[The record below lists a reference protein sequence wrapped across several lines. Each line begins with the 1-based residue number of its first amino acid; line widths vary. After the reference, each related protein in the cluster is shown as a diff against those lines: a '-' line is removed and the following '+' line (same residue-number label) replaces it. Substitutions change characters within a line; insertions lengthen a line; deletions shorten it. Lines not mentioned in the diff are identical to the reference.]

1 MTGCSTIE
9 TNYSGNYKNM
19 DMKKTKVA
27 LVTASLLALL
37 SGCND
42 NSSDASGVNPVP
54 PTPPTPEVTDGP
66 VARLPKMDPP
76 KELLVAGENQVVIA
90 LVDTQSAAKGAKA
103 PFDSHSLHLWNN
115 DACQATAD
123 SGLNTGWDDKSKTPA
138 TADSFGPA
146 WVVPLKNVEGC
157 INFIARNGDLA
168 NLTGS
173 DMKVSFSEH
182 PDRTVAI
189 VAGKKDLFGSRAEAF
204 TAAFGVAGASAHL
217 IDGNTLIWQGGKD
230 KPHVRLY
237 YTDSGTIKANAD
249 GVFDFPYISLTATTL
264 TAEQQ
269 AKYPHLK
276 DAAAFALPAGKDL
289 KPLLK
294 GELVAIGT
302 DADGILQGATLVQ
315 SAGAL
320 DALYAA
326 EATKL
331 SYGAVVEGNRVT
343 FRLWAPTAKSV
354 KLALYNASHQKSGEV
369 AMTFDNASG
378 SWSYEGG
385 SELIGQFYRYD
396 MEVYHPLSRKVER
409 YEVTDPY
416 SLSLAMNSEFSQ
428 VVDLDDPA
436 LKPEG
441 WDSLKAPHSQQNPA
455 DITIYEAHVR
465 DLTGNDASTDEEK
478 RGKFVGLTQPDS
490 VPVNHL
496 KALAKSG
503 VSHLHLLPVFDI
515 ATVNEDPAK
524 VANLG
529 DDFSKLCQVNPDV
542 KTSKFGGYC
551 GGGQTV
557 GDVLAD
563 LQVGDSK
570 DNPQV
575 QELSGYLRGVDS
587 FNWGYDPYHY
597 TTPEGSYATNA
608 EGTKRILEFR
618 EMVKAIKQNI
628 GMNVVMDVVYNHTN
642 ESGLGPKSVLDKIVP
657 WYYQRLNPET
667 GSVENSTCCSNT
679 APEHAM
685 FAKLMDDS
693 LVTWARDYK
702 IDAFRFDLMGHHPK
716 DQMVQALAAVKK
728 VNPEMYFY
736 GEGWNFGE
744 VQDDK
749 RFVQATQ
756 KHLGG
761 TGIGSFSDRLRDAVR
776 GGSPFDGGDSIRK
789 TQGFGNGAF
798 VDPNEMSKVDLA
810 TALHQSDLVRLG
822 MAGNLKE
829 FVLTDKDGM
838 PKKGAEIDY
847 NGQSAGYAQDPVEVQ
862 NYVDKHDNQTLFDNL
877 IYKAPASADL
887 VRMQG
892 VSLATAMLGQGIPF
906 THAGVELL
914 RSKSMERD
922 SYDSGDWY
930 NKVDYTLG
938 DNNFDKGLPRKDKDG
953 DNYPLIEQVL
963 GKHAKPGSAEMA
975 QMVSFYQELAELRNS
990 SRLLRL
996 GSGAEVIKRV
1006 DFRNTGPDQVPG
1018 LIVMTVDDGVSAG
1031 ADLDPA
1037 IDGLVVMIN
1046 ASNQSQ
1052 SISDFRDGNDQP
1064 IDLSGLQL
1072 SSAHHANNSI
1082 ARDAAVS
1089 GGTLTLGAWSAAVFV
1104 KPQSG
1109 AQGAGLPVSKK
1120 TDLSTLPPFGN
1131 TDVYLKGFLNEWG
1144 NTNQMTFSGNFMYEF
1159 TTEVSTDKLGTTNV
1173 KIADASWGPVNY
1185 GSCNAG
1191 DKLVVGTPLT
1201 LCKGGETGN
1210 IGVDL
1215 AKAGSYKFVFTAMNK
1230 DKPTLSVSF
1239 TEPVQSCKMLETVAG
1254 NPLGYNLFVKGELS
1268 GWGAQPQ
1275 YQLSYKGMD
1284 GDLAIYQAAFN
1295 YTGSTEF
1302 KVANEDWSKEY
1313 LLNGGGAV
1321 NAETGYSFAFSKGGS
1336 ANNSITLPQGLW
1348 SVLVKVD
1355 PAGVKAGTAVIQE
1368 CSVK

>member
-1 MTGCSTIE
+1 MTGYSDIE
-9 TNYSGNYKNM
+9 TNYSGNYKKM

-42 NSSDASGVNPVP
+42 NSSSPS
-54 PTPPTPEVTDGP
+54 TPEPTDGP
-66 VARLPKMDPP
+66 VARLPNVQPP
-76 KELLVAGENQVVIA
+76 AEQLVAGPDQAVIA
-90 LVDTQSAAKGAKA
+90 LVDTQTSAARGVTG
-103 PFDSHSLHLWNN
+103 PFANYSLHLWNN
-115 DACQATAD
+115 DACSATAE
-123 SGLNTGWDDKSKTPA
+123 SGLNAGWDDKVNTPA
-138 TADSFGPA
+138 AADGFGPS
-146 WVVPLKNVEGC
+146 WVVPLSKLEGC

-173 DMKVSFSEH
+173 DMKVVFSDH

-189 VAGKKDLFGSRAEAF
+189 VAGKNEIFGSRAEAF

-237 YTDSGTIKANAD
+237 YTESGTIKANAE
-249 GVFDFPYISLTATTL
+249 GVFDFPYITLAPTSL

-320 DALYAA
+320 DALYSEA
-326 EATKL
+326 ATKL
-331 SYGAVVEGNRVT
+331 TYGAVVEGGNVT
-343 FRLWAPTAKSV
+343 FRLWAPTARSV
-354 KLALYNASHQKSGEV
+354 KLALFDDQHKPLGERT
-369 AMTFDNASG
+369 MTLDEASG
-378 SWSYEGG
+378 SWSVQGG
-385 SELIGQFYRYD
+385 SELVGKFYRYD
-396 MEVYHPLSRKVER
+396 IQVYHPVSRKLES
-409 YEVTDPY
+409 YQVTDPY

-428 VVDLDDPA
+428 VVDLNDPA

-465 DLTGNDASTDEEK
+465 DLTGNDDSTPVEH
-478 RGKFVGLTQPDS
+478 RGKFLGLTDTDTA
-490 VPVNHL
+490 PVKHL
-496 KALAKSG
+496 QALAKSG

-524 VANLG
+524 VANIS
-529 DDFSKLCQVNPDV
+529 DDFGKLCQVNPEV
-542 KTSKFGGYC
+542 QNSKFAGYC
-551 GGGQTV
+551 SSGQTIEA
-557 GDVLAD
+557 VLGD
-563 LQVGDSK
+563 LQGSDSK
-570 DNPQV
+570 ENPQV
-575 QELSGYLRGVDS
+575 QELYGYLRGVDS

-608 EGTKRILEFR
+608 EGSQRILEFR

-642 ESGLGPKSVLDKIVP
+642 EAGLGPKSVLDKIVP

-716 DQMVQALAAVKK
+716 DQMVQALAAVKQ

-756 KHLGG
+756 KHLAG

-776 GGSPFDGGDSIRK
+776 GGSPFDGGDTIRK
-789 TQGFGNGAF
+789 TQGFGNGAL
-798 VDPNEMSKVDLA
+798 VDANEMDGVDRA
-810 TALHQSDLVRLG
+810 TALHQADLVRLG
-822 MAGNLKE
+822 MAGNLKD
-829 FVLTDKDGM
+829 FILTDKDGM
-838 PKKGAEIDY
+838 PKKGSDIDY
-847 NGQSAGYAQDPVEVQ
+847 NGQPAGYAQDPTEIQ

-877 IYKAPASADL
+877 IYKAPQGADL

-930 NKVDYTLG
+930 NRVDYTLA

-953 DNYPLIEQVL
+953 DNYPLIEKVL
-963 GKHAKPGSAEMA
+963 GKHVKPSGADMA
-975 QMVSFYQELAELRNS
+975 TMVGFYQELAELRQS

-1006 DFRNTGPDQVPG
+1006 DFRNTGPDQEPG
-1018 LIVMTVDDGVSAG
+1018 LIVMTVDDGVNAG

-1046 ASNQSQ
+1046 ATNAPQ

-1064 IDLSGLQL
+1064 IDLTSLQL
-1072 SSAHHANNSI
+1072 SPAHHGGESI
-1082 ARDAAVS
+1082 ARDAAVN
-1089 GGTLTLGAWSAAVFV
+1089 GGALTLGAWSAAVFV

-1109 AQGAGLPVSKK
+1109 AQGTGLPVGKK
-1120 TDLSTLPPFGN
+1120 TDLSTVPPFGD
-1131 TDVYLKGFLNEWG
+1131 TAVYLKGFLNEWG
-1144 NTNQMTFSGNFMYEF
+1144 NTNQMTFSSNFMYEF
-1159 TTEVSTDKLGTTNV
+1159 TTEVSSDKLGTTNV
-1173 KIADASWGPVNY
+1173 KIADASWGPLNY

-1201 LCKGGETGN
+1201 LCKGGDTGN
-1210 IGVDL
+1210 IGLDL

-1239 TEPVQSCKMLETVAG
+1239 TEPVQSCKVLDTVAG

-1268 GWGAQPQ
+1268 GWAAQPQ

-1321 NAETGYSFAFSKGGS
+1321 TAETGYAIGFSLPGS

-1355 PAGVKAGTAVIQE
+1355 PAGTKAGTAVIQE
-1368 CSVK
+1368 CSAK

>member
-1 MTGCSTIE
+1 
-9 TNYSGNYKNM
+9 M

-42 NSSDASGVNPVP
+42 NSSSPS
-54 PTPPTPEVTDGP
+54 TPEPTDGP
-66 VARLPKMDPP
+66 VARLPNVQPP
-76 KELLVAGENQVVIA
+76 AEQLVAGPDQAVIA
-90 LVDTQSAAKGAKA
+90 LVDTQTSAARGVTG
-103 PFDSHSLHLWNN
+103 PFANYSLHLWNN
-115 DACQATAD
+115 DACSATAE
-123 SGLNTGWDDKSKTPA
+123 SGLNAGWDDKVNTPA
-138 TADSFGPA
+138 AADGFGPS
-146 WVVPLKNVEGC
+146 WVVPLSKLEGC

-173 DMKVSFSEH
+173 DMKVVFSDH

-189 VAGKKDLFGSRAEAF
+189 VAGKNEIFGSRAEAF

-237 YTDSGTIKANAD
+237 YTESGTIKANAE
-249 GVFDFPYISLTATTL
+249 GVFDFPYITLAPTSL

-276 DAAAFALPAGKDL
+276 DAAAFSLPAGKDL

-320 DALYAA
+320 DALYSEA
-326 EATKL
+326 ATKL
-331 SYGAVVEGNRVT
+331 TYGAVVEGGNVT
-343 FRLWAPTAKSV
+343 FRLWAPTARSV
-354 KLALYNASHQKSGEV
+354 KLALFDGQHKPLGERT
-369 AMTFDNASG
+369 MTLDEASG
-378 SWSYEGG
+378 SWSVQGG
-385 SELIGQFYRYD
+385 SELVGKFYRYD
-396 MEVYHPLSRKVER
+396 IQVYHPVSRKLES
-409 YEVTDPY
+409 YQVTDPY

-428 VVDLDDPA
+428 VVDLNDPA

-465 DLTGNDASTDEEK
+465 DLTGNDDSTPAEH
-478 RGKFVGLTQPDS
+478 RGKFLGLTDTDTA
-490 VPVNHL
+490 PVKHL
-496 KALAKSG
+496 QALAKSG

-524 VANLG
+524 VANIS
-529 DDFSKLCQVNPDV
+529 DDFGKLCQVNPEV
-542 KTSKFGGYC
+542 QNSKFAGYC
-551 GGGQTV
+551 SSGQTIEA
-557 GDVLAD
+557 VLGD
-563 LQVGDSK
+563 LQGSDSK
-570 DNPQV
+570 ENPQV
-575 QELSGYLRGVDS
+575 QELYGYLRGVDS

-608 EGTKRILEFR
+608 EGSQRILEFR

-642 ESGLGPKSVLDKIVP
+642 EAGLGPKSVLDKIVP

-716 DQMVQALAAVKK
+716 DQMVQALAAVKQ

-756 KHLGG
+756 KHLAG

-776 GGSPFDGGDSIRK
+776 GGSPFDGGDTIRK
-789 TQGFGNGAF
+789 TQGFGNGAL
-798 VDPNEMSKVDLA
+798 VDANEMDGVDRA
-810 TALHQSDLVRLG
+810 TALHQADLVRLG
-822 MAGNLKE
+822 MAGNLKD
-829 FVLTDKDGM
+829 FILTDKDGM
-838 PKKGAEIDY
+838 PKKGSDIDY
-847 NGQSAGYAQDPVEVQ
+847 NGQPAGYAQDPTEIQ

-877 IYKAPASADL
+877 IYKAPQGADL

-930 NKVDYTLG
+930 NRVDYTLA

-953 DNYPLIEQVL
+953 DNYPLIEKVL
-963 GKHAKPGSAEMA
+963 GKHVKPSGADMA
-975 QMVSFYQELAELRNS
+975 TMVGFYQELAELRQS

-1006 DFRNTGPDQVPG
+1006 DFRNTGPDQEPG
-1018 LIVMTVDDGVSAG
+1018 LIVMTVDDGINAG

-1046 ASNQSQ
+1046 ATNAPQSV
-1052 SISDFRDGNDQP
+1052 SDFRDGNDQP
-1064 IDLSGLQL
+1064 IDLTSLQL
-1072 SSAHHANNSI
+1072 SPAHHGGESI
-1082 ARDAAVS
+1082 ARDAAVN

-1109 AQGAGLPVSKK
+1109 AQGSGLPVGKK
-1120 TDLSTLPPFGN
+1120 TDLSTVPPFGD
-1131 TDVYLKGFLNEWG
+1131 TAVYLKGFLNEWG
-1144 NTNQMTFSGNFMYEF
+1144 NTNQMTFSSNFMYEF
-1159 TTEVSTDKLGTTNV
+1159 TTEVSSDKLGTTNV
-1173 KIADASWGPVNY
+1173 KIADASWGPLNY

-1201 LCKGGETGN
+1201 LCKGGDTGN
-1210 IGVDL
+1210 IGLDL

-1239 TEPVQSCKMLETVAG
+1239 TEPVQSCKVLDTVAG

-1268 GWGAQPQ
+1268 GWAAQPQ

-1321 NAETGYSFAFSKGGS
+1321 TAETGYAIGFSQPGS

-1355 PAGVKAGTAVIQE
+1355 PAGTKAGTAVIQE
-1368 CSVK
+1368 CSAK

>member
-1 MTGCSTIE
+1 P
-9 TNYSGNYKNM
+9 
-19 DMKKTKVA
+19 D
-27 LVTASLLALL
+27 
-37 SGCND
+37 
-42 NSSDASGVNPVP
+42 P
-54 PTPPTPEVTDGP
+54 TDGP
-66 VARLPKMDPP
+66 VARLPNVQPP
-76 KELLVAGENQVVIA
+76 AEQLVAGPDQAVIA
-90 LVDTQSAAKGAKA
+90 LVDTQTSAARGVTG
-103 PFDSHSLHLWNN
+103 PFANYSLHLWNN
-115 DACQATAD
+115 DACSATAE
-123 SGLNTGWDDKSKTPA
+123 SGLNAGWDDKVNTPA
-138 TADSFGPA
+138 AADGFGPS
-146 WVVPLKNVEGC
+146 WVVPLSKLEGC

-173 DMKVSFSEH
+173 DMKVVFSDH

-189 VAGKKDLFGSRAEAF
+189 VAGKNEIFGSRAEAF

-237 YTDSGTIKANAD
+237 YTESGTIKANAE
-249 GVFDFPYISLTATTL
+249 GVFDFPYITLTPTSL

-320 DALYAA
+320 DALYSEA
-326 EATKL
+326 ATKL
-331 SYGAVVEGNRVT
+331 TYGAVVEGGNVT

-354 KLALYNASHQKSGEV
+354 KLALFDGQHKPLGERT
-369 AMTFDNASG
+369 MTLDEASG
-378 SWSYEGG
+378 SWSVQGG
-385 SELIGQFYRYD
+385 SELVGKFYRYD
-396 MEVYHPLSRKVER
+396 IQVYHPVSRKLES
-409 YEVTDPY
+409 YQVTDPY

-428 VVDLDDPA
+428 VVDLNDPA

-465 DLTGNDASTDEEK
+465 DLTGNDDSTPAEH
-478 RGKFVGLTQPDS
+478 RGKFLGLTDTDTA
-490 VPVNHL
+490 PVKHL
-496 KALAKSG
+496 QALAKSG

-524 VANLG
+524 VANIS
-529 DDFSKLCQVNPDV
+529 DDFGKLCQVNPEV
-542 KTSKFGGYC
+542 QNSKFAGYC
-551 GGGQTV
+551 SSGQTIEA
-557 GDVLAD
+557 VLGD
-563 LQVGDSK
+563 LQGSDSK
-570 DNPQV
+570 ENPQV
-575 QELSGYLRGVDS
+575 QELYGYLRGVDS

-608 EGTKRILEFR
+608 EGSQRILEFR

-642 ESGLGPKSVLDKIVP
+642 EAGLGPKSVLDKIVP

-756 KHLGG
+756 KHLAG

-776 GGSPFDGGDSIRK
+776 GGSPFDGGDTIRK
-789 TQGFGNGAF
+789 TQGFGNGAL
-798 VDPNEMSKVDLA
+798 VDANEMDGVDRA
-810 TALHQSDLVRLG
+810 TALHQADLVRLG
-822 MAGNLKE
+822 MAGNLKD
-829 FVLTDKDGM
+829 FILTDKDGM
-838 PKKGAEIDY
+838 PKKGSDIDY
-847 NGQSAGYAQDPVEVQ
+847 NGQPAGYAQDPTEIQ

-877 IYKAPASADL
+877 IYKAPQGADL

-930 NKVDYTLG
+930 NRVDYGLN

-963 GKHAKPGSAEMA
+963 GKHVKPSGADMA
-975 QMVSFYQELAELRNS
+975 TMVGFYQELAELRQS

-1006 DFRNTGPDQVPG
+1006 DFRNTGPDQEPG
-1018 LIVMTVDDGVSAG
+1018 LIVMTVDDGVNAG

-1046 ASNQSQ
+1046 ATNAPQSV
-1052 SISDFRDGNDQP
+1052 SDFRDGNDQP
-1064 IDLSGLQL
+1064 IDLTSLQL
-1072 SSAHHANNSI
+1072 SPAHHGGESI
-1082 ARDAAVS
+1082 ARDAAVN

-1109 AQGAGLPVSKK
+1109 AQGTGLPVGKK
-1120 TDLSTLPPFGN
+1120 TDLSTVPPFGD
-1131 TDVYLKGFLNEWG
+1131 TAVYLKGFLNEWG
-1144 NTNQMTFSGNFMYEF
+1144 NTNQMTFSSNFMYEF
-1159 TTEVSTDKLGTTNV
+1159 TTEVSSDKLGTTNV
-1173 KIADASWGPVNY
+1173 KIADASWGPLNY

-1201 LCKGGETGN
+1201 LCKGGDTGN
-1210 IGVDL
+1210 IGLDL

-1239 TEPVQSCKMLETVAG
+1239 TEPVQSCKVLDTVAG

-1268 GWGAQPQ
+1268 GWAAQPQ

-1321 NAETGYSFAFSKGGS
+1321 TAETGYAIGFSQPGS

-1348 SVLVKVD
+1348 SVQVKVD
-1355 PAGVKAGTAVIQE
+1355 PAGTKAGTAVIQE
-1368 CSVK
+1368 CSAK

>member
-1 MTGCSTIE
+1 MTGYSDIE
-9 TNYSGNYKNM
+9 TNYSGNYKKM

-42 NSSDASGVNPVP
+42 NSSSPS
-54 PTPPTPEVTDGP
+54 TPEPTDGP
-66 VARLPKMDPP
+66 VARLPDVQPP
-76 KELLVAGENQVVIA
+76 AEQLVAGPDQAVIA
-90 LVDTQSAAKGAKA
+90 LVDTQTSAARGIEG
-103 PFDSHSLHLWNN
+103 PFANHSLHLWNN
-115 DACQATAD
+115 DACNATAE
-123 SGLNTGWDDKSKTPA
+123 SGLNAGWDDKANTP
-138 TADSFGPA
+138 TAVDSFGPS
-146 WVVPLKNVEGC
+146 WVVPLAKLEGC

-168 NLTGS
+168 NLTGA
-173 DMKVSFSEH
+173 DMKVVFSDH

-189 VAGKKDLFGSRAEAF
+189 VAGKSEVFDSRADAF

-237 YTDSGTIKANAD
+237 YTESGTIKANAE
-249 GVFDFPYISLTATTL
+249 GVFDFPYLSLTATSL

-276 DAAAFALPAGKDL
+276 DAAAFALPSGKDL

-320 DALYAA
+320 DALYAE

-331 SYGAVVEGNRVT
+331 AYGAIVEGGNVT

-354 KLALYNASHQKSGEV
+354 KLALFDEQHKALGERT
-369 AMTFDNASG
+369 MTQDDTSG
-378 SWSYEGG
+378 SWSVQGG
-385 SELIGQFYRYD
+385 QELVGKFYRYD
-396 MEVYHPLSRKVER
+396 IQVYHPLSRKLES
-409 YEVTDPY
+409 YQVTDPY

-465 DLTGNDASTDEEK
+465 DLTGNDESTKPEH
-478 RGKFVGLTQPDS
+478 RGKFLGLTDSDS
-490 VPVNHL
+490 VPVKHL
-496 KALAKSG
+496 QSLAQSG

-524 VANLG
+524 VANLQ
-529 DDFSKLCQVNPDV
+529 DDFSKLCQVNAEV
-542 KTSKFGGYC
+542 KDSKFGGYC
-551 GGGQTV
+551 GGGQTIEA
-557 GDVLAD
+557 VLAG
-563 LQVGDSK
+563 LQGADSK
-570 DNPQV
+570 ENPQV

-597 TTPEGSYATNA
+597 TAPEGSYATDA
-608 EGTKRILEFR
+608 EGSQRILEFR

-642 ESGLGPKSVLDKIVP
+642 EAGLGPKSVLDKIVP

-716 DQMVQALAAVKK
+716 DQMVQALAAVKQ

-756 KHLGG
+756 KHLAG

-776 GGSPFDGGDSIRK
+776 GGSPFDGGDTIRK
-789 TQGFGNGAF
+789 TQGFGNGAL
-798 VDPNEMSKVDLA
+798 VDANEMDGVELA

-838 PKKGAEIDY
+838 PKKGSDIDY
-847 NGQSAGYAQDPVEVQ
+847 NGQPAGYAQDPTEIQ

-877 IYKAPASADL
+877 IYKAPEGADL

-930 NKVDYTLG
+930 NRVDYTLA

-963 GKHAKPGSAEMA
+963 GKHVKPSGADMA
-975 QMVSFYQELAELRNS
+975 TMVGFYQELAELRQS

-1018 LIVMTVDDGVSAG
+1018 LIVMTVDDGVNAG

-1037 IDGLVVMIN
+1037 IEGLVVMIN
-1046 ASNQSQ
+1046 ATNQPQ
-1052 SISDFRDGNDQP
+1052 SIGDFRDGKDQP
-1064 IDLSGLQL
+1064 IDLSTLQL
-1072 SSAHHANNSI
+1072 SPAHHAGSSI
-1082 ARDAAVS
+1082 ADGALAS
-1089 GGTLTLGAWSAAVFV
+1089 GGQLTLGVWSAAVFV
-1104 KPQSG
+1104 KPQAG
-1109 AQGAGLPVSKK
+1109 AQGVGLPVSKK
-1120 TDLSTLPPFGN
+1120 IDLSTVPPFGD
-1131 TDVYLKGFLNEWG
+1131 TDVFVRGFLNEWDPVNKMIFG
-1144 NTNQMTFSGNFMYEF
+1144 GNFTYEF
-1159 TTEVSTDKLGTTNV
+1159 TTEVTTDQLGTTQV
-1173 KIADASWGPVNY
+1173 KIAGSDWDGPINY
-1185 GSCNAG
+1185 GKCSDTDQLATGQVSVLCANGGDLPFNA
-1191 DKLVVGTPLT
+1191 D
-1201 LCKGGETGN
+1201 
-1210 IGVDL
+1210 
-1215 AKAGSYKFVFTAMNK
+1215 KAGSYKFVFTAMNK

-1239 TEPVQSCKMLETVAG
+1239 TEPVQSCKVLDTVAG

-1268 GWGAQPQ
+1268 GWAAQPQ

-1295 YTGSTEF
+1295 YMGTSEF

-1321 NAETGYSFAFSKGGS
+1321 TAETGYSLGFSQAGS

-1355 PAGVKAGTAVIQE
+1355 PAGTKAGTAVIQE
-1368 CSVK
+1368 CSAK

>member
-1 MTGCSTIE
+1 
-9 TNYSGNYKNM
+9 M

-42 NSSDASGVNPVP
+42 NSTS
-54 PTPPTPEVTDGP
+54 PTPEPSDGP
-66 VARLPKMDPP
+66 VARLPNVQPP
-76 KELLVAGENQVVIA
+76 AEQLVAGPDQAVIA
-90 LVDTQSAAKGAKA
+90 LVDTQTSAARGVTG
-103 PFDSHSLHLWNN
+103 PFANYSLHLWNN
-115 DACQATAD
+115 DACNATAE
-123 SGLNTGWDDKSKTPA
+123 SGLNAGWDDKANTPA
-138 TADSFGPA
+138 AVDGFGPS
-146 WVVPLKNVEGC
+146 WVVPLSKVEGC

-173 DMKVSFSEH
+173 DMKVVFSDH

-189 VAGKKDLFGSRAEAF
+189 VAGKNEIFGSRAEAF

-237 YTDSGTIKANAD
+237 YTDSGTIKANAE
-249 GVFDFPYISLTATTL
+249 GVFDFPYITLTPTSL

-320 DALYAA
+320 DALYSEA
-326 EATKL
+326 ATKL
-331 SYGAVVEGNRVT
+331 TYGAVVEGGNVT
-343 FRLWAPTAKSV
+343 FRLWAPTARSV
-354 KLALYNASHQKSGEV
+354 KLALFDEQHKSLGERT
-369 AMTFDNASG
+369 MTLDEASG
-378 SWSYEGG
+378 SWSVQGG
-385 SELIGQFYRYD
+385 SELVGKFYRYD
-396 MEVYHPLSRKVER
+396 IQVYHPVSRKLES
-409 YEVTDPY
+409 YQVTDPY

-428 VVDLDDPA
+428 VVDLNDPA

-465 DLTGNDASTDEEK
+465 DLTGNDDSTPAEH
-478 RGKFVGLTQPDS
+478 RGKFLGLTDTDTA
-490 VPVNHL
+490 PVKHL
-496 KALAKSG
+496 QALAKSG

-524 VANLG
+524 VANIG
-529 DDFSKLCQVNPDV
+529 DDFGKLCQVNPEV
-542 KTSKFGGYC
+542 QNSKFAGYC
-551 GGGQTV
+551 SSGQTIEA
-557 GDVLAD
+557 VLGD
-563 LQVGDSK
+563 LQGGDSK
-570 DNPQV
+570 ESPQV
-575 QELSGYLRGVDS
+575 QELYGYLRGVDS

-608 EGTKRILEFR
+608 EGSQRILEFR

-642 ESGLGPKSVLDKIVP
+642 EAGLGPKSVLDKIVP

-756 KHLGG
+756 KHLAG

-776 GGSPFDGGDSIRK
+776 GGSPFDGGDTIRK
-789 TQGFGNGAF
+789 TQGFGNGAL
-798 VDPNEMSKVDLA
+798 VDANEMDGVDRA

-822 MAGNLKE
+822 MAGNLKD
-829 FVLTDKDGM
+829 FILTDKDGM
-838 PKKGAEIDY
+838 PKKGADIDY
-847 NGQSAGYAQDPVEVQ
+847 NGQPAGYAQDPTEIQ

-877 IYKAPASADL
+877 IYKAPQGADL

-930 NKVDYTLG
+930 NRVDYTLA
-938 DNNFDKGLPRKDKDG
+938 DNNFNKGLPRKDKDG

-963 GKHAKPGSAEMA
+963 GKHVKPSGADMA
-975 QMVSFYQELAELRNS
+975 TMVGFYQELAELRQS

-1018 LIVMTVDDGVSAG
+1018 LIVMTVDDGVNAG

-1046 ASNQSQ
+1046 ATNASQ
-1052 SISDFRDGNDQP
+1052 SISNFRDGNDQP
-1064 IDLSGLQL
+1064 IDLASLQL
-1072 SSAHHANNSI
+1072 SPAHHGGESI
-1082 ARDAAVS
+1082 ARDAAVN

-1109 AQGAGLPVSKK
+1109 AQGSGLPVGKK
-1120 TDLSTLPPFGN
+1120 TDLSTVPPFGD
-1131 TDVYLKGFLNEWG
+1131 TAVYLKGFLDEWG
-1144 NTNQMTFSGNFMYEF
+1144 NTNQMTFTSNFMYEF
-1159 TTEVSTDKLGTTNV
+1159 TTEVSSDKLGTTNV
-1173 KIADASWGPVNY
+1173 KIADASWGPLNY

-1201 LCKGGETGN
+1201 LCKGGDTGN
-1210 IGVDL
+1210 IGLDL

-1239 TEPVQSCKMLETVAG
+1239 TEPVQSCKVLDTVAG

-1268 GWGAQPQ
+1268 GWAAQPQ

-1313 LLNGGGAV
+1313 LLNGGGALK
-1321 NAETGYSFAFSKGGS
+1321 AETGYPFAFSQAGS

-1355 PAGVKAGTAVIQE
+1355 PAGAKAGTAVIQE
-1368 CSVK
+1368 CSAK

>member
-1 MTGCSTIE
+1 
-9 TNYSGNYKNM
+9 M

-42 NSSDASGVNPVP
+42 NSSSPS
-54 PTPPTPEVTDGP
+54 TPGPTDGP
-66 VARLPKMDPP
+66 VARLPNVQPP
-76 KELLVAGENQVVIA
+76 AEQLVAGPDQAVIA
-90 LVDTQSAAKGAKA
+90 LVDTQTSAARGVDG
-103 PFDSHSLHLWNN
+103 PFANYSLHLWNN
-115 DACQATAD
+115 DACNATAE
-123 SGLNTGWDDKSKTPA
+123 SGLNAGWDDKVNTPA
-138 TADSFGPA
+138 AADGFGPS
-146 WVVPLKNVEGC
+146 WVVPLAKLEGC

-168 NLTGS
+168 NLTGA
-173 DMKVSFSEH
+173 DMKVVFSDH

-189 VAGKKDLFGSRAEAF
+189 VAGKSEVFGSRADAF

-217 IDGNTLIWQGGKD
+217 IDGSTLIWQGGKD

-237 YTDSGTIKANAD
+237 YTESGTIKANAE
-249 GVFDFPYISLTATTL
+249 GVFDFPYITLTATSL

-320 DALYAA
+320 DALYA
-326 EATKL
+326 EAASKL
-331 SYGAVVEGNRVT
+331 AYGAIVEGGNVT

-354 KLALYNASHQKSGEV
+354 KLALFDDKHRALGERT
-369 AMTFDNASG
+369 MIRDEASG
-378 SWSYEGG
+378 SWSVQGG
-385 SELIGQFYRYD
+385 SELVGKFYRYD
-396 MEVYHPLSRKVER
+396 IQVYHPVSRKLES
-409 YEVTDPY
+409 YQVTDPY

-428 VVDLDDPA
+428 VVDLNDPA

-465 DLTGNDASTDEEK
+465 DLTGNDDSTPAEH
-478 RGKFVGLTQPDS
+478 RGKFLGLTDSDS
-490 VPVNHL
+490 VPVKHL
-496 KALAKSG
+496 QALAKSG

-524 VANLG
+524 VANLA
-529 DDFSKLCQVNPDV
+529 DDFSKLCQVNPEV
-542 KTSKFGGYC
+542 QGSKFGGYC
-551 GGGQTV
+551 GGGQTIEA
-557 GDVLAD
+557 VLTD
-563 LQVGDSK
+563 LQGADSK
-570 DNPQV
+570 ENPQV
-575 QELSGYLRGVDS
+575 QELYGYLRGADS

-597 TTPEGSYATNA
+597 TAPEGSYATNA
-608 EGTKRILEFR
+608 EGSQRILEFR

-642 ESGLGPKSVLDKIVP
+642 EAGLGPKSVLDKIVP

-716 DQMVQALAAVKK
+716 DQMVQALAAVKQ

-776 GGSPFDGGDSIRK
+776 GGSPFDGGDTIRK
-789 TQGFGNGAF
+789 TQGFGNGAL
-798 VDPNEMSKVDLA
+798 VDANEMDGVELA

-822 MAGNLKE
+822 MAGNLKD

-838 PKKGAEIDY
+838 PKKGSDIDY
-847 NGQSAGYAQDPVEVQ
+847 NGQPAGYAQDPTEIQ

-877 IYKAPASADL
+877 IYKAPEGADL

-930 NKVDYTLG
+930 NRVDYTLA

-963 GKHAKPGSAEMA
+963 GQHVKPSGADMA
-975 QMVSFYQELAELRNS
+975 TMVGFYQELAELRQS

-1018 LIVMTVDDGVSAG
+1018 LIVMTVDDGVNAG

-1037 IDGLVVMIN
+1037 IEGLVVMIN
-1046 ASNQSQ
+1046 ATNQPQ
-1052 SISDFRDGNDQP
+1052 SIGDFRDGKDQP
-1064 IDLSGLQL
+1064 IDLSTLQL
-1072 SSAHHANNSI
+1072 SPAHHAGSSI
-1082 ARDAAVS
+1082 ADGAVAS
-1089 GGTLTLGAWSAAVFV
+1089 GGQLTLGAWSAAVFV
-1104 KPQSG
+1104 KPQAG

-1120 TDLSTLPPFGN
+1120 IDLSTVPPFGD
-1131 TDVYLKGFLNEWG
+1131 TAVYLKGFLDEWG
-1144 NTNQMTFSGNFMYEF
+1144 NTNQMSFSSNFMYEF
-1159 TTEVSTDKLGTTNV
+1159 TTEVTTDKLGTTNV

-1185 GSCNAG
+1185 GSCNAA

-1201 LCKGGETGN
+1201 LCAGGSTGN
-1210 IGVDL
+1210 VGLEL

-1239 TEPVQSCKMLETVAG
+1239 TEPVQSCKVLDTVAG

-1268 GWGAQPQ
+1268 GWAAQPQ

-1295 YTGSTEF
+1295 YMGTSEF

-1321 NAETGYSFAFSKGGS
+1321 TAETGYSLSFSQAGS

-1355 PAGVKAGTAVIQE
+1355 PAGTKAGTAVIQE
-1368 CSVK
+1368 CSAK

>member
-1 MTGCSTIE
+1 
-9 TNYSGNYKNM
+9 M

-42 NSSDASGVNPVP
+42 NSSSPS
-54 PTPPTPEVTDGP
+54 TPDPTDGP
-66 VARLPKMDPP
+66 VARLPNVQPP
-76 KELLVAGENQVVIA
+76 AEQLVAGPDQAVIA
-90 LVDTQSAAKGAKA
+90 LVDTQTSAARGVTG
-103 PFDSHSLHLWNN
+103 PFANYSLHLWNN
-115 DACQATAD
+115 DACSATAE
-123 SGLNTGWDDKSKTPA
+123 SGLNAGWDDKVNTPA
-138 TADSFGPA
+138 AADGFGPS
-146 WVVPLKNVEGC
+146 WVVPLSKLEGC

-173 DMKVSFSEH
+173 DMKVVFSDH

-189 VAGKKDLFGSRAEAF
+189 VAGKNEIFGSRAEAF

-237 YTDSGTIKANAD
+237 YTESGTIKANAE
-249 GVFDFPYISLTATTL
+249 GVFDFPYITLTPTSL

-320 DALYAA
+320 DALYSEA
-326 EATKL
+326 ATKL
-331 SYGAVVEGNRVT
+331 TYGAVVEGGNVT
-343 FRLWAPTAKSV
+343 FRLWAPTARSV
-354 KLALYNASHQKSGEV
+354 KLALFDGQHKPLGERT
-369 AMTFDNASG
+369 MTLDEASG
-378 SWSYEGG
+378 SWSVQGG
-385 SELIGQFYRYD
+385 SELVGKFYRYD
-396 MEVYHPLSRKVER
+396 IQVYHPVSRKLES
-409 YEVTDPY
+409 YQVTDPY

-428 VVDLDDPA
+428 VVDLNDPA

-465 DLTGNDASTDEEK
+465 DLTGNDDSTPVEH
-478 RGKFVGLTQPDS
+478 RGKFLGLTDTDTA
-490 VPVNHL
+490 PVKHL
-496 KALAKSG
+496 QALAKSG

-515 ATVNEDPAK
+515 ATVNEDPTK
-524 VANLG
+524 VANIS
-529 DDFSKLCQVNPDV
+529 DDFGKLCQVNPEV
-542 KTSKFGGYC
+542 QNSKFGGYC
-551 GGGQTV
+551 SSGQTIEA
-557 GDVLAD
+557 VLGD
-563 LQVGDSK
+563 LQGSDSK
-570 DNPQV
+570 ENPQV
-575 QELSGYLRGVDS
+575 QELYGYLRGVDS

-608 EGTKRILEFR
+608 EGSQRILEFR

-642 ESGLGPKSVLDKIVP
+642 EAGLGPKSVLDKIVP

-756 KHLGG
+756 KHLAG

-776 GGSPFDGGDSIRK
+776 GGSPFDGGDTIRK
-789 TQGFGNGAF
+789 TQGFGNGAL
-798 VDPNEMSKVDLA
+798 VDANEMDGVDRA
-810 TALHQSDLVRLG
+810 TALHQADLVRLG
-822 MAGNLKE
+822 MAGNLKD
-829 FVLTDKDGM
+829 FILTDKDGM
-838 PKKGAEIDY
+838 PKKGSDIDY
-847 NGQSAGYAQDPVEVQ
+847 NGQPAGYAQDPTEIQ

-877 IYKAPASADL
+877 IYKAPQGADL

-930 NKVDYTLG
+930 NRVDYTLA

-953 DNYPLIEQVL
+953 DNYPLIEKVL
-963 GKHAKPGSAEMA
+963 GKHVKPSGADMA
-975 QMVSFYQELAELRNS
+975 TMVGFYQELAELRQS

-1006 DFRNTGPDQVPG
+1006 DFRNTGPDQEPG
-1018 LIVMTVDDGVSAG
+1018 LIVMTVDDGINAG

-1046 ASNQSQ
+1046 ATNAPQ

-1064 IDLSGLQL
+1064 IDLTSLQL
-1072 SSAHHANNSI
+1072 SPAHHGGESI
-1082 ARDAAVS
+1082 ARDAAAN

-1109 AQGAGLPVSKK
+1109 AQGTGLPVGKK
-1120 TDLSTLPPFGN
+1120 TDLSTVPPFGD
-1131 TDVYLKGFLNEWG
+1131 TAVYLKGFLNEWG
-1144 NTNQMTFSGNFMYEF
+1144 NTNQMTFSSNFMYEF
-1159 TTEVSTDKLGTTNV
+1159 TTEVSSDKLGTTNV
-1173 KIADASWGPVNY
+1173 KIADASWGPLNY

-1201 LCKGGETGN
+1201 LCKGGDTGN
-1210 IGVDL
+1210 IGLDL

-1230 DKPTLSVSF
+1230 DKPTLSGSF
-1239 TEPVQSCKMLETVAG
+1239 TEPVQSCKVLDTVAG

-1268 GWGAQPQ
+1268 GWAAQPQ

-1321 NAETGYSFAFSKGGS
+1321 TAETGYAIGFSQPGS

-1355 PAGVKAGTAVIQE
+1355 PAGTKAGTAVIQE
-1368 CSVK
+1368 CSAK

>member
-1 MTGCSTIE
+1 MTGYSNIE
-9 TNYSGNYKNM
+9 TNYSGNYKKM

-42 NSSDASGVNPVP
+42 NSTS
-54 PTPPTPEVTDGP
+54 PTPEPSDGP
-66 VARLPKMDPP
+66 VARLPNVQPP
-76 KELLVAGENQVVIA
+76 AEQLVAGPDQAVIA
-90 LVDTQSAAKGAKA
+90 LVDTQTSAARGVTG
-103 PFDSHSLHLWNN
+103 PFANYSLHLWNN
-115 DACQATAD
+115 DACSATAE
-123 SGLNTGWDDKSKTPA
+123 SGLNAGWDDKVNTPA
-138 TADSFGPA
+138 AADGFGPS
-146 WVVPLKNVEGC
+146 WVVPLSKVEGC

-173 DMKVSFSEH
+173 DMKVVFSDH

-189 VAGKKDLFGSRAEAF
+189 VAGKNEIFGSRAEAF

-237 YTDSGTIKANAD
+237 YTESGTIKANAE
-249 GVFDFPYISLTATTL
+249 GVFDFPYITLTPTSL

-320 DALYAA
+320 DALYSEA
-326 EATKL
+326 ATKL
-331 SYGAVVEGNRVT
+331 TYGAVVEGGNVT
-343 FRLWAPTAKSV
+343 FRLWAPTARSV
-354 KLALYNASHQKSGEV
+354 KLALFDEQHKSIGERT
-369 AMTFDNASG
+369 MTLDEASG
-378 SWSYEGG
+378 SWSVQGG
-385 SELIGQFYRYD
+385 SELVGKFYRYD
-396 MEVYHPLSRKVER
+396 IQVYHPVSRKLES
-409 YEVTDPY
+409 YQVTDPY

-428 VVDLDDPA
+428 VVDLNDPA
-436 LKPEG
+436 LKPDG

-465 DLTGNDASTDEEK
+465 DLTGNDDSTPAEH
-478 RGKFVGLTQPDS
+478 RGKFLGLTDTDTA
-490 VPVNHL
+490 PVKHL
-496 KALAKSG
+496 QALAKSG

-524 VANLG
+524 VANIS
-529 DDFSKLCQVNPDV
+529 DDFGKLCQVNPEV
-542 KTSKFGGYC
+542 QNSKFAGYC
-551 GGGQTV
+551 SSGQTIEA
-557 GDVLAD
+557 VLGD
-563 LQVGDSK
+563 LQGGDSK
-570 DNPQV
+570 ENPQV
-575 QELSGYLRGVDS
+575 QELYGYLRGVDS

-608 EGTKRILEFR
+608 EGSQRILEFR

-642 ESGLGPKSVLDKIVP
+642 EAGLGPKSVLDKIVP

-716 DQMVQALAAVKK
+716 DQMVQALAAVKQ

-756 KHLGG
+756 KHLAG

-776 GGSPFDGGDSIRK
+776 GGSPFDGGDTIRK
-789 TQGFGNGAF
+789 TQGFGNGAL
-798 VDPNEMSKVDLA
+798 VDANEMDGVDRA

-829 FVLTDKDGM
+829 FVLTDKDGV
-838 PKKGAEIDY
+838 PKKGADIDY
-847 NGQSAGYAQDPVEVQ
+847 NGQPAGYAQDPTEIQ

-877 IYKAPASADL
+877 IYKAPQGADL

-930 NKVDYTLG
+930 NRVDYGLN

-963 GKHAKPGSAEMA
+963 GKHVKPSGADMA
-975 QMVSFYQELAELRNS
+975 TMVGFYQELAELRQS

-1018 LIVMTVDDGVSAG
+1018 LIVMTVDDGVNAG

-1046 ASNQSQ
+1046 ATNAPQ
-1052 SISDFRDGNDQP
+1052 SIGDFRDGNDQP
-1064 IDLSGLQL
+1064 IDLTSLQL
-1072 SSAHHANNSI
+1072 SPAHHGGESI
-1082 ARDAAVS
+1082 ARDAAVN
-1089 GGTLTLGAWSAAVFV
+1089 GGSLTLGAWSAAVFV

-1109 AQGAGLPVSKK
+1109 AQGSGLPVGKK
-1120 TDLSTLPPFGN
+1120 TDLSTVPPFGD
-1131 TDVYLKGFLNEWG
+1131 TAVYLKGFLDEWG
-1144 NTNQMTFSGNFMYEF
+1144 NTNQMTFSSNFMYEF
-1159 TTEVSTDKLGTTNV
+1159 TTEVSSDKLGTTNV
-1173 KIADASWGPVNY
+1173 KIADASWGPLNY

-1201 LCKGGETGN
+1201 LCKGGDTGN
-1210 IGVDL
+1210 IGLDL

-1239 TEPVQSCKMLETVAG
+1239 TEPVQSCKVLDTVAG

-1268 GWGAQPQ
+1268 GWNAQPQ

-1313 LLNGGGAV
+1313 LLNGGGALK
-1321 NAETGYSFAFSKGGS
+1321 AETGYPFAFSQAGS

-1355 PAGVKAGTAVIQE
+1355 PAGTKAGTAVIQE
-1368 CSVK
+1368 CSAK

>member
-1 MTGCSTIE
+1 
-9 TNYSGNYKNM
+9 M

-42 NSSDASGVNPVP
+42 NSSSPS
-54 PTPPTPEVTDGP
+54 TPDPTDGP
-66 VARLPKMDPP
+66 VARLPNVQPP
-76 KELLVAGENQVVIA
+76 AEQLVAGPDQAVIA
-90 LVDTQSAAKGAKA
+90 LVDTQTSAARGVTG
-103 PFDSHSLHLWNN
+103 PFANYSLHLWNN
-115 DACQATAD
+115 DACSATAE
-123 SGLNTGWDDKSKTPA
+123 SGLNAGWDDKVNTPA
-138 TADSFGPA
+138 AADGFGPS
-146 WVVPLKNVEGC
+146 WVVPLSKLEGC

-173 DMKVSFSEH
+173 DMKVVFSDH

-189 VAGKKDLFGSRAEAF
+189 VAGKNEIFGSRAEAF

-237 YTDSGTIKANAD
+237 YTESGTIKANAE
-249 GVFDFPYISLTATTL
+249 GVFDFPYITLTPTSL

-276 DAAAFALPAGKDL
+276 DAAAFSLPAGKDL

-320 DALYAA
+320 DALYSEA
-326 EATKL
+326 ATKL
-331 SYGAVVEGNRVT
+331 TYGAVVEGGNVT
-343 FRLWAPTAKSV
+343 FRLWAPTARSV
-354 KLALYNASHQKSGEV
+354 KLALFDGQHKPLGERT
-369 AMTFDNASG
+369 MTLDEASG
-378 SWSYEGG
+378 SWSVQGG
-385 SELIGQFYRYD
+385 SELVGKFYRYD
-396 MEVYHPLSRKVER
+396 IQVYHPVSRKLES
-409 YEVTDPY
+409 YQVTDPY

-428 VVDLDDPA
+428 VVDLNDPA

-465 DLTGNDASTDEEK
+465 DLTGNDDSTPAEH
-478 RGKFVGLTQPDS
+478 RGKFLGLTDTDTA
-490 VPVNHL
+490 PVKHL
-496 KALAKSG
+496 QALAKSG

-524 VANLG
+524 VANIS
-529 DDFSKLCQVNPDV
+529 DDFGKLCQVNPEV
-542 KTSKFGGYC
+542 QNSKFAGYC
-551 GGGQTV
+551 SSGQTIEA
-557 GDVLAD
+557 VLGD
-563 LQVGDSK
+563 LQGSDSK
-570 DNPQV
+570 ENPQV
-575 QELSGYLRGVDS
+575 QELYGYLRGVDS

-608 EGTKRILEFR
+608 EGSQRILEFR

-642 ESGLGPKSVLDKIVP
+642 EAGLGPKSVLDKIVP

-716 DQMVQALAAVKK
+716 DQMVQALAAVKQ

-756 KHLGG
+756 KHLAG

-776 GGSPFDGGDSIRK
+776 GGSPFDGGDTIRK
-789 TQGFGNGAF
+789 TQGFGNGAL
-798 VDPNEMSKVDLA
+798 VDANEMDGVDRA
-810 TALHQSDLVRLG
+810 TALHQADLVRLG
-822 MAGNLKE
+822 MAGNLKD
-829 FVLTDKDGM
+829 FILTDKDGM
-838 PKKGAEIDY
+838 PKKGSDIDY
-847 NGQSAGYAQDPVEVQ
+847 NGQPAGYAQDPTEIQ

-877 IYKAPASADL
+877 IYKAPQGADL

-930 NKVDYTLG
+930 NRVDYTLA

-953 DNYPLIEQVL
+953 DNYPLIEKVL
-963 GKHAKPGSAEMA
+963 GKHVKPSGADMA
-975 QMVSFYQELAELRNS
+975 TMVGFYQELAELRQS

-1006 DFRNTGPDQVPG
+1006 DFRNTGPDQEPG
-1018 LIVMTVDDGVSAG
+1018 LIVMTVDDGVNAG

-1046 ASNQSQ
+1046 ATNAPQ

-1064 IDLSGLQL
+1064 IDLTSLQL
-1072 SSAHHANNSI
+1072 SPAHHGGESI
-1082 ARDAAVS
+1082 ARDAAVN

-1109 AQGAGLPVSKK
+1109 AQGTGLPVGKK
-1120 TDLSTLPPFGN
+1120 TDLSTVPPFGD
-1131 TDVYLKGFLNEWG
+1131 TAVYLKGFLNEWG
-1144 NTNQMTFSGNFMYEF
+1144 NTNQMTFSSNFMYEF
-1159 TTEVSTDKLGTTNV
+1159 TTEVSSDKLGTTNV
-1173 KIADASWGPVNY
+1173 KIADASWGPLNY

-1201 LCKGGETGN
+1201 LCKGGDTGN
-1210 IGVDL
+1210 IGLDL

-1239 TEPVQSCKMLETVAG
+1239 TEPVQSCKVLDTVAG

-1268 GWGAQPQ
+1268 GWAAQPQ

-1321 NAETGYSFAFSKGGS
+1321 TAETGYAIGFSQPGS

-1355 PAGVKAGTAVIQE
+1355 PAGTKAGTAVIQE
-1368 CSVK
+1368 CSAK

>member
-1 MTGCSTIE
+1 MTGYSNIE
-9 TNYSGNYKNM
+9 TNYSGNYKKM

-42 NSSDASGVNPVP
+42 NSTS
-54 PTPPTPEVTDGP
+54 PTPEPSDGP
-66 VARLPKMDPP
+66 VARLPNVQPP
-76 KELLVAGENQVVIA
+76 AEQLVAGPDQAVIA
-90 LVDTQSAAKGAKA
+90 LVDTQTSAARGVTG
-103 PFDSHSLHLWNN
+103 PFANYSLHLWNN
-115 DACQATAD
+115 DACNATAE
-123 SGLNTGWDDKSKTPA
+123 SGLNAGWDDKANTPA
-138 TADSFGPA
+138 AVDGFGPS
-146 WVVPLKNVEGC
+146 WVVPLSKVEGC

-173 DMKVSFSEH
+173 DMKVVFSDH

-189 VAGKKDLFGSRAEAF
+189 VAGKNEIFGSRAEAF

-237 YTDSGTIKANAD
+237 YTDSGTIKANAE
-249 GVFDFPYISLTATTL
+249 GVFDFPYITLTPTSL

-320 DALYAA
+320 DALYSEA
-326 EATKL
+326 ATKL
-331 SYGAVVEGNRVT
+331 TYGAVVEGGNVT
-343 FRLWAPTAKSV
+343 FRLWAPTARSV
-354 KLALYNASHQKSGEV
+354 KLALFDEQHKSLGERT
-369 AMTFDNASG
+369 MTLDEASG
-378 SWSYEGG
+378 SWSVQGG
-385 SELIGQFYRYD
+385 SELVGKFYRYD
-396 MEVYHPLSRKVER
+396 IQVYHPVSRKLES
-409 YEVTDPY
+409 YQVTDPY

-428 VVDLDDPA
+428 VVDLNDPA

-465 DLTGNDASTDEEK
+465 DLTGNDDSTPAEH
-478 RGKFVGLTQPDS
+478 RGKFLGLADTDTA
-490 VPVNHL
+490 PVKHL
-496 KALAKSG
+496 QALAKSG

-524 VANLG
+524 VANIG
-529 DDFSKLCQVNPDV
+529 DDFGKLCQVNPEV
-542 KTSKFGGYC
+542 QNSKFAGYC
-551 GGGQTV
+551 SSGQTIEA
-557 GDVLAD
+557 VLGD
-563 LQVGDSK
+563 LQGSDSK
-570 DNPQV
+570 ENPQV
-575 QELSGYLRGVDS
+575 QELYGYLRGVDS

-608 EGTKRILEFR
+608 EGSQRILEFR

-642 ESGLGPKSVLDKIVP
+642 EAGLGPKSVLDKIVP

-756 KHLGG
+756 KHLAG

-776 GGSPFDGGDSIRK
+776 GGSPFDGGDTIRK
-789 TQGFGNGAF
+789 TQGFGNGAL
-798 VDPNEMSKVDLA
+798 VDANEMDGVDRA

-822 MAGNLKE
+822 MAGNLKD
-829 FVLTDKDGM
+829 FILTDKDGM
-838 PKKGAEIDY
+838 PKKGADIDY
-847 NGQSAGYAQDPVEVQ
+847 NGQPAGYAQDPTEIQ

-877 IYKAPASADL
+877 IYKAPQGADL

-930 NKVDYTLG
+930 NRVDYTLA

-963 GKHAKPGSAEMA
+963 GKHVKPSGADMA
-975 QMVSFYQELAELRNS
+975 TMVGFYQELAELRQS

-1018 LIVMTVDDGVSAG
+1018 LIVMTVDDGVNAG

-1046 ASNQSQ
+1046 ATNAPQ
-1052 SISDFRDGNDQP
+1052 SIGDFRDGNDQP
-1064 IDLSGLQL
+1064 IDLTSLQL
-1072 SSAHHANNSI
+1072 SPAHHGGESI
-1082 ARDAAVS
+1082 ARDAAVN

-1109 AQGAGLPVSKK
+1109 AQGSGLPVGKK
-1120 TDLSTLPPFGN
+1120 TDLSTVPPFGD
-1131 TDVYLKGFLNEWG
+1131 TAVYLKGFLDEWG
-1144 NTNQMTFSGNFMYEF
+1144 NTNQMTFTSNFMYEF
-1159 TTEVSTDKLGTTNV
+1159 TTEVSSDKLGTTNV
-1173 KIADASWGPVNY
+1173 KIADASWGPLNY

-1201 LCKGGETGN
+1201 LCKGGDTGN
-1210 IGVDL
+1210 IGLDL

-1239 TEPVQSCKMLETVAG
+1239 TEPVQSCKVLDTVAG

-1268 GWGAQPQ
+1268 GWNAQPQ

-1313 LLNGGGAV
+1313 LLNGGGALK
-1321 NAETGYSFAFSKGGS
+1321 AETGYPFAFSQAGS

-1355 PAGVKAGTAVIQE
+1355 PAGAKAGTAVIQE
-1368 CSVK
+1368 CSAK

>member
-1 MTGCSTIE
+1 
-9 TNYSGNYKNM
+9 M

-42 NSSDASGVNPVP
+42 NSSS
-54 PTPPTPEVTDGP
+54 PTPEPSDGP
-66 VARLPKMDPP
+66 VARLPNVQPP
-76 KELLVAGENQVVIA
+76 AEQLVAGPDQAVIA
-90 LVDTQSAAKGAKA
+90 LVDTQTSAARGVTG
-103 PFDSHSLHLWNN
+103 PFANYSLHLWNN
-115 DACQATAD
+115 DACNATAE
-123 SGLNTGWDDKSKTPA
+123 SGLNAGWDDKANTPA
-138 TADSFGPA
+138 AVDGFGPS
-146 WVVPLKNVEGC
+146 WVVPLSKVEGC

-173 DMKVSFSEH
+173 DMKVVFSDH

-189 VAGKKDLFGSRAEAF
+189 VAGKNEIFGSRAEAF

-237 YTDSGTIKANAD
+237 YTESGTIKANAE
-249 GVFDFPYISLTATTL
+249 GVFDFPYITLTPTSL

-320 DALYAA
+320 DALYSEA
-326 EATKL
+326 ATKL
-331 SYGAVVEGNRVT
+331 TYGAVVEGGNVT
-343 FRLWAPTAKSV
+343 FRLWAPTARSV
-354 KLALYNASHQKSGEV
+354 KLALFDEQHKSIGERI
-369 AMTFDNASG
+369 MTLDEASG
-378 SWSYEGG
+378 SWSVQGG
-385 SELIGQFYRYD
+385 SELVGKFYRYD
-396 MEVYHPLSRKVER
+396 IQVYHPVSRKLES
-409 YEVTDPY
+409 YQVTDPY

-428 VVDLDDPA
+428 VVDLNDPA

-441 WDSLKAPHSQQNPA
+441 WDSLKAPHSQRNPA

-465 DLTGNDASTDEEK
+465 DLTGNDDSTPAEH
-478 RGKFVGLTQPDS
+478 RGKFLGLTDTDTA
-490 VPVNHL
+490 PVKHL
-496 KALAKSG
+496 QALARSG
-503 VSHLHLLPVFDI
+503 ISHLHLLPVFDI

-524 VANLG
+524 VANIG
-529 DDFSKLCQVNPDV
+529 DDFGKLCQVNPEV
-542 KTSKFGGYC
+542 QNSKFAGYC
-551 GGGQTV
+551 SSGQTIEA
-557 GDVLAD
+557 VLGD
-563 LQVGDSK
+563 LQGGDSK
-570 DNPQV
+570 ENPQV
-575 QELSGYLRGVDS
+575 QELYGYLRGVDS

-608 EGTKRILEFR
+608 EGSQRILEFR

-642 ESGLGPKSVLDKIVP
+642 EAGLGPKSVLDKIVP

-716 DQMVQALAAVKK
+716 DQMVQALAAVKQ

-756 KHLGG
+756 KHLAG

-776 GGSPFDGGDSIRK
+776 GGSPFDGGDTIRK
-789 TQGFGNGAF
+789 TQGFGNGAL
-798 VDPNEMSKVDLA
+798 VDANEMDGVDRA

-829 FVLTDKDGM
+829 FILTDKDGM
-838 PKKGAEIDY
+838 PKKGADIDY
-847 NGQSAGYAQDPVEVQ
+847 NGQPAGYAQDPTEIQ

-877 IYKAPASADL
+877 IYKAPQGADL

-930 NKVDYTLG
+930 NRVDYTLA
-938 DNNFDKGLPRKDKDG
+938 DNNFNKGLPRKDKDG

-963 GKHAKPGSAEMA
+963 GKHVKPSGADMA
-975 QMVSFYQELAELRNS
+975 TMVGFYQELAELRQS

-1018 LIVMTVDDGVSAG
+1018 LIVMTVDDGVNAG

-1046 ASNQSQ
+1046 ATNAPQ
-1052 SISDFRDGNDQP
+1052 SIGDFRDGNDQP
-1064 IDLSGLQL
+1064 IDLTSLQL
-1072 SSAHHANNSI
+1072 SPAHHGGESI
-1082 ARDAAVS
+1082 ARDAAVN

-1109 AQGAGLPVSKK
+1109 AQGSGLPVGKK
-1120 TDLSTLPPFGN
+1120 TDLSTVPPFGD
-1131 TDVYLKGFLNEWG
+1131 TAVYLKGFLDEWG

-1159 TTEVSTDKLGTTNV
+1159 TTEVSSDKLGTTNV
-1173 KIADASWGPVNY
+1173 KIADASWGPLNY

-1201 LCKGGETGN
+1201 LCKGGDTGN
-1210 IGVDL
+1210 IGLDL

-1239 TEPVQSCKMLETVAG
+1239 TEPVQSCKVLDTVAG

-1268 GWGAQPQ
+1268 GWAAQPQ

-1313 LLNGGGAV
+1313 LLNGGGALK
-1321 NAETGYSFAFSKGGS
+1321 AETGYPFAFSQAGS

-1355 PAGVKAGTAVIQE
+1355 PAGAKAGTAVIQE
-1368 CSVK
+1368 CSAK

>member
-1 MTGCSTIE
+1 MTEYSDIE
-9 TNYSGNYKNM
+9 TNYSGNYKKM

-42 NSSDASGVNPVP
+42 NSSSPS
-54 PTPPTPEVTDGP
+54 TPEPTDGP
-66 VARLPKMDPP
+66 VARLPDVQPP
-76 KELLVAGENQVVIA
+76 AEQLVAGPDQAVIA
-90 LVDTQSAAKGAKA
+90 LVDTQTSAARGVEG
-103 PFDSHSLHLWNN
+103 PFANHSLHLWNN
-115 DACQATAD
+115 DACNATAE
-123 SGLNTGWDDKSKTPA
+123 SGLNAGWDDKANTPSA
-138 TADSFGPA
+138 VDSFGPS
-146 WVVPLKNVEGC
+146 WVVPLAKLEGC

-168 NLTGS
+168 NLTGA
-173 DMKVSFSEH
+173 DMKVVFSDH

-189 VAGKKDLFGSRAEAF
+189 VAGKSEVFDSRADAF

-237 YTDSGTIKANAD
+237 YTESGTIKANAE
-249 GVFDFPYISLTATTL
+249 GVFDFPYLSLTATSL

-276 DAAAFALPAGKDL
+276 DAAAFALPSGKDL

-320 DALYAA
+320 DALYAE

-331 SYGAVVEGNRVT
+331 AYGAIVDGGNVT

-354 KLALYNASHQKSGEV
+354 KLALFDEQHKALGERT
-369 AMTFDNASG
+369 MTQDDASG
-378 SWSYEGG
+378 SWSVQGG
-385 SELIGQFYRYD
+385 QELVGKFYRYD
-396 MEVYHPLSRKVER
+396 IQVYHPLSRKLES
-409 YEVTDPY
+409 YQVTDPY

-465 DLTGNDASTDEEK
+465 DLTGNDESTKPEH
-478 RGKFVGLTQPDS
+478 RGKFLGLTDSDS
-490 VPVNHL
+490 VPVKHL
-496 KALAKSG
+496 QSLAQSG

-524 VANLG
+524 VANLQ
-529 DDFSKLCQVNPDV
+529 DDFSKLCQVNAEV
-542 KTSKFGGYC
+542 KDSKFGGYC
-551 GGGQTV
+551 GSGQTIEA
-557 GDVLAD
+557 VLAD
-563 LQVGDSK
+563 LQGADSK
-570 DNPQV
+570 ENPQV

-597 TTPEGSYATNA
+597 TAPEGSYATDA
-608 EGTKRILEFR
+608 EGSQRILEFR

-642 ESGLGPKSVLDKIVP
+642 EAGLGPKSVLDKIVP

-716 DQMVQALAAVKK
+716 DQMVQALAAVKQ

-756 KHLGG
+756 KHLAG

-776 GGSPFDGGDSIRK
+776 GGSPFDGGDTIRK
-789 TQGFGNGAF
+789 TQGFGNGAL
-798 VDPNEMSKVDLA
+798 VDANEMDGVELA

-838 PKKGAEIDY
+838 PKKGSDIDY
-847 NGQSAGYAQDPVEVQ
+847 NGQPAGYAQDPTEIQ

-877 IYKAPASADL
+877 IYKAPEGADL

-930 NKVDYTLG
+930 NRVDYTLA

-963 GKHAKPGSAEMA
+963 GKHVKPSGADMA
-975 QMVSFYQELAELRNS
+975 TMVGFYQELAELRQS

-1018 LIVMTVDDGVSAG
+1018 LIVMTVDDGVNAG

-1037 IDGLVVMIN
+1037 IEGLVVMIN
-1046 ASNQSQ
+1046 ATNQPQ
-1052 SISDFRDGNDQP
+1052 SIGDFRDGKDQP
-1064 IDLSGLQL
+1064 IDLSTLQL
-1072 SSAHHANNSI
+1072 SPAHHAGSSI
-1082 ARDAAVS
+1082 ADGALAS
-1089 GGTLTLGAWSAAVFV
+1089 GGQLTLGAWSAAVFV
-1104 KPQSG
+1104 KPQAG

-1120 TDLSTLPPFGN
+1120 IDLSTVPPFGD
-1131 TDVYLKGFLNEWG
+1131 TDVFVRGFLNEWDPVNKMIFG
-1144 NTNQMTFSGNFMYEF
+1144 GNFTYEF
-1159 TTEVSTDKLGTTNV
+1159 TTEVTTDQLGTTQV
-1173 KIADASWGPVNY
+1173 KIAGSEWDGPINY
-1185 GSCNAG
+1185 GKCSDTDQLATGQVSVLCANGGDLPFNA
-1191 DKLVVGTPLT
+1191 D
-1201 LCKGGETGN
+1201 
-1210 IGVDL
+1210 
-1215 AKAGSYKFVFTAMNK
+1215 KAGSYKFVFTAMNK

-1239 TEPVQSCKMLETVAG
+1239 TEPVQSCKVLDTVAG

-1268 GWGAQPQ
+1268 GWDAQPQ

-1295 YTGSTEF
+1295 YMGTSEF

-1321 NAETGYSFAFSKGGS
+1321 TAETGYSLGFSQAGS

-1355 PAGVKAGTAVIQE
+1355 PAGTKAGTAVIQE
-1368 CSVK
+1368 CSAK

>member
-1 MTGCSTIE
+1 
-9 TNYSGNYKNM
+9 M

-42 NSSDASGVNPVP
+42 NSSSPS
-54 PTPPTPEVTDGP
+54 TPEPTDGP
-66 VARLPKMDPP
+66 VARLPDVQPP
-76 KELLVAGENQVVIA
+76 AEQLVAGPDQAVIA
-90 LVDTQSAAKGAKA
+90 LVDTQTSAARGIEG
-103 PFDSHSLHLWNN
+103 PFANHSLHLWNN
-115 DACQATAD
+115 DACNATAE
-123 SGLNTGWDDKSKTPA
+123 SGLNAGWDDKANTP
-138 TADSFGPA
+138 TAVDSFGPS
-146 WVVPLKNVEGC
+146 WVVPLAKLEGC

-168 NLTGS
+168 NLTGA
-173 DMKVSFSEH
+173 DMKVVFSDH

-189 VAGKKDLFGSRAEAF
+189 VAGKSEVFDSRADAF

-237 YTDSGTIKANAD
+237 YTESGTIKANAE
-249 GVFDFPYISLTATTL
+249 GVFDFPYLSLTATSL

-276 DAAAFALPAGKDL
+276 DAAAFALPSGKDL

-320 DALYAA
+320 DALYAE

-331 SYGAVVEGNRVT
+331 AYGAIVEGGNVT

-354 KLALYNASHQKSGEV
+354 KLALFDEQHKALGERT
-369 AMTFDNASG
+369 MTQDEASG
-378 SWSYEGG
+378 SWSVQGG
-385 SELIGQFYRYD
+385 QELVGKFYRYD
-396 MEVYHPLSRKVER
+396 IEVYHPLSRKLES
-409 YEVTDPY
+409 YQVTDPY

-465 DLTGNDASTDEEK
+465 DLTGNDESTKPEH
-478 RGKFVGLTQPDS
+478 RGKFLGLTDSDS
-490 VPVNHL
+490 VPVKHL
-496 KALAKSG
+496 QSLAQSG

-524 VANLG
+524 VANLQ
-529 DDFSKLCQVNPDV
+529 DDFSKLCQVNAEV
-542 KTSKFGGYC
+542 KDSKFGGYC
-551 GGGQTV
+551 GGGQTIEA
-557 GDVLAD
+557 VLAD
-563 LQVGDSK
+563 LQGADSK
-570 DNPQV
+570 ESPQV

-597 TTPEGSYATNA
+597 TAPEGSYATDA
-608 EGTKRILEFR
+608 EGSQRILEFR

-642 ESGLGPKSVLDKIVP
+642 EAGLGPKSVLDKIVP

-716 DQMVQALAAVKK
+716 DQMVQALAAVKQ

-756 KHLGG
+756 KHLAG

-776 GGSPFDGGDSIRK
+776 GGSPFDGGDTIRK
-789 TQGFGNGAF
+789 TQGFGNGAL
-798 VDPNEMSKVDLA
+798 VDANEMDGVELA

-838 PKKGAEIDY
+838 PKKGSDIDY
-847 NGQSAGYAQDPVEVQ
+847 NGQPAGYAQDPFEVQ

-877 IYKAPASADL
+877 IYKAPEGADL

-930 NKVDYTLG
+930 NRVDYTLA

-963 GKHAKPGSAEMA
+963 GKHVKPSGTDMA
-975 QMVSFYQELAELRNS
+975 TMVGFYQELAELRQS

-1018 LIVMTVDDGVSAG
+1018 LIVMTVDDGVNAG

-1037 IDGLVVMIN
+1037 IEGLVVMIN
-1046 ASNQSQ
+1046 ATNQSQ
-1052 SISDFRDGNDQP
+1052 SISDFRDDKDQP
-1064 IDLSGLQL
+1064 IDLSTLQL
-1072 SSAHHANNSI
+1072 SPAHHAGSSI
-1082 ARDAAVS
+1082 ADGALAS
-1089 GGTLTLGAWSAAVFV
+1089 GDQLTLGAWSAAVFV
-1104 KPQSG
+1104 KPQAG
-1109 AQGAGLPVSKK
+1109 AQGVGLPVSKK
-1120 TDLSTLPPFGN
+1120 IDLSTVPPFGD
-1131 TDVYLKGFLNEWG
+1131 TDVFVRGFLNEWDPVNKMIFG
-1144 NTNQMTFSGNFMYEF
+1144 GNFTYEF
-1159 TTEVSTDKLGTTNV
+1159 TTEVTTDQLGTTQV
-1173 KIADASWGPVNY
+1173 KIAGSDWDGPINY
-1185 GSCNAG
+1185 GKCSDTDQLATGQVSVLCANGGDLPFNA
-1191 DKLVVGTPLT
+1191 DKV
-1201 LCKGGETGN
+1201 
-1210 IGVDL
+1210 
-1215 AKAGSYKFVFTAMNK
+1215 GSYKFVFTAMNK

-1239 TEPVQSCKMLETVAG
+1239 TEPVQSCKVLDTVAG

-1268 GWGAQPQ
+1268 GWAAQPQ

-1295 YTGSTEF
+1295 YMGTSEF

-1321 NAETGYSFAFSKGGS
+1321 TAETGYSLGFSQAGS

-1355 PAGVKAGTAVIQE
+1355 PAGTKAGTAVIQE
-1368 CSVK
+1368 CSAK

>member
-1 MTGCSTIE
+1 MTGYSNIE
-9 TNYSGNYKNM
+9 TNYSGNYKKM

-42 NSSDASGVNPVP
+42 NSTS
-54 PTPPTPEVTDGP
+54 PTPEPSDGP
-66 VARLPKMDPP
+66 VARLPNVQPP
-76 KELLVAGENQVVIA
+76 AEQLVAGPDQAVIA
-90 LVDTQSAAKGAKA
+90 LVDTQTSAARGVTG
-103 PFDSHSLHLWNN
+103 PFANHSLHLWNN
-115 DACQATAD
+115 DACNATAE
-123 SGLNTGWDDKSKTPA
+123 SGLNAGWDDKANTPA
-138 TADSFGPA
+138 AVDGFGPS
-146 WVVPLKNVEGC
+146 WVVPLSKVEGC

-173 DMKVSFSEH
+173 DMKVVFSDH

-189 VAGKKDLFGSRAEAF
+189 VAGKNEIFGSRAEAF

-217 IDGNTLIWQGGKD
+217 IDGSTLIWQGGKD

-237 YTDSGTIKANAD
+237 YTDSGTIKANAE
-249 GVFDFPYISLTATTL
+249 GVFDFPYITLTPTSL

-320 DALYAA
+320 DALYSEA
-326 EATKL
+326 ATKL
-331 SYGAVVEGNRVT
+331 SYGAVVEGGNVT
-343 FRLWAPTAKSV
+343 FRLWAPTARSV
-354 KLALYNASHQKSGEV
+354 KLALFDEQHKSLGERT
-369 AMTFDNASG
+369 MTLDEASG
-378 SWSYEGG
+378 SWSVQGG
-385 SELIGQFYRYD
+385 SELVGKFYRYD
-396 MEVYHPLSRKVER
+396 IQVYHPVSRKLES
-409 YEVTDPY
+409 YQVTDPY

-428 VVDLDDPA
+428 VVDLNDPA

-465 DLTGNDASTDEEK
+465 DLTGNDDSTPAEH
-478 RGKFVGLTQPDS
+478 RGKFLGLTDTDTA
-490 VPVNHL
+490 PVKHL
-496 KALAKSG
+496 QALAKSG

-524 VANLG
+524 VANIG
-529 DDFSKLCQVNPDV
+529 DDFGKLCQVNPEV
-542 KTSKFGGYC
+542 QNSKFAGYC
-551 GGGQTV
+551 SSGQTIAA
-557 GDVLAD
+557 VLGD
-563 LQVGDSK
+563 LQGGDSK
-570 DNPQV
+570 ENPQV
-575 QELSGYLRGVDS
+575 QELYGYLRGVDS

-608 EGTKRILEFR
+608 EGSQRILEFR

-642 ESGLGPKSVLDKIVP
+642 EAGLGPKSVLDKIVP

-756 KHLGG
+756 KHLAG

-776 GGSPFDGGDSIRK
+776 GGSPFDGGDTIRK
-789 TQGFGNGAF
+789 TQGFGNGAL
-798 VDPNEMSKVDLA
+798 VDANEMDGVDRA

-829 FVLTDKDGM
+829 FILTDKDGM
-838 PKKGAEIDY
+838 PKKGADIDY
-847 NGQSAGYAQDPVEVQ
+847 NGQPAGYAQDPTEIQ

-877 IYKAPASADL
+877 IYKAPQGADL

-930 NKVDYTLG
+930 NRVDYTLA

-963 GKHAKPGSAEMA
+963 GKHVKPSGADMA
-975 QMVSFYQELAELRNS
+975 TMVGFYQELAELRQS

-1018 LIVMTVDDGVSAG
+1018 LIVMTVDDGVNAG

-1046 ASNQSQ
+1046 ATNAPQSVN
-1052 SISDFRDGNDQP
+1052 DFRDGNDQP
-1064 IDLSGLQL
+1064 IDLTSLQL
-1072 SSAHHANNSI
+1072 SPAHHGGESI
-1082 ARDAAVS
+1082 ARDAAVN

-1109 AQGAGLPVSKK
+1109 AQGSGLPVGKK
-1120 TDLSTLPPFGN
+1120 TDLSTVPPFGD
-1131 TDVYLKGFLNEWG
+1131 TAVYLKGFLDEWG
-1144 NTNQMTFSGNFMYEF
+1144 NTNQMTFTSNFMYEF
-1159 TTEVSTDKLGTTNV
+1159 TTEVSSDKLGTTNV
-1173 KIADASWGPVNY
+1173 KIADASWGPLNY

-1201 LCKGGETGN
+1201 LCKGGDTGN
-1210 IGVDL
+1210 IGLDL

-1239 TEPVQSCKMLETVAG
+1239 TEPVQSCKVLDTVAG

-1268 GWGAQPQ
+1268 GWAAQPQ

-1313 LLNGGGAV
+1313 LLNGGGALK
-1321 NAETGYSFAFSKGGS
+1321 AETGYPFAFSQAGS

-1355 PAGVKAGTAVIQE
+1355 PAGAKAGTAVIQE
-1368 CSVK
+1368 CSAK

>member
-1 MTGCSTIE
+1 
-9 TNYSGNYKNM
+9 M

-42 NSSDASGVNPVP
+42 NSSSPS
-54 PTPPTPEVTDGP
+54 TPEPTDGP
-66 VARLPKMDPP
+66 VARLPNVQPP
-76 KELLVAGENQVVIA
+76 AEQLVAGPDQAVIA
-90 LVDTQSAAKGAKA
+90 LVDTQTSAARGVTG
-103 PFDSHSLHLWNN
+103 PFANHSLHLWNN
-115 DACQATAD
+115 DACSATAE
-123 SGLNTGWDDKSKTPA
+123 SGLNAGWDDKVNTPA
-138 TADSFGPA
+138 AADGFGPS
-146 WVVPLKNVEGC
+146 WVVPLSKLEGC

-173 DMKVSFSEH
+173 DMKVVFSDH

-189 VAGKKDLFGSRAEAF
+189 VAGKNEIFGSRAEAF

-237 YTDSGTIKANAD
+237 YTESGTIKANAE
-249 GVFDFPYISLTATTL
+249 GVFDFPYITLAPTSL

-320 DALYAA
+320 DALYSEA
-326 EATKL
+326 ATKL
-331 SYGAVVEGNRVT
+331 TYGAVVEGGNVT

-354 KLALYNASHQKSGEV
+354 KLALFDGQHKPLGERT
-369 AMTFDNASG
+369 MTLDEASG
-378 SWSYEGG
+378 SWSVQGG
-385 SELIGQFYRYD
+385 SELVGKFYRYD
-396 MEVYHPLSRKVER
+396 IQVYHPVSRKLES
-409 YEVTDPY
+409 YQVTDPY

-428 VVDLDDPA
+428 VVDLNDPA

-465 DLTGNDASTDEEK
+465 DLTGNDDSTPAEH
-478 RGKFVGLTQPDS
+478 RGKFLGLTDTDTA
-490 VPVNHL
+490 PVKHL
-496 KALAKSG
+496 QALAKSG

-524 VANLG
+524 VANIS
-529 DDFSKLCQVNPDV
+529 DDFGKLCQVNPEV
-542 KTSKFGGYC
+542 QNSKFAGYC
-551 GGGQTV
+551 SSGQTIEA
-557 GDVLAD
+557 VLGD
-563 LQVGDSK
+563 LQGSDSK
-570 DNPQV
+570 ENPQV
-575 QELSGYLRGVDS
+575 QELYGYLRGVDS

-608 EGTKRILEFR
+608 EGSQRILEFR

-642 ESGLGPKSVLDKIVP
+642 EAGLGPKSVLDKIVP

-716 DQMVQALAAVKK
+716 DQMVQALAAVKQ

-756 KHLGG
+756 KHLAG

-776 GGSPFDGGDSIRK
+776 GGSPFDGGDTIRK
-789 TQGFGNGAF
+789 TQGFGNGAL
-798 VDPNEMSKVDLA
+798 VDANEMDGVDRA
-810 TALHQSDLVRLG
+810 TALHQADLVRLG
-822 MAGNLKE
+822 MAGNLKD
-829 FVLTDKDGM
+829 FILTDKDGM
-838 PKKGAEIDY
+838 PKKGSDIDY
-847 NGQSAGYAQDPVEVQ
+847 NGQPAGYAQDPTEIQ

-877 IYKAPASADL
+877 IYKAPQGADL

-930 NKVDYTLG
+930 NRVDYTLA

-953 DNYPLIEQVL
+953 DNYPLIEKVL
-963 GKHAKPGSAEMA
+963 GKHVKPSGADMA
-975 QMVSFYQELAELRNS
+975 TMVGFYQELAELRQS

-1006 DFRNTGPDQVPG
+1006 DFRNTGPDQEPG
-1018 LIVMTVDDGVSAG
+1018 LIVMTVDDGINAG

-1046 ASNQSQ
+1046 ATNAPQSV
-1052 SISDFRDGNDQP
+1052 SDFRDGNDQP
-1064 IDLSGLQL
+1064 IDLTSLQL
-1072 SSAHHANNSI
+1072 SPAHHGGESI
-1082 ARDAAVS
+1082 ARDAAVN

-1109 AQGAGLPVSKK
+1109 AQGSGLPVGKK
-1120 TDLSTLPPFGN
+1120 TDLSTVPPFGD
-1131 TDVYLKGFLNEWG
+1131 TAVYLKGFLNEWG
-1144 NTNQMTFSGNFMYEF
+1144 NTNQMTFSSNFMYEF
-1159 TTEVSTDKLGTTNV
+1159 TTEVSSDKLGTTNV
-1173 KIADASWGPVNY
+1173 KIADASWGPLNY

-1201 LCKGGETGN
+1201 LCKGGDTGN
-1210 IGVDL
+1210 IGLDL

-1239 TEPVQSCKMLETVAG
+1239 TEPVQSCKVLDTVAG

-1268 GWGAQPQ
+1268 GWAAQPQ

-1321 NAETGYSFAFSKGGS
+1321 TAETGYAIGFSQPGS

-1355 PAGVKAGTAVIQE
+1355 PAGTKAGTAVIQE
-1368 CSVK
+1368 CSAK

>member
-1 MTGCSTIE
+1 
-9 TNYSGNYKNM
+9 M

-42 NSSDASGVNPVP
+42 NSTS
-54 PTPPTPEVTDGP
+54 PTPEPSDGP
-66 VARLPKMDPP
+66 VARLPNVQPP
-76 KELLVAGENQVVIA
+76 AEQLVAGPDQAVIA
-90 LVDTQSAAKGAKA
+90 LVDTQTSAARGVTG
-103 PFDSHSLHLWNN
+103 PFANYSLHLWNN
-115 DACQATAD
+115 DACNATAE
-123 SGLNTGWDDKSKTPA
+123 SGLNAGWDDKANTPA
-138 TADSFGPA
+138 AVDGFGPS
-146 WVVPLKNVEGC
+146 WVVPLSKVEGC

-173 DMKVSFSEH
+173 DMKVVFSDH

-189 VAGKKDLFGSRAEAF
+189 VAGKNEIFGSRAEAF

-237 YTDSGTIKANAD
+237 YTDSGTIKANAE
-249 GVFDFPYISLTATTL
+249 GVFDFPYITLTPTSL

-320 DALYAA
+320 DALYS
-326 EATKL
+326 EASTKL
-331 SYGAVVEGNRVT
+331 TYGAVVEGGNVT
-343 FRLWAPTAKSV
+343 FRLWAPTARSV
-354 KLALYNASHQKSGEV
+354 KLALFDEQHKSLGERT
-369 AMTFDNASG
+369 MTLDEASG
-378 SWSYEGG
+378 SWSVQGG
-385 SELIGQFYRYD
+385 SELVGKFYRYD
-396 MEVYHPLSRKVER
+396 IQVYHPVSRKLES
-409 YEVTDPY
+409 YQVTDPY

-465 DLTGNDASTDEEK
+465 DLTGNDDSTPAEH
-478 RGKFVGLTQPDS
+478 RGKFLGLTDTDTA
-490 VPVNHL
+490 PVKHL
-496 KALAKSG
+496 QALAKSG

-524 VANLG
+524 VANIG
-529 DDFSKLCQVNPDV
+529 DDFGKLCQVNPEV
-542 KTSKFGGYC
+542 QNSKFAGYC
-551 GGGQTV
+551 SSGQTIAA
-557 GDVLAD
+557 VLGD
-563 LQVGDSK
+563 LQGGDSK
-570 DNPQV
+570 ENPQV
-575 QELSGYLRGVDS
+575 QELYGYLRGVDS

-608 EGTKRILEFR
+608 EGSQRILEFR

-642 ESGLGPKSVLDKIVP
+642 EAGLGPKSVLDKIVP

-756 KHLGG
+756 KHLAG

-776 GGSPFDGGDSIRK
+776 GGSPFDGGDTIRK
-789 TQGFGNGAF
+789 TQGFGNGAL
-798 VDPNEMSKVDLA
+798 VDANEMDGVDRA

-822 MAGNLKE
+822 MAGNLKD
-829 FVLTDKDGM
+829 FILTDKDGM
-838 PKKGAEIDY
+838 PKKGADIDY
-847 NGQSAGYAQDPVEVQ
+847 NGQPAGYAQDPTEIQ

-877 IYKAPASADL
+877 IYKAPQGADL

-930 NKVDYTLG
+930 NRVDYTLA

-963 GKHAKPGSAEMA
+963 GKHVKPSGADMA
-975 QMVSFYQELAELRNS
+975 TMVGFYQELAELRQS

-1018 LIVMTVDDGVSAG
+1018 LIVMTVDDGVNAG

-1046 ASNQSQ
+1046 ATNAPQSV
-1052 SISDFRDGNDQP
+1052 SDFRDGNDQP
-1064 IDLSGLQL
+1064 IDLASLQL
-1072 SSAHHANNSI
+1072 SPAHHGGESI
-1082 ARDAAVS
+1082 ARDAAVN

-1109 AQGAGLPVSKK
+1109 AQGSGLPVGKK
-1120 TDLSTLPPFGN
+1120 TDLSTVPPFGD
-1131 TDVYLKGFLNEWG
+1131 TAVYLKGFLDEWG
-1144 NTNQMTFSGNFMYEF
+1144 NTNQMTFTSNFMYEF
-1159 TTEVSTDKLGTTNV
+1159 TTEVSSDKLGTTNV
-1173 KIADASWGPVNY
+1173 KIADASWGPLNY

-1201 LCKGGETGN
+1201 LCKGGDTGN
-1210 IGVDL
+1210 IGLDL

-1239 TEPVQSCKMLETVAG
+1239 TEPVQSCNVLDTVAG

-1268 GWGAQPQ
+1268 GWAAQPQ

-1313 LLNGGGAV
+1313 LLNGGGALK
-1321 NAETGYSFAFSKGGS
+1321 AETGYPFAFSQAGS

-1355 PAGVKAGTAVIQE
+1355 PAGAKAGTAVIQE
-1368 CSVK
+1368 CSAK

>member
-1 MTGCSTIE
+1 
-9 TNYSGNYKNM
+9 M

-42 NSSDASGVNPVP
+42 NSTS
-54 PTPPTPEVTDGP
+54 PTPEPSDGP
-66 VARLPKMDPP
+66 VARLPNVQPP
-76 KELLVAGENQVVIA
+76 AEQLVAGPDQAVIA
-90 LVDTQSAAKGAKA
+90 LVDTQTSAARGVTG
-103 PFDSHSLHLWNN
+103 PFANYSLHLWNN
-115 DACQATAD
+115 DACNATAE
-123 SGLNTGWDDKSKTPA
+123 SGLNAGWDDKANTPA
-138 TADSFGPA
+138 AVDGFGPS
-146 WVVPLKNVEGC
+146 WVVPLSKVEGC

-173 DMKVSFSEH
+173 DMKVVFSDH

-189 VAGKKDLFGSRAEAF
+189 VAGKNEIFGSRAEAF

-237 YTDSGTIKANAD
+237 YTDSGTIKANAE
-249 GVFDFPYISLTATTL
+249 GVFDFPYITLTPTSL

-320 DALYAA
+320 DALYSEA
-326 EATKL
+326 ATKL
-331 SYGAVVEGNRVT
+331 SYGAVVEGGNVT
-343 FRLWAPTAKSV
+343 FRLWAPTARSV
-354 KLALYNASHQKSGEV
+354 KLALFDEQHKSLGERT
-369 AMTFDNASG
+369 MTLDEASG
-378 SWSYEGG
+378 SWSVQGG
-385 SELIGQFYRYD
+385 SELVGKFYRYD
-396 MEVYHPLSRKVER
+396 IQVYHPVSRKLES
-409 YEVTDPY
+409 YQVTDPY

-428 VVDLDDPA
+428 VVDLNDPA

-465 DLTGNDASTDEEK
+465 DLTGNDDSTPAEH
-478 RGKFVGLTQPDS
+478 RGKFLGLTDTDTA
-490 VPVNHL
+490 PVKHL
-496 KALAKSG
+496 QALAKSG

-524 VANLG
+524 VANIS
-529 DDFSKLCQVNPDV
+529 DDFGKLCQVNPEV
-542 KTSKFGGYC
+542 QNSKFAGYC
-551 GGGQTV
+551 SSGQTIEA
-557 GDVLAD
+557 VLGD
-563 LQVGDSK
+563 LQGGDSK
-570 DNPQV
+570 ENPQV
-575 QELSGYLRGVDS
+575 QELYGYLRGVDS

-608 EGTKRILEFR
+608 EGSQRILEFR

-642 ESGLGPKSVLDKIVP
+642 EAGLGPKSVLDKIVP

-716 DQMVQALAAVKK
+716 DQMVQALAAVKQ

-756 KHLGG
+756 KHLAG

-776 GGSPFDGGDSIRK
+776 GGSPFDGGDTIRK
-789 TQGFGNGAF
+789 TQGFGNGAL
-798 VDPNEMSKVDLA
+798 VDANEMDGVDRA

-822 MAGNLKE
+822 MAGNLKD
-829 FVLTDKDGM
+829 FILTDKDGM
-838 PKKGAEIDY
+838 PKKGADIDY
-847 NGQSAGYAQDPVEVQ
+847 NGQPAGYAQDPTEIQ

-877 IYKAPASADL
+877 IYKAPQGADL

-930 NKVDYTLG
+930 NRVDYTLA

-963 GKHAKPGSAEMA
+963 GKHVKPSGADMA
-975 QMVSFYQELAELRNS
+975 TMVGFYQELAELRQS

-1018 LIVMTVDDGVSAG
+1018 LIVMTVDDGVNAG

-1046 ASNQSQ
+1046 ATNAPQSV
-1052 SISDFRDGNDQP
+1052 SDFRDGNDQP
-1064 IDLSGLQL
+1064 IDLTSLQL
-1072 SSAHHANNSI
+1072 SPAHHGGESI
-1082 ARDAAVS
+1082 ARDAAVN

-1109 AQGAGLPVSKK
+1109 AQGSGLPVGKK
-1120 TDLSTLPPFGN
+1120 TDLSTVPPFGD
-1131 TDVYLKGFLNEWG
+1131 TAVYLKGFLDEWG
-1144 NTNQMTFSGNFMYEF
+1144 NTNQMTFSSNFMYEF
-1159 TTEVSTDKLGTTNV
+1159 TTEVSSDKLGTTNV
-1173 KIADASWGPVNY
+1173 KIADASWGPLNY

-1201 LCKGGETGN
+1201 LCKGGDTGN
-1210 IGVDL
+1210 IGLDL

-1239 TEPVQSCKMLETVAG
+1239 TEPVQSCKVLDTVAG

-1268 GWGAQPQ
+1268 GWSAQPQ

-1313 LLNGGGAV
+1313 LLNGGGALK
-1321 NAETGYSFAFSKGGS
+1321 AETGYPFAFSQAGS

-1355 PAGVKAGTAVIQE
+1355 PAGAKAGTAVIQE
-1368 CSVK
+1368 CSAK

>member
-42 NSSDASGVNPVP
+42 NSSDPSGVKPVP

-76 KELLVAGENQVVIA
+76 KELLVAGDNQVVIA
-90 LVDTQSAAKGAKA
+90 LVDTQSAAKGAKT

-115 DACQATAD
+115 DACKATAD

-146 WVVPLKNVEGC
+146 WVVPLNKVEGC

-173 DMKVSFSEH
+173 DMKVIFSEH

-249 GVFDFPYISLTATTL
+249 GVFDFPYISLTATSL

-276 DAAAFALPAGKDL
+276 DAVAFALPAGKDL

-320 DALYAA
+320 DALYAP
-326 EATKL
+326 EAIKL

-369 AMTFDNASG
+369 AMTFDSASG

-385 SELIGQFYRYD
+385 SELVGQFYRYD
-396 MEVYHPLSRKVER
+396 MEVYHPLSRKVEH

-524 VANLG
+524 VANIG
-529 DDFSKLCQVNPDV
+529 DDFSKLCQVNLDV
-542 KTSKFGGYC
+542 KTSQFGTYC

-557 GDVLAD
+557 GQVLDA
-563 LQVGDSK
+563 LKSGDGK

-776 GGSPFDGGDSIRK
+776 GGSPFDSKDAIRE

-798 VDPNEMSKVDLA
+798 VEPNEMSKVDLA

-847 NGQSAGYAQDPVEVQ
+847 NGQPAGYAQDPVEVQ

-877 IYKAPASADL
+877 IYKAPFGSDL

-906 THAGVELL
+906 THSGVELL

-930 NKVDYTLG
+930 NKVDYTLA

-963 GKHAKPGSAEMA
+963 GQHVKQSGADMA
-975 QMVSFYQELAELRNS
+975 TMVSFYQELAELRNS

-996 GSGAEVIKRV
+996 GNGAEVIKRV

-1018 LIVMTVDDGVSAG
+1018 LIVMTVDDGASVG
-1031 ADLDPA
+1031 ADLDPT

-1046 ASNQSQ
+1046 ATNQSQ
-1052 SISDFRDGNDQP
+1052 SIGDFRDGNDQP
-1064 IDLSGLQL
+1064 IDLTSLRL
-1072 SSAHHANNSI
+1072 SPAHHASNSI
-1082 ARDAAVS
+1082 ARDAVAN
-1089 GGTLTLGAWSAAVFV
+1089 GGTLTLGAWSAAVFI

-1109 AQGAGLPVSKK
+1109 EQGLGLPVSKK
-1120 TDLSTLPPFGN
+1120 TDLSTLPPFGK
-1131 TDVYLKGFLNEWG
+1131 TDIFIRGFLGQWEPV
-1144 NTNQMTFSGNFMYEF
+1144 NQMAFSGNYMYEL
-1159 TTEVSTDKLGTTNV
+1159 TTPVAEGQLGEATL
-1173 KIADASWGPVNY
+1173 KIADANWGAINY
-1185 GSCNAG
+1185 GKCVPTDVLTPA
-1191 DKLVVGTPLT
+1191 TPLT
-1201 LCKGGETGN
+1201 LCKGGDNVGMT
-1210 IGVDL
+1210 L
-1215 AKAGSYKFVFTAMNK
+1215 SKAGNYKFVFTAMNK
-1230 DKPTLSVSF
+1230 EKPTLSVS
-1239 TEPVQSCKMLETVAG
+1239 VADAT
-1254 NPLGYNLFVKGELS
+1254 P
-1268 GWGAQPQ
+1268 
-1275 YQLSYKGMD
+1275 
-1284 GDLAIYQAAFN
+1284 
-1295 YTGSTEF
+1295 
-1302 KVANEDWSKEY
+1302 
-1313 LLNGGGAV
+1313 
-1321 NAETGYSFAFSKGGS
+1321 
-1336 ANNSITLPQGLW
+1336 
-1348 SVLVKVD
+1348 
-1355 PAGVKAGTAVIQE
+1355 
-1368 CSVK
+1368 

>member
-1 MTGCSTIE
+1 
-9 TNYSGNYKNM
+9 M

-42 NSSDASGVNPVP
+42 NSSSPS
-54 PTPPTPEVTDGP
+54 TPDPTDGP
-66 VARLPKMDPP
+66 VARLPNVQPP
-76 KELLVAGENQVVIA
+76 AEQLVAGPDQAVIA
-90 LVDTQSAAKGAKA
+90 LVDTQTSAARGVTG
-103 PFDSHSLHLWNN
+103 PFANYSLHLWNN
-115 DACQATAD
+115 DACSATAE
-123 SGLNTGWDDKSKTPA
+123 SGLNAGWDDKVNTPA
-138 TADSFGPA
+138 ATDGFGPS
-146 WVVPLKNVEGC
+146 WVVPLSKLEGC

-173 DMKVSFSEH
+173 DMKVVFSDH

-189 VAGKKDLFGSRAEAF
+189 VAGKNEIFGSRAEAF

-237 YTDSGTIKANAD
+237 YTESGTIKANAE
-249 GVFDFPYISLTATTL
+249 GVFDFPYITLAPTSL

-320 DALYAA
+320 DALYSEA
-326 EATKL
+326 ATKL
-331 SYGAVVEGNRVT
+331 TYGAVVEGGNVT
-343 FRLWAPTAKSV
+343 FRLWAPTARSV
-354 KLALYNASHQKSGEV
+354 KLALFDGQHKPLGERT
-369 AMTFDNASG
+369 MTLDEASG
-378 SWSYEGG
+378 SWSVQGG
-385 SELIGQFYRYD
+385 SELVGKFYRYD
-396 MEVYHPLSRKVER
+396 IQVYHPVSRKLES
-409 YEVTDPY
+409 YQVTDPY

-428 VVDLDDPA
+428 VVDLNDPA

-465 DLTGNDASTDEEK
+465 DLTGNDDSTPAEH
-478 RGKFVGLTQPDS
+478 RGKFLGLTDTDTA
-490 VPVNHL
+490 PVKHL
-496 KALAKSG
+496 QALAKSG

-524 VANLG
+524 VANIS
-529 DDFSKLCQVNPDV
+529 DDFGKLCQVNPEV
-542 KTSKFGGYC
+542 QNSKFAGYC
-551 GGGQTV
+551 SSGQTIEA
-557 GDVLAD
+557 VLGD
-563 LQVGDSK
+563 LQGSDSK
-570 DNPQV
+570 ENPQV
-575 QELSGYLRGVDS
+575 QELYGYLRGVDS

-608 EGTKRILEFR
+608 EGSQRILEFR

-642 ESGLGPKSVLDKIVP
+642 EAGLGPKSVLDKIVP

-716 DQMVQALAAVKK
+716 DQMVQALAAVKQ

-756 KHLGG
+756 KHLAG

-776 GGSPFDGGDSIRK
+776 GGSPFDGGDTIRK
-789 TQGFGNGAF
+789 TQGFGNGAL
-798 VDPNEMSKVDLA
+798 VDANEMDGVDRA
-810 TALHQSDLVRLG
+810 TALHQADLVRLG
-822 MAGNLKE
+822 MAGNLKD
-829 FVLTDKDGM
+829 FILTDKDGM
-838 PKKGAEIDY
+838 PKKGSDIDY
-847 NGQSAGYAQDPVEVQ
+847 NGQPAGYAQDPTEIQ

-877 IYKAPASADL
+877 IYKAPQGADL

-930 NKVDYTLG
+930 NRVDYTLA

-953 DNYPLIEQVL
+953 DNYPLIEKVL
-963 GKHAKPGSAEMA
+963 GKHVKPSGADMA
-975 QMVSFYQELAELRNS
+975 TMVGFYQELAELRQS

-1006 DFRNTGPDQVPG
+1006 DFRNTGPDQEPG
-1018 LIVMTVDDGVSAG
+1018 LIVMTVDDGVNAG

-1046 ASNQSQ
+1046 ATNAPQ

-1064 IDLSGLQL
+1064 IDLTSLQL
-1072 SSAHHANNSI
+1072 SPAHHGGESI
-1082 ARDAAVS
+1082 ARDAAVN

-1109 AQGAGLPVSKK
+1109 AQGSGLPVGKK
-1120 TDLSTLPPFGN
+1120 TDLSTVPPFGD
-1131 TDVYLKGFLNEWG
+1131 TAVYLKGFLNEWG
-1144 NTNQMTFSGNFMYEF
+1144 NTNQMTFSSNFMYEF
-1159 TTEVSTDKLGTTNV
+1159 TTEVSSDKLGTTNV
-1173 KIADASWGPVNY
+1173 KIADASWGPLNY

-1201 LCKGGETGN
+1201 LCKGGDTGN
-1210 IGVDL
+1210 IGLDL

-1239 TEPVQSCKMLETVAG
+1239 TEPVQSCKVLDTVAG

-1268 GWGAQPQ
+1268 GWAAQPQ

-1321 NAETGYSFAFSKGGS
+1321 TAETGYAIGFSQPGS

-1355 PAGVKAGTAVIQE
+1355 PAGTKAGTAVIQE
-1368 CSVK
+1368 CSAK

>member
-1 MTGCSTIE
+1 MTGYSNIE
-9 TNYSGNYKNM
+9 TNYSGNYKKM

-42 NSSDASGVNPVP
+42 NSSS
-54 PTPPTPEVTDGP
+54 PTPEPSDGP
-66 VARLPKMDPP
+66 VARLPNVQPP
-76 KELLVAGENQVVIA
+76 AEQLVAGPDQAVIA
-90 LVDTQSAAKGAKA
+90 LVDTQTSAARGVTG
-103 PFDSHSLHLWNN
+103 PFANYSLHLWNN
-115 DACQATAD
+115 DACNATAE
-123 SGLNTGWDDKSKTPA
+123 SGLNAGWDDKANTPA
-138 TADSFGPA
+138 AVDGFGPS
-146 WVVPLKNVEGC
+146 WVVPLSKVEGC

-173 DMKVSFSEH
+173 DMKVVFSDH

-189 VAGKKDLFGSRAEAF
+189 VAGKNEIFGSRAEAF

-237 YTDSGTIKANAD
+237 YTDSGTIKANAE
-249 GVFDFPYISLTATTL
+249 GVFDFPYITLTPTSL

-320 DALYAA
+320 DALYSEA
-326 EATKL
+326 ATKL
-331 SYGAVVEGNRVT
+331 TYGAVVEGGNVT
-343 FRLWAPTAKSV
+343 FRLWAPTARSV
-354 KLALYNASHQKSGEV
+354 KLALFDEQHKSLGERT
-369 AMTFDNASG
+369 MTLDEASG
-378 SWSYEGG
+378 SWSVQGG
-385 SELIGQFYRYD
+385 SELVGKFYRYD
-396 MEVYHPLSRKVER
+396 IQVYHPVSRKLES
-409 YEVTDPY
+409 YQVTDPY

-465 DLTGNDASTDEEK
+465 DLTGNDDSTPAEH
-478 RGKFVGLTQPDS
+478 RGKFLGLTDTDTA
-490 VPVNHL
+490 PVKHL
-496 KALAKSG
+496 QALAKSG

-524 VANLG
+524 VANIS
-529 DDFSKLCQVNPDV
+529 DDFGKLCQVNPEV
-542 KTSKFGGYC
+542 QNSKFAGYC
-551 GGGQTV
+551 SSGQTIAA
-557 GDVLAD
+557 VLGD

-570 DNPQV
+570 ENPQV
-575 QELSGYLRGVDS
+575 QELYGYLRGVDS

-608 EGTKRILEFR
+608 EGSQRILEFR

-642 ESGLGPKSVLDKIVP
+642 EAGLGPKSVLDKIVP

-756 KHLGG
+756 KHLAG

-776 GGSPFDGGDSIRK
+776 GGSPFDGGDTIRK
-789 TQGFGNGAF
+789 TQGFGNGAL
-798 VDPNEMSKVDLA
+798 VDANEMDGVDRA

-829 FVLTDKDGM
+829 FILTDKDGM
-838 PKKGAEIDY
+838 PKKGADIDY
-847 NGQSAGYAQDPVEVQ
+847 NGQPAGYAQDPTEIQ

-877 IYKAPASADL
+877 IYKAPQGANL

-930 NKVDYTLG
+930 NRVDYTLA

-963 GKHAKPGSAEMA
+963 GKHVKPSGADMA
-975 QMVSFYQELAELRNS
+975 TMVGFYQELAELRQS

-1018 LIVMTVDDGVSAG
+1018 LIVMTVDDGVNAG

-1046 ASNQSQ
+1046 ATNAPQ
-1052 SISDFRDGNDQP
+1052 SIGDFRDGNDQP
-1064 IDLSGLQL
+1064 IDLSGMLL
-1072 SSAHHANNSI
+1072 SSKHRAVDSI
-1082 ARDAAVS
+1082 ATGAAYNN
-1089 GGTLTLGAWSAAVFV
+1089 GQLMLGAWSAAVFV

-1109 AQGAGLPVSKK
+1109 AQGAGLPISKK
-1120 TDLSTLPPFGN
+1120 TDLSTLPPFG
-1131 TDVYLKGFLNEWG
+1131 TSGIFIRGFLGQWDPV
-1144 NTNQMTFSGNFMYEF
+1144 NQMAFSGNYMYEL
-1159 TTEVSTDKLGTTNV
+1159 TTPVAEGQLGETTL
-1173 KIADASWGPVNY
+1173 KIADANWGSINY
-1185 GSCNAG
+1185 GKCAPSDVLTIA
-1191 DKLVVGTPLT
+1191 TPLT
-1201 LCKGGETGN
+1201 LCKGGDNVGMT
-1210 IGVDL
+1210 L
-1215 AKAGSYKFVFTAMNK
+1215 SKAGNYKFVFTAMNK
-1230 DKPTLSVSF
+1230 EKPTLSVS
-1239 TEPVQSCKMLETVAG
+1239 VADAT
-1254 NPLGYNLFVKGELS
+1254 P
-1268 GWGAQPQ
+1268 
-1275 YQLSYKGMD
+1275 
-1284 GDLAIYQAAFN
+1284 
-1295 YTGSTEF
+1295 
-1302 KVANEDWSKEY
+1302 
-1313 LLNGGGAV
+1313 
-1321 NAETGYSFAFSKGGS
+1321 
-1336 ANNSITLPQGLW
+1336 
-1348 SVLVKVD
+1348 
-1355 PAGVKAGTAVIQE
+1355 
-1368 CSVK
+1368 

>member
-1 MTGCSTIE
+1 MTGYSNIE
-9 TNYSGNYKNM
+9 TNYSGNYKKM

-42 NSSDASGVNPVP
+42 NSTS
-54 PTPPTPEVTDGP
+54 PTPEPSDGP
-66 VARLPKMDPP
+66 VARLPNVQPP
-76 KELLVAGENQVVIA
+76 AEQLVAGPDQAVIA
-90 LVDTQSAAKGAKA
+90 LVDTQTSAARGVTG
-103 PFDSHSLHLWNN
+103 PFANYSLHLWNN
-115 DACQATAD
+115 DACNATAE
-123 SGLNTGWDDKSKTPA
+123 SGLNAGWDDKANTPA
-138 TADSFGPA
+138 AVDGFGPS
-146 WVVPLKNVEGC
+146 WVVPLSKVEGC

-173 DMKVSFSEH
+173 DMKVVFSDH

-189 VAGKKDLFGSRAEAF
+189 VAGKNEIFGSRAEAF

-237 YTDSGTIKANAD
+237 YTDSGTIKANAE
-249 GVFDFPYISLTATTL
+249 GVFDFPYITLTPTSL

-320 DALYAA
+320 DALYSEA
-326 EATKL
+326 ATKL
-331 SYGAVVEGNRVT
+331 TYGAVVEGGNVT
-343 FRLWAPTAKSV
+343 FRLWAPTARSV
-354 KLALYNASHQKSGEV
+354 KLALFDEQHKSLGERT
-369 AMTFDNASG
+369 MTLDEASG
-378 SWSYEGG
+378 SWSVQGG
-385 SELIGQFYRYD
+385 SELVGKFYRYD
-396 MEVYHPLSRKVER
+396 IQVYHPVSRKLES
-409 YEVTDPY
+409 YQVTDPY

-465 DLTGNDASTDEEK
+465 DLTGNDDSTPAEH
-478 RGKFVGLTQPDS
+478 RGKFLGLTDTDTA
-490 VPVNHL
+490 PVKHL
-496 KALAKSG
+496 QALARSG

-524 VANLG
+524 VANIG
-529 DDFSKLCQVNPDV
+529 DDFGKLCQVNPEV
-542 KTSKFGGYC
+542 QNSKFAGYC
-551 GGGQTV
+551 SSGQTIEA
-557 GDVLAD
+557 VLGD
-563 LQVGDSK
+563 LQGGDSK
-570 DNPQV
+570 ENPQV
-575 QELSGYLRGVDS
+575 QELYSYLRGVDS

-608 EGTKRILEFR
+608 EGSQRILEFR

-642 ESGLGPKSVLDKIVP
+642 EAGLGPKSVLDKIVP

-716 DQMVQALAAVKK
+716 DQMVQALAAVKQ

-756 KHLGG
+756 KHLAG

-776 GGSPFDGGDSIRK
+776 GGSPFDGGDTIRK
-789 TQGFGNGAF
+789 TQGFGNGAL
-798 VDPNEMSKVDLA
+798 VDANEMDGVDRA

-822 MAGNLKE
+822 MAGNLKD
-829 FVLTDKDGM
+829 FILTDKDGM
-838 PKKGAEIDY
+838 PKKGADIDY
-847 NGQSAGYAQDPVEVQ
+847 NGQPAGYAQDPTEIQ

-877 IYKAPASADL
+877 IYKAPQGADL

-930 NKVDYTLG
+930 NRVDYTLA

-963 GKHAKPGSAEMA
+963 GKHVKPSGADMA
-975 QMVSFYQELAELRNS
+975 TMVGFYQELAELRQS

-1018 LIVMTVDDGVSAG
+1018 LIVMTVDDGVNAG

-1046 ASNQSQ
+1046 ATNAPQN
-1052 SISDFRDGNDQP
+1052 ISDFRDGNDQP
-1064 IDLSGLQL
+1064 IDLTSLQL
-1072 SSAHHANNSI
+1072 SPAHHGGESI
-1082 ARDAAVS
+1082 ARDAAVN

-1109 AQGAGLPVSKK
+1109 AQGTGLPVGKK
-1120 TDLSTLPPFGN
+1120 TDLSTVPPFGD
-1131 TDVYLKGFLNEWG
+1131 TAVYLKGFLDEWG
-1144 NTNQMTFSGNFMYEF
+1144 NTNQMTFSSNFMYEF
-1159 TTEVSTDKLGTTNV
+1159 TTEVSSDKLGTTNV
-1173 KIADASWGPVNY
+1173 KIADASWGPLNY

-1201 LCKGGETGN
+1201 LCKGGDTGN
-1210 IGVDL
+1210 IGLDL

-1239 TEPVQSCKMLETVAG
+1239 TEPVQSCKVLDTVAG

-1268 GWGAQPQ
+1268 GWAAQPQ

-1313 LLNGGGAV
+1313 LLNGGGALK
-1321 NAETGYSFAFSKGGS
+1321 AETGYPFAFSQAGS

-1355 PAGVKAGTAVIQE
+1355 PAGAKAGTAVIQE
-1368 CSVK
+1368 CSAK

>member
-1 MTGCSTIE
+1 
-9 TNYSGNYKNM
+9 M

-42 NSSDASGVNPVP
+42 NSSS
-54 PTPPTPEVTDGP
+54 PTPEPSDGP
-66 VARLPKMDPP
+66 VARLPDVQPP
-76 KELLVAGENQVVIA
+76 AEQLVAGPDQAVIA
-90 LVDTQSAAKGAKA
+90 LVDTQTSAARGVTG
-103 PFDSHSLHLWNN
+103 PFANYSLHLWNN
-115 DACQATAD
+115 DACNATAE
-123 SGLNTGWDDKSKTPA
+123 SGLNAGWDDKANTPA
-138 TADSFGPA
+138 AVDGFGPS
-146 WVVPLKNVEGC
+146 WVVPLSKVEGC

-173 DMKVSFSEH
+173 DMKVVFSDH

-189 VAGKKDLFGSRAEAF
+189 VAGKNEIFGSRAEAF

-237 YTDSGTIKANAD
+237 YTDSGTIKANAE
-249 GVFDFPYISLTATTL
+249 GVFDFPYITLTPTSL

-320 DALYAA
+320 DALYSEA
-326 EATKL
+326 ATKL
-331 SYGAVVEGNRVT
+331 TYGAVVEGGHVT
-343 FRLWAPTAKSV
+343 FRLWAPTARSV
-354 KLALYNASHQKSGEV
+354 KLALFDEQHKSLGER
-369 AMTFDNASG
+369 AMTLDEASG
-378 SWSYEGG
+378 SWSVQGG
-385 SELIGQFYRYD
+385 SELVGKFYRYD
-396 MEVYHPLSRKVER
+396 IQVYHPVSRKLES
-409 YEVTDPY
+409 YQVTDPY

-465 DLTGNDASTDEEK
+465 DLTGNDDSTPAEH
-478 RGKFVGLTQPDS
+478 RGKFLGLTDTDTA
-490 VPVNHL
+490 PVKHL
-496 KALAKSG
+496 QALAKSG

-524 VANLG
+524 VANIG
-529 DDFSKLCQVNPDV
+529 DDFGKLCQVNPEV
-542 KTSKFGGYC
+542 QNSKFAGYC
-551 GGGQTV
+551 SSGQTIAA
-557 GDVLAD
+557 VLGD
-563 LQVGDSK
+563 LQGGDSK
-570 DNPQV
+570 ENPQV
-575 QELSGYLRGVDS
+575 QELYGYLRGVDS

-608 EGTKRILEFR
+608 EGSQRILEFR

-642 ESGLGPKSVLDKIVP
+642 EAGLGPKSVLDKIVP

-756 KHLGG
+756 KHLAG

-776 GGSPFDGGDSIRK
+776 GGSPFDGGDTIRK
-789 TQGFGNGAF
+789 TQGFGNGAL
-798 VDPNEMSKVDLA
+798 VDANEMDGVDRA

-822 MAGNLKE
+822 MAGNLKD
-829 FVLTDKDGM
+829 FILTDKDGM
-838 PKKGAEIDY
+838 PKKGADIDY
-847 NGQSAGYAQDPVEVQ
+847 NGQPAGYAQDPTEIQ

-877 IYKAPASADL
+877 IYKAPQGADL

-930 NKVDYTLG
+930 NRVDYTLA

-963 GKHAKPGSAEMA
+963 GKHVKPSGADMA
-975 QMVSFYQELAELRNS
+975 TMVGFYQELAELRQS

-1018 LIVMTVDDGVSAG
+1018 LIVMTVDDGVNAG

-1046 ASNQSQ
+1046 ATNAPQSV
-1052 SISDFRDGNDQP
+1052 SDFRDGNDQP
-1064 IDLSGLQL
+1064 IDLASLQL
-1072 SSAHHANNSI
+1072 SPAHHGGESI
-1082 ARDAAVS
+1082 ARDAAVN

-1109 AQGAGLPVSKK
+1109 AQGSGLPVGKK
-1120 TDLSTLPPFGN
+1120 TDLSTVPPFGD
-1131 TDVYLKGFLNEWG
+1131 TAVYLKGFLDEWG
-1144 NTNQMTFSGNFMYEF
+1144 NTNQMTFTSNFMYEF
-1159 TTEVSTDKLGTTNV
+1159 TTEVSSDKLGTTNV
-1173 KIADASWGPVNY
+1173 KIADASWGPLNY

-1201 LCKGGETGN
+1201 LCKGGDTGN
-1210 IGVDL
+1210 IGLDL

-1239 TEPVQSCKMLETVAG
+1239 TEPVQSCKVLDTVAG

-1268 GWGAQPQ
+1268 GWNAQPQ

-1313 LLNGGGAV
+1313 LLNGGGALK
-1321 NAETGYSFAFSKGGS
+1321 AETGYPFAFSQAGS

-1355 PAGVKAGTAVIQE
+1355 PAGAKAGTAVIQE
-1368 CSVK
+1368 CSAK

>member
-1 MTGCSTIE
+1 
-9 TNYSGNYKNM
+9 M

-42 NSSDASGVNPVP
+42 NSTS
-54 PTPPTPEVTDGP
+54 PTPEPSDGP
-66 VARLPKMDPP
+66 VARLPNVQPP
-76 KELLVAGENQVVIA
+76 AEQLVAGPDQAVIA
-90 LVDTQSAAKGAKA
+90 LVDTQTSAARGVTG
-103 PFDSHSLHLWNN
+103 PFANYSLHLWNN
-115 DACQATAD
+115 DACNATAE
-123 SGLNTGWDDKSKTPA
+123 SGLNAGWDDKVNTPA
-138 TADSFGPA
+138 AVDGFGPS
-146 WVVPLKNVEGC
+146 WVVPLSKVEGC

-173 DMKVSFSEH
+173 DMKVVFSDH

-189 VAGKKDLFGSRAEAF
+189 VAGKNEIFGSRAEAF

-237 YTDSGTIKANAD
+237 YTDSGTIKANAE
-249 GVFDFPYISLTATTL
+249 GVFDFPYITLTPTSL

-320 DALYAA
+320 DALYSEA
-326 EATKL
+326 ATKL
-331 SYGAVVEGNRVT
+331 TYGAVVEGGNVT
-343 FRLWAPTAKSV
+343 FRLWAPTARSV
-354 KLALYNASHQKSGEV
+354 KLALFDEQHKSLGERT
-369 AMTFDNASG
+369 MTLDEASG
-378 SWSYEGG
+378 SWSVQGG
-385 SELIGQFYRYD
+385 SELVGKFYRYD
-396 MEVYHPLSRKVER
+396 IQVYHPVSRKLES
-409 YEVTDPY
+409 YQVTDPY

-465 DLTGNDASTDEEK
+465 DLTGNDDSTPAEH
-478 RGKFVGLTQPDS
+478 RGKFLGLTDTDTA
-490 VPVNHL
+490 PVKHL
-496 KALAKSG
+496 QALAKSG

-524 VANLG
+524 VANIG
-529 DDFSKLCQVNPDV
+529 DDFGKLCQVNPEV
-542 KTSKFGGYC
+542 QNSKFAGYC
-551 GGGQTV
+551 SSGQTIAA
-557 GDVLAD
+557 VLGD
-563 LQVGDSK
+563 LQGGDSK
-570 DNPQV
+570 ENPQV
-575 QELSGYLRGVDS
+575 QELYGYLRGVDS

-608 EGTKRILEFR
+608 EGSQRILEFR

-642 ESGLGPKSVLDKIVP
+642 EAGLGPKSVLDKIVP

-756 KHLGG
+756 KHLAG

-776 GGSPFDGGDSIRK
+776 GGSPFDGGDTIRK
-789 TQGFGNGAF
+789 TQGFGNGAL
-798 VDPNEMSKVDLA
+798 VDANEMDGVNRA

-822 MAGNLKE
+822 MAGNLKD
-829 FVLTDKDGM
+829 FILTDKDGM
-838 PKKGAEIDY
+838 PKKGADIDY
-847 NGQSAGYAQDPVEVQ
+847 NGQPAGYAQDPTEIQ

-877 IYKAPASADL
+877 IYKAPQGADL

-930 NKVDYTLG
+930 NRVDYTLA

-963 GKHAKPGSAEMA
+963 GKHVKPSGADMA
-975 QMVSFYQELAELRNS
+975 TMVGFYQELAELRQS

-1018 LIVMTVDDGVSAG
+1018 LIVMTVDDGINAG

-1046 ASNQSQ
+1046 ATNAPQ
-1052 SISDFRDGNDQP
+1052 SIGDFRDGNDQP
-1064 IDLSGLQL
+1064 IDLTSLQL
-1072 SSAHHANNSI
+1072 SPAHHGGESI
-1082 ARDAAVS
+1082 ARDAAVN

-1109 AQGAGLPVSKK
+1109 AQGSGLPVGKK
-1120 TDLSTLPPFGN
+1120 TDLSTVPPFGD
-1131 TDVYLKGFLNEWG
+1131 TAVYLKGFLDEWG
-1144 NTNQMTFSGNFMYEF
+1144 NTNQMTFSSNFMYEF
-1159 TTEVSTDKLGTTNV
+1159 TTEVSSDKLGTTNV
-1173 KIADASWGPVNY
+1173 KIADASWGPLNY

-1201 LCKGGETGN
+1201 LCKGGDTGN
-1210 IGVDL
+1210 IGLDL

-1239 TEPVQSCKMLETVAG
+1239 TEPVQSCKVLDTVAG

-1268 GWGAQPQ
+1268 GWAAQPQ
-1275 YQLSYKGMD
+1275 YQLSYKGID

-1295 YTGSTEF
+1295 YNGSTEF

-1313 LLNGGGAV
+1313 LLNGGGALK
-1321 NAETGYSFAFSKGGS
+1321 AETGYPFAFSQAGS

-1355 PAGVKAGTAVIQE
+1355 PAGAKAGTAVIQE
-1368 CSVK
+1368 CSAK

>member
-1 MTGCSTIE
+1 
-9 TNYSGNYKNM
+9 M

-42 NSSDASGVNPVP
+42 NSSSPS
-54 PTPPTPEVTDGP
+54 TPDPTDGP
-66 VARLPKMDPP
+66 VARLPNVQPP
-76 KELLVAGENQVVIA
+76 AEQLVAGPDQAVIA
-90 LVDTQSAAKGAKA
+90 LVDTQTSAARGVTG
-103 PFDSHSLHLWNN
+103 PFANYSLHLWNN
-115 DACQATAD
+115 DACSATAE
-123 SGLNTGWDDKSKTPA
+123 SGLNAGWDDKVNTPA
-138 TADSFGPA
+138 AADGFGPS
-146 WVVPLKNVEGC
+146 WVVPLSKLEGC

-173 DMKVSFSEH
+173 DMKVVFSDH

-189 VAGKKDLFGSRAEAF
+189 VAGKNEIFGSRAEAF

-237 YTDSGTIKANAD
+237 YTESGTIKANAE
-249 GVFDFPYISLTATTL
+249 GVFDFPYITLTPTSL

-320 DALYAA
+320 DALYSEA
-326 EATKL
+326 ATKL
-331 SYGAVVEGNRVT
+331 TYGAVVEGGNVT

-354 KLALYNASHQKSGEV
+354 KLALFDGQHKPLGERT
-369 AMTFDNASG
+369 MTLDEASG
-378 SWSYEGG
+378 SWSVQGG
-385 SELIGQFYRYD
+385 SELVGKFYRYD
-396 MEVYHPLSRKVER
+396 IQVYHPVSRKLES
-409 YEVTDPY
+409 YQVTDPY

-428 VVDLDDPA
+428 VVDLNDPA

-465 DLTGNDASTDEEK
+465 DLTGNDDSTPAEH
-478 RGKFVGLTQPDS
+478 RGKFLGLTDTDTA
-490 VPVNHL
+490 PVKHL
-496 KALAKSG
+496 QALAKSG

-524 VANLG
+524 VANIS
-529 DDFSKLCQVNPDV
+529 DDFGKLCQVNPEV
-542 KTSKFGGYC
+542 QNSKFAGYC
-551 GGGQTV
+551 SSGQTIEA
-557 GDVLAD
+557 VLGD
-563 LQVGDSK
+563 LQGSDSK
-570 DNPQV
+570 ENPQV
-575 QELSGYLRGVDS
+575 QELYGYLRGVDS

-608 EGTKRILEFR
+608 EGSQRILEFR

-642 ESGLGPKSVLDKIVP
+642 EAGLGPKSVLDKIVP

-716 DQMVQALAAVKK
+716 DQMVQALAAVKQ

-756 KHLGG
+756 KHLAG

-776 GGSPFDGGDSIRK
+776 GGSPFDGGDTIRK
-789 TQGFGNGAF
+789 TQGFGNGAL
-798 VDPNEMSKVDLA
+798 VDANEMDGVDRA
-810 TALHQSDLVRLG
+810 TALHQADLVRLG
-822 MAGNLKE
+822 MAGNLKD
-829 FVLTDKDGM
+829 FILTDKDGM
-838 PKKGAEIDY
+838 PKKGSDIDY
-847 NGQSAGYAQDPVEVQ
+847 NGQPAGYAQDPTEIQ

-877 IYKAPASADL
+877 IYKAPQGADL

-930 NKVDYTLG
+930 NRVDYTLA

-953 DNYPLIEQVL
+953 DNYPLIEKVL
-963 GKHAKPGSAEMA
+963 GKHVKPSGADMA
-975 QMVSFYQELAELRNS
+975 TMVGFYQELAELRQS

-1006 DFRNTGPDQVPG
+1006 DFRNTGPDQEPG
-1018 LIVMTVDDGVSAG
+1018 LIVMTVDDGINAG

-1046 ASNQSQ
+1046 ATNAPQ

-1064 IDLSGLQL
+1064 IDLTSLQL
-1072 SSAHHANNSI
+1072 SPAHHGGESI
-1082 ARDAAVS
+1082 ARDAAVNS
-1089 GGTLTLGAWSAAVFV
+1089 GTLTLGAWSAAVFV

-1109 AQGAGLPVSKK
+1109 AQGSGLPVGKK
-1120 TDLSTLPPFGN
+1120 TDLSTVPPFGD
-1131 TDVYLKGFLNEWG
+1131 TAVYLKGFLNEWG
-1144 NTNQMTFSGNFMYEF
+1144 NTNQMTFSSNFMYEF
-1159 TTEVSTDKLGTTNV
+1159 TTEVSSDKLGTTNV
-1173 KIADASWGPVNY
+1173 KIADASWGPLNY

-1201 LCKGGETGN
+1201 LCKGGDTGN
-1210 IGVDL
+1210 IGLDL

-1239 TEPVQSCKMLETVAG
+1239 TEPVQSCKVLDTVAG

-1268 GWGAQPQ
+1268 GWAAQPQ

-1321 NAETGYSFAFSKGGS
+1321 TAETGYAIGFSQPGS

-1355 PAGVKAGTAVIQE
+1355 PAGTKAGTAVIQE
-1368 CSVK
+1368 CSAK

>member
-1 MTGCSTIE
+1 
-9 TNYSGNYKNM
+9 
-19 DMKKTKVA
+19 MKKTKVA

-37 SGCND
+37 AGCND
-42 NSSDASGVNPVP
+42 SSPSTPNPS
-54 PTPPTPEVTDGP
+54 DGP

-76 KELLVAGENQVVIA
+76 KELLPAGPNQAVIA
-90 LVDTQSAAKGAKA
+90 LVDTQTAAGKGIEG
-103 PFDSHSLHLWNN
+103 PFASHSLHLWNN
-115 DACQATAD
+115 DACNATAE
-123 SGLNTGWDDKSKTPA
+123 SGLNAGWDDKRNVLA
-138 TADSFGPA
+138 TVDSAGPV
-146 WVVPLKNVEGC
+146 WVVPLSKLDGC
-157 INFIARNGDLA
+157 INFIARNGELA
-168 NLTGS
+168 NLTGA
-173 DMKVSFSEH
+173 DMKVIFSEH

-189 VAGKKDLFGSRAEAF
+189 VAGKNEIFASRAEAF
-204 TAAFGVAGASAHL
+204 TAAFGVTGASAHL

-237 YTDSGTIKANAD
+237 YSESGTIKANAD
-249 GVFDFPYISLTATTL
+249 GVFDFPYISLTATSL
-264 TAEQQ
+264 TTEQQ
-269 AKYPHLK
+269 TKYPHLK
-276 DAAAFALPAGKDL
+276 DAAAFALPSGQDL
-289 KPLLK
+289 KALLK

-302 DADGILQGATLVQ
+302 DAEGILQGATLVQ

-320 DALYAA
+320 DALYAT

-331 SYGAVVEGNRVT
+331 GYGAVVEGNRVT

-354 KLALYNASHQKSGEV
+354 KLALYDARHQKRGEV
-369 AMTFDNASG
+369 AMRFDSASG
-378 SWSYEGG
+378 SWSYQGG

-441 WDSLKAPHSQQNPA
+441 WDSLTAPHSQQNPA
-455 DITIYEAHVR
+455 DIVIYEAHVR

-496 KALAKSG
+496 KALANSG

-515 ATVNEDPAK
+515 ATVNEDPTK
-524 VANLG
+524 VANLS
-529 DDFSKLCQVNPDV
+529 DDFSKLCQVNPELQH
-542 KTSKFGGYC
+542 SAFASYC
-551 GGGQTV
+551 GSGQSV
-557 GDVLAD
+557 GDVLAN
-563 LQVGDSK
+563 LQGDDSK

-575 QELSGYLRGVDS
+575 QALSGYLRGVDS

-608 EGTKRILEFR
+608 EGSQRILEFR

-642 ESGLGPKSVLDKIVP
+642 EAGLGAKSVLDKIVP

-667 GSVENSTCCSNT
+667 GAVENSTCCSNT

-716 DQMVQALAAVKK
+716 DQMVKALAAVKQ

-744 VQDDK
+744 VQNDR

-756 KHLGG
+756 QHLAG

-776 GGSPFDGGDSIRK
+776 GGSPFDGGDTIRK
-789 TQGFGNGAF
+789 TQGFGNGAL
-798 VDPNEMSKVDLA
+798 VDVNEMDGVDRA
-810 TALHQSDLVRLG
+810 TALHQADLVRLG

-829 FVLTDKDGM
+829 FVLTDKDGI

-847 NGQSAGYAQDPVEVQ
+847 NGQPAGYAQDPTEIQ

-877 IYKAPASADL
+877 IYKAPAGADL

-930 NKVDYTLG
+930 NKVDYTLA
-938 DNNFDKGLPRKDKDG
+938 DNNFNKGMPRKDKDG

-963 GKHAKPGSAEMA
+963 AQHVAPSGGDMA
-975 QMVSFYQELAELRNS
+975 TMVSFYQELAELRQS

-1046 ASNQSQ
+1046 ASNQRQ
-1052 SISDFRDGNDQP
+1052 GIGDFRDGNDQP
-1064 IDLSGLQL
+1064 IDLSDLVL
-1072 SSAHHANNSI
+1072 SEAHRASESI
-1082 ARDAAVS
+1082 AREAAVTNGS
-1089 GGTLTLGAWSAAVFV
+1089 VTLGPWSAAVLV
-1104 KPQSG
+1104 KPQVG
-1109 AQGAGLPVSKK
+1109 AQGVGLPLGKK
-1120 TDLSTLPPFGN
+1120 IDLATVPPFGERVLFVRGLLGQW
-1131 TDVYLKGFLNEWG
+1131 DPVSEL
-1144 NTNQMTFSGNFMYEF
+1144 TFSGNYQYELTF
-1159 TTEVSTDKLGTTNV
+1159 AVSAEQLGRSEL
-1173 KIADASWGPVNY
+1173 KIADANWGPINY
-1185 GSCNAG
+1185 GKCAAT
-1191 DKLVVGTPLT
+1191 DELTAATPLT
-1201 LCKGGETGN
+1201 LCQGGDN
-1210 IGVDL
+1210 IAVNLDKVGRYRLVVS
-1215 AKAGSYKFVFTAMNK
+1215 AVNK
-1230 DKPTLSVSF
+1230 TQPSLSISF
-1239 TEPVQSCKMLETVAG
+1239 TEAT
-1254 NPLGYNLFVKGELS
+1254 
-1268 GWGAQPQ
+1268 
-1275 YQLSYKGMD
+1275 
-1284 GDLAIYQAAFN
+1284 AIQ
-1295 YTGSTEF
+1295 
-1302 KVANEDWSKEY
+1302 
-1313 LLNGGGAV
+1313 
-1321 NAETGYSFAFSKGGS
+1321 
-1336 ANNSITLPQGLW
+1336 
-1348 SVLVKVD
+1348 
-1355 PAGVKAGTAVIQE
+1355 
-1368 CSVK
+1368 

>member
-1 MTGCSTIE
+1 MTGYSDIE
-9 TNYSGNYKNM
+9 TNYSGNYKKM

-42 NSSDASGVNPVP
+42 NSSSPS
-54 PTPPTPEVTDGP
+54 TPEPTDGP
-66 VARLPKMDPP
+66 VARLPDVQPP
-76 KELLVAGENQVVIA
+76 AEQLVAGPDQAVIA
-90 LVDTQSAAKGAKA
+90 LVDTQTSAARGIEG
-103 PFDSHSLHLWNN
+103 PFANHSLHLWNN
-115 DACQATAD
+115 DACNATAE
-123 SGLNTGWDDKSKTPA
+123 SGLNAGWDDKANTP
-138 TADSFGPA
+138 TAVDSFGPS
-146 WVVPLKNVEGC
+146 WVVPLAKLEGC

-168 NLTGS
+168 NLTGA
-173 DMKVSFSEH
+173 DMKVVFSDH

-189 VAGKKDLFGSRAEAF
+189 VAGKSEVFDSRADAF

-217 IDGNTLIWQGGKD
+217 IDDNTLIWQGGKD

-237 YTDSGTIKANAD
+237 YTESGTIKANAE
-249 GVFDFPYISLTATTL
+249 GVFDFPYLSLTATSL
-264 TAEQQ
+264 TSEQQ

-276 DAAAFALPAGKDL
+276 DAAAFALPSGKDL

-320 DALYAA
+320 DALYAE

-331 SYGAVVEGNRVT
+331 AYGAIVEGGNVT

-354 KLALYNASHQKSGEV
+354 KLALFDEQHKALGERT
-369 AMTFDNASG
+369 MTQDDASG
-378 SWSYEGG
+378 SWSVQGG
-385 SELIGQFYRYD
+385 QELVGKFYRYD
-396 MEVYHPLSRKVER
+396 IQVYHPLSRKLES
-409 YEVTDPY
+409 YQVTDPY

-465 DLTGNDASTDEEK
+465 DLTGNDESTKPEH
-478 RGKFVGLTQPDS
+478 RGKFLGLTDSDS
-490 VPVNHL
+490 VPVKHL
-496 KALAKSG
+496 QSLAQSG

-524 VANLG
+524 VANLQ
-529 DDFSKLCQVNPDV
+529 DDFSKLCQVNAEV
-542 KTSKFGGYC
+542 KDSKFGGYC
-551 GGGQTV
+551 GGGQTIEA
-557 GDVLAD
+557 VLAD
-563 LQVGDSK
+563 LQGADSK
-570 DNPQV
+570 ENPQV

-597 TTPEGSYATNA
+597 TAPEGSYATDA
-608 EGTKRILEFR
+608 EGSQRILEFR

-642 ESGLGPKSVLDKIVP
+642 EAGLGPKSVLDKIVP

-716 DQMVQALAAVKK
+716 DQMVQALAAVKQ

-756 KHLGG
+756 KHLAG

-776 GGSPFDGGDSIRK
+776 GGSPFDGGDTIRK
-789 TQGFGNGAF
+789 TQGFGNGAL
-798 VDPNEMSKVDLA
+798 VDANEMDGVELA

-838 PKKGAEIDY
+838 PKKGSDIDY
-847 NGQSAGYAQDPVEVQ
+847 NGQPAGYAQDPFEVQ

-877 IYKAPASADL
+877 IYKAPEGADL

-930 NKVDYTLG
+930 NRVDYTLA

-963 GKHAKPGSAEMA
+963 GKHVKPSGADMA
-975 QMVSFYQELAELRNS
+975 TMVGFYQELAELRQS

-1018 LIVMTVDDGVSAG
+1018 LIVMTVDDGVNAG

-1037 IDGLVVMIN
+1037 IEGLVVMIN
-1046 ASNQSQ
+1046 ATNQPQ
-1052 SISDFRDGNDQP
+1052 SIGDFRDGKDQP
-1064 IDLSGLQL
+1064 IDLSTLQL
-1072 SSAHHANNSI
+1072 SPAHHAGSSI
-1082 ARDAAVS
+1082 ADGALAS
-1089 GGTLTLGAWSAAVFV
+1089 GGQLTLGAWSAAVFV
-1104 KPQSG
+1104 KPQAG

-1120 TDLSTLPPFGN
+1120 IDLSTVPPFGD
-1131 TDVYLKGFLNEWG
+1131 TDVFVRGFLNEWDPVNKMIFG
-1144 NTNQMTFSGNFMYEF
+1144 GNFTYEF
-1159 TTEVSTDKLGTTNV
+1159 TTEVTTDQLGTTQV
-1173 KIADASWGPVNY
+1173 KIAGSDWDGPINY
-1185 GSCNAG
+1185 GKCSDTDQLATGQVSVLCANGGDLPFNA
-1191 DKLVVGTPLT
+1191 D
-1201 LCKGGETGN
+1201 
-1210 IGVDL
+1210 
-1215 AKAGSYKFVFTAMNK
+1215 KAGSYKFVFTAMNK

-1239 TEPVQSCKMLETVAG
+1239 TEPVQSCKVLDTVAG

-1268 GWGAQPQ
+1268 GWAAQPQ

-1295 YTGSTEF
+1295 YMGTSEF

-1321 NAETGYSFAFSKGGS
+1321 TAETGYSLGFSQAGS

-1355 PAGVKAGTAVIQE
+1355 PAGTKAGTAVIQE
-1368 CSVK
+1368 CSAK

>member
-1 MTGCSTIE
+1 
-9 TNYSGNYKNM
+9 M

-42 NSSDASGVNPVP
+42 NSSSPS
-54 PTPPTPEVTDGP
+54 TPDPTDGP
-66 VARLPKMDPP
+66 VARLPNVQPP
-76 KELLVAGENQVVIA
+76 AEQLVAGPDQAVIA
-90 LVDTQSAAKGAKA
+90 LVDTQTSAARGVTG
-103 PFDSHSLHLWNN
+103 PFANYSLHLWNN
-115 DACQATAD
+115 DACSATAE
-123 SGLNTGWDDKSKTPA
+123 SGLNAGWDDKVNTPA
-138 TADSFGPA
+138 AADGFGPS
-146 WVVPLKNVEGC
+146 WVVPLSKLEGC

-173 DMKVSFSEH
+173 DMKVVFSDH

-189 VAGKKDLFGSRAEAF
+189 VAGKNEIFGSRAEAF

-237 YTDSGTIKANAD
+237 YTESGTIKANAE
-249 GVFDFPYISLTATTL
+249 GVFDFPYITLAPTSL

-320 DALYAA
+320 DALYSEA
-326 EATKL
+326 ATKL
-331 SYGAVVEGNRVT
+331 TYGAVVEGGNVT

-354 KLALYNASHQKSGEV
+354 KLALFDGQHKPLGERT
-369 AMTFDNASG
+369 MTLDEASG
-378 SWSYEGG
+378 SWSVQGG
-385 SELIGQFYRYD
+385 SELVGKFYRYD
-396 MEVYHPLSRKVER
+396 IQVYHPVSRKLES
-409 YEVTDPY
+409 YQVTDPY

-428 VVDLDDPA
+428 VVDLNDPA

-465 DLTGNDASTDEEK
+465 DLTGNDDSTPAEH
-478 RGKFVGLTQPDS
+478 RGKFLGLTDTDTA
-490 VPVNHL
+490 PVKHL
-496 KALAKSG
+496 QALAKSG

-524 VANLG
+524 VANIS
-529 DDFSKLCQVNPDV
+529 DDFGKLCQVNPEV
-542 KTSKFGGYC
+542 QNSKFAGYC
-551 GGGQTV
+551 SSGQTIEA
-557 GDVLAD
+557 VLGD
-563 LQVGDSK
+563 LQGSDSK
-570 DNPQV
+570 ENPQV
-575 QELSGYLRGVDS
+575 QELYGYLRGVDS

-608 EGTKRILEFR
+608 EGSQRILEFR

-642 ESGLGPKSVLDKIVP
+642 EAGLGPKSVLDKIVP

-716 DQMVQALAAVKK
+716 DQMVQALAAVKQ

-756 KHLGG
+756 KHLAG

-776 GGSPFDGGDSIRK
+776 GGSPFDGGDTIRK
-789 TQGFGNGAF
+789 TQGFGNGAL
-798 VDPNEMSKVDLA
+798 VDANEMDGVDRA
-810 TALHQSDLVRLG
+810 TALHQADLVRLG
-822 MAGNLKE
+822 MAGNLKD
-829 FVLTDKDGM
+829 FILTDKDGM
-838 PKKGAEIDY
+838 PKKGSDIDY
-847 NGQSAGYAQDPVEVQ
+847 NGQPAGYAQDPTEIQ

-877 IYKAPASADL
+877 IYKAPQGADL

-930 NKVDYTLG
+930 NRVDYTLA

-953 DNYPLIEQVL
+953 DNYPLIEKVL
-963 GKHAKPGSAEMA
+963 GKHVKPSGADMA
-975 QMVSFYQELAELRNS
+975 TMVGFYQELAELRQS

-1006 DFRNTGPDQVPG
+1006 DFRNTGPDQEPG
-1018 LIVMTVDDGVSAG
+1018 LIVMTVDDGVNAG

-1046 ASNQSQ
+1046 ATNAPQ

-1064 IDLSGLQL
+1064 IDLTSLQL
-1072 SSAHHANNSI
+1072 SPAHHGGESI
-1082 ARDAAVS
+1082 ARDAAVN

-1109 AQGAGLPVSKK
+1109 AQGTGLPVGKK
-1120 TDLSTLPPFGN
+1120 TDLSTVPPFGD
-1131 TDVYLKGFLNEWG
+1131 TAVYLKGFLNEWG
-1144 NTNQMTFSGNFMYEF
+1144 NTNQMTFSSNFMYEF
-1159 TTEVSTDKLGTTNV
+1159 TTEVSSDKLGTTNV
-1173 KIADASWGPVNY
+1173 KIADASWGPLNY

-1201 LCKGGETGN
+1201 LCKGGDTGN
-1210 IGVDL
+1210 IGLDL
-1215 AKAGSYKFVFTAMNK
+1215 VKAGSYKFVFTAMNK

-1239 TEPVQSCKMLETVAG
+1239 TEPVQSCKVLDTVAG

-1268 GWGAQPQ
+1268 GWAAQPQ

-1321 NAETGYSFAFSKGGS
+1321 TAETGYAIGFSQPGS

-1355 PAGVKAGTAVIQE
+1355 PAGTKAGTAVIQE
-1368 CSVK
+1368 CSAK

>member
-1 MTGCSTIE
+1 
-9 TNYSGNYKNM
+9 M

-42 NSSDASGVNPVP
+42 NSSSPS
-54 PTPPTPEVTDGP
+54 TPDPTDGP
-66 VARLPKMDPP
+66 VARLPNVQPP
-76 KELLVAGENQVVIA
+76 AEQLVAGPDQAVIA
-90 LVDTQSAAKGAKA
+90 LVDTQTSAARGVTG
-103 PFDSHSLHLWNN
+103 PFANYSLHLWNN
-115 DACQATAD
+115 DACSATAE
-123 SGLNTGWDDKSKTPA
+123 SGLNAGWDDKVNTPA
-138 TADSFGPA
+138 ATDGFGPS
-146 WVVPLKNVEGC
+146 WVVPLSKLEGC

-173 DMKVSFSEH
+173 DMKVVFSDH

-189 VAGKKDLFGSRAEAF
+189 VAGKNEIFGSRAEAF

-237 YTDSGTIKANAD
+237 YTESGTIKANAE
-249 GVFDFPYISLTATTL
+249 GVFDFPYITLAPTSL

-320 DALYAA
+320 DALYSEA
-326 EATKL
+326 ATKL
-331 SYGAVVEGNRVT
+331 TYGAVVEGGNVT
-343 FRLWAPTAKSV
+343 FRLWAPTARSV
-354 KLALYNASHQKSGEV
+354 KLALFDGQHKPLGERT
-369 AMTFDNASG
+369 MTLDEASG
-378 SWSYEGG
+378 SWSVQGG
-385 SELIGQFYRYD
+385 SELVGKFYRYD
-396 MEVYHPLSRKVER
+396 IQVYHPVSRKLES
-409 YEVTDPY
+409 YQVTDPY

-428 VVDLDDPA
+428 VVDLNDPA

-465 DLTGNDASTDEEK
+465 DLTGNDDSTPAEH
-478 RGKFVGLTQPDS
+478 RGKFLGLTDTDTA
-490 VPVNHL
+490 PVKHL
-496 KALAKSG
+496 QALAKSG

-524 VANLG
+524 VANIS
-529 DDFSKLCQVNPDV
+529 DDFGKLCQVNPEV
-542 KTSKFGGYC
+542 QNSKFAGYC
-551 GGGQTV
+551 SSGQTIEA
-557 GDVLAD
+557 VLGD
-563 LQVGDSK
+563 LQGSDSK
-570 DNPQV
+570 ENPQV
-575 QELSGYLRGVDS
+575 QELYGYLRGVDS

-608 EGTKRILEFR
+608 EGSQRILEFR

-642 ESGLGPKSVLDKIVP
+642 EAGLGPKSVLDKIVP

-716 DQMVQALAAVKK
+716 DQMVQALAAVKQ

-756 KHLGG
+756 KHLAG

-776 GGSPFDGGDSIRK
+776 GGSPFDGGDTIRK
-789 TQGFGNGAF
+789 TQGFGNGAL
-798 VDPNEMSKVDLA
+798 VDANEMDGVDRA
-810 TALHQSDLVRLG
+810 TALHQADLVRLG
-822 MAGNLKE
+822 MAGNLKD
-829 FVLTDKDGM
+829 FILTDKDGM
-838 PKKGAEIDY
+838 PKKGSDIDY
-847 NGQSAGYAQDPVEVQ
+847 NGQPAGYAQDPTEIQ

-877 IYKAPASADL
+877 IYKAPQGADL

-930 NKVDYTLG
+930 NRVDYTLA

-953 DNYPLIEQVL
+953 DNYPLIEKVL
-963 GKHAKPGSAEMA
+963 GKHVKPSGADMA
-975 QMVSFYQELAELRNS
+975 TMVGFYQELAELRQS

-1006 DFRNTGPDQVPG
+1006 DFRNTGPDQEPG
-1018 LIVMTVDDGVSAG
+1018 LIVMTVDDGVNAG

-1046 ASNQSQ
+1046 ATNAPQ

-1064 IDLSGLQL
+1064 IDLTSLQL
-1072 SSAHHANNSI
+1072 SPAHHGGESI
-1082 ARDAAVS
+1082 ARDAAVNS
-1089 GGTLTLGAWSAAVFV
+1089 GTLTLGAWSAAVFV

-1109 AQGAGLPVSKK
+1109 AQGSGLPVGKK
-1120 TDLSTLPPFGN
+1120 TDLSTVPPFGD
-1131 TDVYLKGFLNEWG
+1131 TAVYLKGFLNEWG
-1144 NTNQMTFSGNFMYEF
+1144 NTNQMTFSSNFMYEF
-1159 TTEVSTDKLGTTNV
+1159 TTEVSSDKLGTTNV
-1173 KIADASWGPVNY
+1173 KIADASWGPLNY

-1201 LCKGGETGN
+1201 LCKGGDTGN
-1210 IGVDL
+1210 IGLDL

-1239 TEPVQSCKMLETVAG
+1239 TEPVQSCKVLDTVAG

-1268 GWGAQPQ
+1268 GWAAQPQ

-1321 NAETGYSFAFSKGGS
+1321 TAETGYAIGFSQPGS

-1355 PAGVKAGTAVIQE
+1355 PAGTKAGTAVIQE
-1368 CSVK
+1368 CSAK

>member
-1 MTGCSTIE
+1 MTGYSDIE
-9 TNYSGNYKNM
+9 TNYSGNYKKM

-42 NSSDASGVNPVP
+42 NSSSPS
-54 PTPPTPEVTDGP
+54 TPDPTDGP
-66 VARLPKMDPP
+66 VARLPNVQPP
-76 KELLVAGENQVVIA
+76 AEQLVAGPDQAVIA
-90 LVDTQSAAKGAKA
+90 LVDTQTSAARGVTG
-103 PFDSHSLHLWNN
+103 PFANYSLHLWNN
-115 DACQATAD
+115 DACSATAE
-123 SGLNTGWDDKSKTPA
+123 SGLNASWDDKVNTPA
-138 TADSFGPA
+138 AADGFGPS
-146 WVVPLKNVEGC
+146 WVVPLSKLEGC

-173 DMKVSFSEH
+173 DMKVVFSDH

-189 VAGKKDLFGSRAEAF
+189 VAGKNEIFGSRAEAF

-217 IDGNTLIWQGGKD
+217 IDGNTLIWKGGKD

-237 YTDSGTIKANAD
+237 YTESGTIKANAE
-249 GVFDFPYISLTATTL
+249 GVFDFPYITLTPTSL

-320 DALYAA
+320 DALYSEA
-326 EATKL
+326 ATKL
-331 SYGAVVEGNRVT
+331 TYGAVVEGGNVT
-343 FRLWAPTAKSV
+343 FRLWAPTARSV
-354 KLALYNASHQKSGEV
+354 KLALFDEQHKPLGERT
-369 AMTFDNASG
+369 MTLDEASG
-378 SWSYEGG
+378 SWSVQGG
-385 SELIGQFYRYD
+385 SELVGKFYRYD
-396 MEVYHPLSRKVER
+396 IQVYHPVSRKLES
-409 YEVTDPY
+409 YQVTDPY

-428 VVDLDDPA
+428 VVDLNDPA

-465 DLTGNDASTDEEK
+465 DLTGNDDSTPAEH
-478 RGKFVGLTQPDS
+478 RGKFLGLTDTDTA
-490 VPVNHL
+490 PVKHL
-496 KALAKSG
+496 QALAKSG

-524 VANLG
+524 VANIS
-529 DDFSKLCQVNPDV
+529 DDFGKLCQVNPEV
-542 KTSKFGGYC
+542 QNSKFAGYC
-551 GGGQTV
+551 SSGQTIEA
-557 GDVLAD
+557 VLGD
-563 LQVGDSK
+563 LQGGDSK
-570 DNPQV
+570 ENPQV
-575 QELSGYLRGVDS
+575 QELYGYLRGVDS

-608 EGTKRILEFR
+608 EGSQRILEFR

-642 ESGLGPKSVLDKIVP
+642 EAGLGPKSVLDKIVP

-756 KHLGG
+756 KHLAG

-776 GGSPFDGGDSIRK
+776 GGSPFDGGDTIRK
-789 TQGFGNGAF
+789 TQGFGNGAL
-798 VDPNEMSKVDLA
+798 VDANEMDGVDRA
-810 TALHQSDLVRLG
+810 TALHQADLVRLG
-822 MAGNLKE
+822 MAGNLKD
-829 FVLTDKDGM
+829 FILTDKDGM
-838 PKKGAEIDY
+838 PKKGSDIDY
-847 NGQSAGYAQDPVEVQ
+847 NGQPAGYAQDPTEIQ

-877 IYKAPASADL
+877 IYKAPQGADL

-930 NKVDYTLG
+930 NRVDYTLA

-953 DNYPLIEQVL
+953 DNYPLIEKVL
-963 GKHAKPGSAEMA
+963 GKHVKPSGADMA
-975 QMVSFYQELAELRNS
+975 TMVGFYQELAELRQS

-1006 DFRNTGPDQVPG
+1006 DFRNTGPDQEPG
-1018 LIVMTVDDGVSAG
+1018 LIVMTVDDGINAG

-1046 ASNQSQ
+1046 ATNAPQ

-1064 IDLSGLQL
+1064 IDLTSLQL
-1072 SSAHHANNSI
+1072 SPAHHGGESI
-1082 ARDAAVS
+1082 ARDAAVN

-1109 AQGAGLPVSKK
+1109 AQGTGLPVGKK
-1120 TDLSTLPPFGN
+1120 TDLSTVPPFGD
-1131 TDVYLKGFLNEWG
+1131 TAVYLKGFLNEWG
-1144 NTNQMTFSGNFMYEF
+1144 NTNQMTFSSNFMYEF
-1159 TTEVSTDKLGTTNV
+1159 TTEVSSDKLGTTNV
-1173 KIADASWGPVNY
+1173 KIADASWGPLNY

-1201 LCKGGETGN
+1201 LCKGGDTGN
-1210 IGVDL
+1210 IGLDL

-1239 TEPVQSCKMLETVAG
+1239 TEPVQSCKVLDTVAG

-1268 GWGAQPQ
+1268 GWAAQPQ

-1321 NAETGYSFAFSKGGS
+1321 TAETGYAIGFSQPGS

-1355 PAGVKAGTAVIQE
+1355 PAGTKAGTAVIQE

>member
-1 MTGCSTIE
+1 MTGYSDIE
-9 TNYSGNYKNM
+9 TNYSGNYKKM

-42 NSSDASGVNPVP
+42 NSSSPS
-54 PTPPTPEVTDGP
+54 TPDPTDGP
-66 VARLPKMDPP
+66 VARLPNVQPP
-76 KELLVAGENQVVIA
+76 AEQLVAGPDQAVIA
-90 LVDTQSAAKGAKA
+90 LVDTQTSAARGVTG
-103 PFDSHSLHLWNN
+103 PFANYSLHLWNN
-115 DACQATAD
+115 DACSATAE
-123 SGLNTGWDDKSKTPA
+123 SGLNAGWDDKVNTPA
-138 TADSFGPA
+138 AADGFGPS
-146 WVVPLKNVEGC
+146 WVVPLSKLEGC

-173 DMKVSFSEH
+173 DMKVVFSDH

-189 VAGKKDLFGSRAEAF
+189 VAGKNEIFGSRAEAF

-237 YTDSGTIKANAD
+237 YTESGTIKANAE
-249 GVFDFPYISLTATTL
+249 GVFDFPYITLAPTSL

-320 DALYAA
+320 DALYSEA
-326 EATKL
+326 ATKL
-331 SYGAVVEGNRVT
+331 TYGAVVEGGNVT

-354 KLALYNASHQKSGEV
+354 KLALFDGQHKPLGERT
-369 AMTFDNASG
+369 MTLDEASG
-378 SWSYEGG
+378 SWSVQGG
-385 SELIGQFYRYD
+385 SELVGKFYRYD
-396 MEVYHPLSRKVER
+396 IQVYHPVSRKLES
-409 YEVTDPY
+409 YQVTDPY

-428 VVDLDDPA
+428 VVDLNDPA

-465 DLTGNDASTDEEK
+465 DLTGNDDSTPAEH
-478 RGKFVGLTQPDS
+478 RGKFLGLTDTDTA
-490 VPVNHL
+490 PVKHL
-496 KALAKSG
+496 QALAKSG

-524 VANLG
+524 VANIS
-529 DDFSKLCQVNPDV
+529 DDFGKLCQVNPEV
-542 KTSKFGGYC
+542 QNSKFAGYC
-551 GGGQTV
+551 SSGQTIEA
-557 GDVLAD
+557 VLGD
-563 LQVGDSK
+563 LQGSDSK
-570 DNPQV
+570 ENPQV
-575 QELSGYLRGVDS
+575 QELYGYLRGVDS

-608 EGTKRILEFR
+608 EGSQRILEFR

-642 ESGLGPKSVLDKIVP
+642 EAGLGPKSVLDKIVP

-716 DQMVQALAAVKK
+716 DQMVQALAAVKQ

-756 KHLGG
+756 KHLAG

-776 GGSPFDGGDSIRK
+776 GGSPFDGGDTIRK
-789 TQGFGNGAF
+789 TQGFGNGAL
-798 VDPNEMSKVDLA
+798 VDANEMDGVDRA
-810 TALHQSDLVRLG
+810 TALHQADLVRLG
-822 MAGNLKE
+822 MAGNLKD
-829 FVLTDKDGM
+829 FILTDKDGM
-838 PKKGAEIDY
+838 PKKGSDIDY
-847 NGQSAGYAQDPVEVQ
+847 NGQPAGYAQDPTEIQ

-877 IYKAPASADL
+877 IYKAPQGADL

-930 NKVDYTLG
+930 NRVDYTLA

-953 DNYPLIEQVL
+953 DNYPLIEKVL
-963 GKHAKPGSAEMA
+963 GKHVKPSGADMA
-975 QMVSFYQELAELRNS
+975 TMVGFYQELAELRQS

-1006 DFRNTGPDQVPG
+1006 DFRNTGPDQEPG
-1018 LIVMTVDDGVSAG
+1018 LIVMTVDDGINAG

-1046 ASNQSQ
+1046 ATNAPQ

-1064 IDLSGLQL
+1064 IDLSGMVL
-1072 SSAHHANNSI
+1072 SDKHRAVDSI
-1082 ARDAAVS
+1082 ATGAAYNN
-1089 GGTLTLGAWSAAVFV
+1089 GQLTLGAWSAAVFV

-1109 AQGAGLPVSKK
+1109 AQGAGLPISKK
-1120 TDLSTLPPFGN
+1120 TDLSTLPPFG
-1131 TDVYLKGFLNEWG
+1131 TTGIFIRGFLGQWDPV
-1144 NTNQMTFSGNFMYEF
+1144 NQMAFSGNYMYEL
-1159 TTEVSTDKLGTTNV
+1159 TTPVAEGQLGETTL
-1173 KIADASWGPVNY
+1173 KIADANWGSINY
-1185 GSCNAG
+1185 GKCAPSDVLTIA
-1191 DKLVVGTPLT
+1191 TPLT
-1201 LCKGGETGN
+1201 LCKGGDNVGMT
-1210 IGVDL
+1210 L
-1215 AKAGSYKFVFTAMNK
+1215 SKAGNYKFVFTAMNK
-1230 DKPTLSVSF
+1230 EKPTLSVS
-1239 TEPVQSCKMLETVAG
+1239 VADAT
-1254 NPLGYNLFVKGELS
+1254 P
-1268 GWGAQPQ
+1268 
-1275 YQLSYKGMD
+1275 
-1284 GDLAIYQAAFN
+1284 
-1295 YTGSTEF
+1295 
-1302 KVANEDWSKEY
+1302 
-1313 LLNGGGAV
+1313 
-1321 NAETGYSFAFSKGGS
+1321 
-1336 ANNSITLPQGLW
+1336 
-1348 SVLVKVD
+1348 
-1355 PAGVKAGTAVIQE
+1355 
-1368 CSVK
+1368 

>member
-1 MTGCSTIE
+1 
-9 TNYSGNYKNM
+9 M

-42 NSSDASGVNPVP
+42 NSSSPS
-54 PTPPTPEVTDGP
+54 TPDPTDGP
-66 VARLPKMDPP
+66 VARLPNVQPP
-76 KELLVAGENQVVIA
+76 AEQLVAGPDQAVIA
-90 LVDTQSAAKGAKA
+90 LVDTQTSAARGVTG
-103 PFDSHSLHLWNN
+103 PFANYSLHLWNN
-115 DACQATAD
+115 DACSATAE
-123 SGLNTGWDDKSKTPA
+123 SGLNAGWDDKVNTPA
-138 TADSFGPA
+138 AADGFGPS
-146 WVVPLKNVEGC
+146 WVVPLSKLEGC

-173 DMKVSFSEH
+173 DMKVVFSDH

-189 VAGKKDLFGSRAEAF
+189 VAGKNEIFGSRAEAF

-237 YTDSGTIKANAD
+237 YTESGTIKANAE
-249 GVFDFPYISLTATTL
+249 GVFDFPYITLTPTSL

-276 DAAAFALPAGKDL
+276 DAAAFSLPAGKDL

-320 DALYAA
+320 DALYSEA
-326 EATKL
+326 ATKL
-331 SYGAVVEGNRVT
+331 TYGAVVEGGNVT

-354 KLALYNASHQKSGEV
+354 KLALFDGQHKPLGERT
-369 AMTFDNASG
+369 MTLDEASG
-378 SWSYEGG
+378 SWSVQGG
-385 SELIGQFYRYD
+385 SELVGKFYRYD
-396 MEVYHPLSRKVER
+396 IQVYHPVSRKLES
-409 YEVTDPY
+409 YQVTDPY

-428 VVDLDDPA
+428 VVDLNDPA

-465 DLTGNDASTDEEK
+465 DLTGNDDSTPAEH
-478 RGKFVGLTQPDS
+478 RGKFLGLTDTDTA
-490 VPVNHL
+490 PVKHL
-496 KALAKSG
+496 QALAKSG

-524 VANLG
+524 VANIS
-529 DDFSKLCQVNPDV
+529 DDFGKLCQVNPEV
-542 KTSKFGGYC
+542 QNSKFAGYC
-551 GGGQTV
+551 SSGQTIEA
-557 GDVLAD
+557 VLGD
-563 LQVGDSK
+563 LQGGDSK
-570 DNPQV
+570 ENPQV
-575 QELSGYLRGVDS
+575 QELYGYLRGVDS

-608 EGTKRILEFR
+608 EGSQRILEFR

-642 ESGLGPKSVLDKIVP
+642 EAGLGPKSVLDKIVP

-716 DQMVQALAAVKK
+716 DQMVQALAAVKQ

-756 KHLGG
+756 KHLAG

-776 GGSPFDGGDSIRK
+776 GGSPFDGGDTIRK
-789 TQGFGNGAF
+789 TQGFGNGAL
-798 VDPNEMSKVDLA
+798 VDANEMDGVDRA
-810 TALHQSDLVRLG
+810 TALHQADLVRLG
-822 MAGNLKE
+822 MAGNLKD
-829 FVLTDKDGM
+829 FILTDKDGM
-838 PKKGAEIDY
+838 PKKGSDIDY
-847 NGQSAGYAQDPVEVQ
+847 NGQPAGYAQDPTEIQ

-877 IYKAPASADL
+877 IYKAPQGADL

-930 NKVDYTLG
+930 NRVDYTLA

-953 DNYPLIEQVL
+953 DNYPLIEKVL
-963 GKHAKPGSAEMA
+963 GKHVKPSGADMA
-975 QMVSFYQELAELRNS
+975 TMVGFYQELAELRQS

-1006 DFRNTGPDQVPG
+1006 DFRNTGPDQEPG
-1018 LIVMTVDDGVSAG
+1018 LIVMTVDDGINAG

-1046 ASNQSQ
+1046 ATNAPQ

-1064 IDLSGLQL
+1064 IDLTSLQL
-1072 SSAHHANNSI
+1072 SPAHHGGESI
-1082 ARDAAVS
+1082 ARDAAVN

-1109 AQGAGLPVSKK
+1109 AQGTGLPVGKK
-1120 TDLSTLPPFGN
+1120 TDLSTVPPFGD
-1131 TDVYLKGFLNEWG
+1131 TAVYLKGFLNEWG
-1144 NTNQMTFSGNFMYEF
+1144 NTNQMTFSSNFMYEF
-1159 TTEVSTDKLGTTNV
+1159 TTEVSSDKLGTTNV
-1173 KIADASWGPVNY
+1173 KIADASWGPLNY

-1191 DKLVVGTPLT
+1191 DRLVVGTPLT
-1201 LCKGGETGN
+1201 LCKGGDTGN
-1210 IGVDL
+1210 IGLDL

-1239 TEPVQSCKMLETVAG
+1239 TEPVQSCKVLDTVAG

-1268 GWGAQPQ
+1268 GWAAQPQ

-1321 NAETGYSFAFSKGGS
+1321 TAETGYAIGFSQPGS

-1355 PAGVKAGTAVIQE
+1355 PAGTKAGTAVIQE
-1368 CSVK
+1368 CSAK

>member
-1 MTGCSTIE
+1 MTGYSNIE
-9 TNYSGNYKNM
+9 TNYSGNYKKM

-42 NSSDASGVNPVP
+42 NSSS
-54 PTPPTPEVTDGP
+54 PTPEPSDGP
-66 VARLPKMDPP
+66 VARLPNVQPP
-76 KELLVAGENQVVIA
+76 AEQLVAGPDQAVIA
-90 LVDTQSAAKGAKA
+90 LVDTQTSAARGVTG
-103 PFDSHSLHLWNN
+103 PFANYSLHLWNN
-115 DACQATAD
+115 DACNATAE
-123 SGLNTGWDDKSKTPA
+123 SGLNAGWDDKANTPA
-138 TADSFGPA
+138 AVDGFGPS
-146 WVVPLKNVEGC
+146 WVVPLSKVEGC

-173 DMKVSFSEH
+173 DMKVVFSDH

-189 VAGKKDLFGSRAEAF
+189 VAGKNEIFGSRAEAF

-237 YTDSGTIKANAD
+237 YTDSGTIKANAE
-249 GVFDFPYISLTATTL
+249 GVFDFPYITLTPTSL

-320 DALYAA
+320 DALYSEA
-326 EATKL
+326 ATKL
-331 SYGAVVEGNRVT
+331 TYGAVVEGGNVT
-343 FRLWAPTAKSV
+343 FRLWAPTARSV
-354 KLALYNASHQKSGEV
+354 KLALFDGQHKPLGERT
-369 AMTFDNASG
+369 MTLDEASG
-378 SWSYEGG
+378 SWSVQGG
-385 SELIGQFYRYD
+385 SELVGKFYRYD
-396 MEVYHPLSRKVER
+396 IQVYHPVSRKLES
-409 YEVTDPY
+409 YQVTDPY

-428 VVDLDDPA
+428 VVDLNDPA

-465 DLTGNDASTDEEK
+465 DLTGNDDSTPAEH
-478 RGKFVGLTQPDS
+478 RGKFLGLTDTDTA
-490 VPVNHL
+490 PVKHL
-496 KALAKSG
+496 QALAKSG

-515 ATVNEDPAK
+515 GTVNEDPAK
-524 VANLG
+524 VANIG
-529 DDFSKLCQVNPDV
+529 DDFGKLCQVNPEV
-542 KTSKFGGYC
+542 QNSKFAGYC
-551 GGGQTV
+551 SSGQTIEA
-557 GDVLAD
+557 VLGD
-563 LQVGDSK
+563 LQGGDSK
-570 DNPQV
+570 ENPQV
-575 QELSGYLRGVDS
+575 QELYGYLRGVDS

-608 EGTKRILEFR
+608 EGSQRILEFR

-642 ESGLGPKSVLDKIVP
+642 EAGLGPKSVLDKIVP

-716 DQMVQALAAVKK
+716 DQMVQALAAVKQ

-756 KHLGG
+756 KHLAG

-776 GGSPFDGGDSIRK
+776 GGSPFDGGDTIRK
-789 TQGFGNGAF
+789 TQGFGNGAL
-798 VDPNEMSKVDLA
+798 VDANEMDGVDRA

-829 FVLTDKDGM
+829 FILTDKDGM
-838 PKKGAEIDY
+838 PKKGADIDY
-847 NGQSAGYAQDPVEVQ
+847 NGQPAGYAQDPTEIQ

-877 IYKAPASADL
+877 IYKAPQGADL

-930 NKVDYTLG
+930 NRVDYTLA

-963 GKHAKPGSAEMA
+963 GKHVKPSGADMA
-975 QMVSFYQELAELRNS
+975 TMVGFYQELAELRQS

-1018 LIVMTVDDGVSAG
+1018 LIVMTVDDGVNAG

-1046 ASNQSQ
+1046 ATNAPQSV
-1052 SISDFRDGNDQP
+1052 SDFRDGNDQP
-1064 IDLSGLQL
+1064 IDLTSLQL
-1072 SSAHHANNSI
+1072 SPAHHGGESI
-1082 ARDAAVS
+1082 ARDAAVN

-1109 AQGAGLPVSKK
+1109 AQGSGLPVGKK
-1120 TDLSTLPPFGN
+1120 TDLSTVPPFGD
-1131 TDVYLKGFLNEWG
+1131 TAVYLKGVLDEWG
-1144 NTNQMTFSGNFMYEF
+1144 NTNQMTFTSNFMYEF
-1159 TTEVSTDKLGTTNV
+1159 TTEVSSDKLGTTNV
-1173 KIADASWGPVNY
+1173 KIADASWGPLNY

-1201 LCKGGETGN
+1201 LCKGGDTGN
-1210 IGVDL
+1210 IGLDL

-1239 TEPVQSCKMLETVAG
+1239 TEPVQSCKVLDTVAG

-1268 GWGAQPQ
+1268 GWAAQPQ

-1295 YTGSTEF
+1295 YNGSTEF

-1313 LLNGGGAV
+1313 LLNGGGALK
-1321 NAETGYSFAFSKGGS
+1321 AETGYPFAFSQAGS

-1355 PAGVKAGTAVIQE
+1355 PAGAKAGTAVIQE
-1368 CSVK
+1368 CSAK

>member
-1 MTGCSTIE
+1 MTGYSNIE
-9 TNYSGNYKNM
+9 TNYSGNYKKM

-42 NSSDASGVNPVP
+42 NSTS
-54 PTPPTPEVTDGP
+54 PTPEPSDGP
-66 VARLPKMDPP
+66 VARLPNVQPP
-76 KELLVAGENQVVIA
+76 AEQLVAGPDQAVIA
-90 LVDTQSAAKGAKA
+90 LVDTQTSAARGVTG
-103 PFDSHSLHLWNN
+103 PFANYSLHLWNN
-115 DACQATAD
+115 DACNATAE
-123 SGLNTGWDDKSKTPA
+123 SGLNAGWDDKANTPA
-138 TADSFGPA
+138 AADGFGPS
-146 WVVPLKNVEGC
+146 WVVPLSKVEGC

-173 DMKVSFSEH
+173 DMKVVFSDH

-189 VAGKKDLFGSRAEAF
+189 VVGKNEIFGSRAEAF

-237 YTDSGTIKANAD
+237 YTNSGTIKANAE
-249 GVFDFPYISLTATTL
+249 GVFDFPYITLTPTSL

-320 DALYAA
+320 DALYSEA
-326 EATKL
+326 ATKL
-331 SYGAVVEGNRVT
+331 TYGAVVEGGNVT
-343 FRLWAPTAKSV
+343 FRLWAPTARSV
-354 KLALYNASHQKSGEV
+354 KLALFDEQHKSLGERT
-369 AMTFDNASG
+369 MTLDEASG
-378 SWSYEGG
+378 SWSVQGG
-385 SELIGQFYRYD
+385 SELVGKFYRYD
-396 MEVYHPLSRKVER
+396 IQVYHPVSRKLES
-409 YEVTDPY
+409 YQVTDPY

-428 VVDLDDPA
+428 VVDLNDPA

-465 DLTGNDASTDEEK
+465 DLTGNDDSTPAEH
-478 RGKFVGLTQPDS
+478 RGKFLGLTDTDTA
-490 VPVNHL
+490 PVKHL
-496 KALAKSG
+496 QALAKSG

-524 VANLG
+524 VANIS
-529 DDFSKLCQVNPDV
+529 DDFGKLCQVNPEV
-542 KTSKFGGYC
+542 QNSKFAGYC
-551 GGGQTV
+551 SSGQTIEA
-557 GDVLAD
+557 VLGD
-563 LQVGDSK
+563 LQGSDSK
-570 DNPQV
+570 ENPQV
-575 QELSGYLRGVDS
+575 QELYGYLRGVDS

-608 EGTKRILEFR
+608 EGSQRILEFR

-642 ESGLGPKSVLDKIVP
+642 EAGLGPKSVLDKIVP

-716 DQMVQALAAVKK
+716 DQMVQALAAVKQ

-756 KHLGG
+756 KHLAG

-776 GGSPFDGGDSIRK
+776 GGSPFDGGDTIRK
-789 TQGFGNGAF
+789 TQGFGNGAL
-798 VDPNEMSKVDLA
+798 VDANEMDGVDRA

-822 MAGNLKE
+822 MAGNLKD
-829 FVLTDKDGM
+829 FILTDKDGM
-838 PKKGAEIDY
+838 PKKGADIDY
-847 NGQSAGYAQDPVEVQ
+847 NGQPAGYAQDPTEIQ

-877 IYKAPASADL
+877 IYKAPQGADL

-930 NKVDYTLG
+930 NRVDYTLA

-963 GKHAKPGSAEMA
+963 GKHVKPSGADMA
-975 QMVSFYQELAELRNS
+975 TMVGFYQELAELRQS

-1018 LIVMTVDDGVSAG
+1018 LIVMTVDDGVNAG

-1046 ASNQSQ
+1046 ATNAPQSV
-1052 SISDFRDGNDQP
+1052 SDFRDGNDQP
-1064 IDLSGLQL
+1064 IDLTSLQL
-1072 SSAHHANNSI
+1072 SPAHHGGESI
-1082 ARDAAVS
+1082 ARDAAVN

-1109 AQGAGLPVSKK
+1109 TQGSGLPVGKK
-1120 TDLSTLPPFGN
+1120 TDLSTVPPFGD
-1131 TDVYLKGFLNEWG
+1131 TAVYLKGFLEEWG
-1144 NTNQMTFSGNFMYEF
+1144 NTNQMTFSSNFMYEF
-1159 TTEVSTDKLGTTNV
+1159 TTEVSSDKLGTTNV
-1173 KIADASWGPVNY
+1173 KIADASWGPLNY

-1201 LCKGGETGN
+1201 LCKGGDTGN
-1210 IGVDL
+1210 IGLDL

-1239 TEPVQSCKMLETVAG
+1239 TEPVQSCKVLDTVAG

-1268 GWGAQPQ
+1268 GWNAQPQ

-1313 LLNGGGAV
+1313 LLNGGGALK
-1321 NAETGYSFAFSKGGS
+1321 AETGYPFAFSQAGS

-1355 PAGVKAGTAVIQE
+1355 PAGAKAGTAVIQE
-1368 CSVK
+1368 CSAK

>member
-1 MTGCSTIE
+1 MTGYSDIE
-9 TNYSGNYKNM
+9 TNYSGNYKKM

-42 NSSDASGVNPVP
+42 NSSSPS
-54 PTPPTPEVTDGP
+54 TPEPTDGP
-66 VARLPKMDPP
+66 VARLPDVQPP
-76 KELLVAGENQVVIA
+76 AEQLVAGPDQAVIA
-90 LVDTQSAAKGAKA
+90 LVDTQTSAARGIEG
-103 PFDSHSLHLWNN
+103 PFANHSLHLWNN
-115 DACQATAD
+115 DACNATAE
-123 SGLNTGWDDKSKTPA
+123 SGLNAGWDDKANTP
-138 TADSFGPA
+138 TAVDSFGPS
-146 WVVPLKNVEGC
+146 WVVPLAKLEGC

-168 NLTGS
+168 NLTGA
-173 DMKVSFSEH
+173 DMKVVFSDH

-189 VAGKKDLFGSRAEAF
+189 VAGKSEVFDSRADAF

-237 YTDSGTIKANAD
+237 YTESGTIKANAE
-249 GVFDFPYISLTATTL
+249 GVFDFPYLSLTATSL

-276 DAAAFALPAGKDL
+276 DAAAFALPSGKDL

-320 DALYAA
+320 DALYAE

-331 SYGAVVEGNRVT
+331 AYGAIVEGGNVT

-354 KLALYNASHQKSGEV
+354 KLALFDEQHKALGERT
-369 AMTFDNASG
+369 MTLDEASG
-378 SWSYEGG
+378 SWSVQGG
-385 SELIGQFYRYD
+385 SELVGKFYRYD
-396 MEVYHPLSRKVER
+396 IQVYHPLSRKLES
-409 YEVTDPY
+409 YQVTDPY

-465 DLTGNDASTDEEK
+465 DLTGNDESTKPEH
-478 RGKFVGLTQPDS
+478 RGKFLGLTDSDS
-490 VPVNHL
+490 VPVKHL
-496 KALAKSG
+496 QSLAQSG

-524 VANLG
+524 VANLQ
-529 DDFSKLCQVNPDV
+529 DDFSKLCQVNAEV
-542 KTSKFGGYC
+542 KDSKFGGYC
-551 GGGQTV
+551 GGGQTIEA
-557 GDVLAD
+557 VLAD
-563 LQVGDSK
+563 LQGADSK
-570 DNPQV
+570 ESPQV

-597 TTPEGSYATNA
+597 TAPEGSYATDA
-608 EGTKRILEFR
+608 EGSQRILEFR

-642 ESGLGPKSVLDKIVP
+642 EAGLGPKSVLDKIVP

-716 DQMVQALAAVKK
+716 DQMVQALAAVKQ

-756 KHLGG
+756 KHLAG

-776 GGSPFDGGDSIRK
+776 GGSPFDGGDTIRK
-789 TQGFGNGAF
+789 TQGFGNGAL
-798 VDPNEMSKVDLA
+798 VDANEMDGVELA

-838 PKKGAEIDY
+838 PKKGSDIDY
-847 NGQSAGYAQDPVEVQ
+847 NGQPAGYAQDPTEIQ

-877 IYKAPASADL
+877 IYKAPEGADL

-930 NKVDYTLG
+930 NRVDYTLA

-963 GKHAKPGSAEMA
+963 GKHVKPSGADMA
-975 QMVSFYQELAELRNS
+975 TMVGFYQELAELRQS

-1018 LIVMTVDDGVSAG
+1018 LIVMTVDDGVNAG

-1037 IDGLVVMIN
+1037 IEGLVVMIN
-1046 ASNQSQ
+1046 ATNQPQ
-1052 SISDFRDGNDQP
+1052 SIGDFRDGKDQP
-1064 IDLSGLQL
+1064 IDLSTLQL
-1072 SSAHHANNSI
+1072 SPAHHAGSSI
-1082 ARDAAVS
+1082 ADGAVAS
-1089 GGTLTLGAWSAAVFV
+1089 GGQLTLGAWSAAVFV
-1104 KPQSG
+1104 KPQAG

-1120 TDLSTLPPFGN
+1120 IDLSTVPPFGD
-1131 TDVYLKGFLNEWG
+1131 TDVFVRGFLNEWDPVNKMIFG
-1144 NTNQMTFSGNFMYEF
+1144 GNFTYEF
-1159 TTEVSTDKLGTTNV
+1159 TTEVTTDQLGTTQV
-1173 KIADASWGPVNY
+1173 KIAGSEWDGPINY
-1185 GSCNAG
+1185 GKCSDTDQLATGQVSVLCANGGDLPFNA
-1191 DKLVVGTPLT
+1191 D
-1201 LCKGGETGN
+1201 
-1210 IGVDL
+1210 
-1215 AKAGSYKFVFTAMNK
+1215 KAGSYKFVFTAMNK

-1239 TEPVQSCKMLETVAG
+1239 TEPVQSCKVLDTVAG

-1268 GWGAQPQ
+1268 GWAAQPQ

-1295 YTGSTEF
+1295 YMGTSEF

-1321 NAETGYSFAFSKGGS
+1321 TAETGYSLGFSQAGS

-1355 PAGVKAGTAVIQE
+1355 PAGTKAGTAVIQE
-1368 CSVK
+1368 CSAK

>member
-1 MTGCSTIE
+1 
-9 TNYSGNYKNM
+9 M

-42 NSSDASGVNPVP
+42 NSSSPS
-54 PTPPTPEVTDGP
+54 TPDPTDGP
-66 VARLPKMDPP
+66 VARLPNVQPP
-76 KELLVAGENQVVIA
+76 AEQLVAGPDQAVIA
-90 LVDTQSAAKGAKA
+90 LVDTQTSAARGVTG
-103 PFDSHSLHLWNN
+103 PFANYSLHLWNN
-115 DACQATAD
+115 DACSATAE
-123 SGLNTGWDDKSKTPA
+123 SGLNAGWDDKVNTPA
-138 TADSFGPA
+138 AADGFGPS
-146 WVVPLKNVEGC
+146 WVVPLSKLEGC

-173 DMKVSFSEH
+173 DMKVVFSDH

-189 VAGKKDLFGSRAEAF
+189 VAGKNEIFGSRAEAF

-237 YTDSGTIKANAD
+237 YTESGTIKANAE
-249 GVFDFPYISLTATTL
+249 GVFDFPYITLAPTSL

-320 DALYAA
+320 DALYSEA
-326 EATKL
+326 ATKL
-331 SYGAVVEGNRVT
+331 TYGAVVEGGNVT

-354 KLALYNASHQKSGEV
+354 KLALFDGQHKPLGERT
-369 AMTFDNASG
+369 MTLDEASG
-378 SWSYEGG
+378 SWSVQGG
-385 SELIGQFYRYD
+385 SELVGKFYRYD
-396 MEVYHPLSRKVER
+396 IQVYHPVSRKLES
-409 YEVTDPY
+409 YQVTDPY

-428 VVDLDDPA
+428 VVDLNDPA

-465 DLTGNDASTDEEK
+465 DLTGNDDSTPAEH
-478 RGKFVGLTQPDS
+478 RGKFLGLTDTDTA
-490 VPVNHL
+490 PVKHL
-496 KALAKSG
+496 QALAKSG

-524 VANLG
+524 VANIS
-529 DDFSKLCQVNPDV
+529 DDFGKLCQVNPEV
-542 KTSKFGGYC
+542 QNSKFAGYC
-551 GGGQTV
+551 SSGQTIEA
-557 GDVLAD
+557 VLGD
-563 LQVGDSK
+563 LQGSDSK
-570 DNPQV
+570 ENPQV
-575 QELSGYLRGVDS
+575 QELYGYLRGVDS

-608 EGTKRILEFR
+608 EGSQRILEFR

-642 ESGLGPKSVLDKIVP
+642 EAGLGPKSVLDKIVP

-716 DQMVQALAAVKK
+716 DQMVQALAAVKQ

-756 KHLGG
+756 KHLAG

-776 GGSPFDGGDSIRK
+776 GGSPFDGGDTIRK
-789 TQGFGNGAF
+789 TQGFGNGAL
-798 VDPNEMSKVDLA
+798 VDANEMDGVDRA
-810 TALHQSDLVRLG
+810 TALHQADLVRLG
-822 MAGNLKE
+822 MAGNLKD
-829 FVLTDKDGM
+829 FILTDKDGM
-838 PKKGAEIDY
+838 PKKGSDIDY
-847 NGQSAGYAQDPVEVQ
+847 NGQPAGYAQDPTEIQ

-877 IYKAPASADL
+877 IYKAPQGADL

-930 NKVDYTLG
+930 NRVDYTLA

-953 DNYPLIEQVL
+953 DNYPLIEKVL
-963 GKHAKPGSAEMA
+963 GKHVKPSGADMA
-975 QMVSFYQELAELRNS
+975 TMVGFYQELAELRQS

-1006 DFRNTGPDQVPG
+1006 DFRNTGPDQEPG
-1018 LIVMTVDDGVSAG
+1018 LIVMTVDDGINAG

-1046 ASNQSQ
+1046 ATNAPQ

-1064 IDLSGLQL
+1064 IDLTSLQL
-1072 SSAHHANNSI
+1072 SPAHHGGESI
-1082 ARDAAVS
+1082 ARDAAAN

-1109 AQGAGLPVSKK
+1109 AQGTGLPVGKK
-1120 TDLSTLPPFGN
+1120 TDLSTVPPFGD
-1131 TDVYLKGFLNEWG
+1131 TAVYLKGFLNEWG
-1144 NTNQMTFSGNFMYEF
+1144 NTNQMTFSSNFMYEF
-1159 TTEVSTDKLGTTNV
+1159 TTEVSSDKLGTTNV
-1173 KIADASWGPVNY
+1173 KIADASWGPLNY

-1201 LCKGGETGN
+1201 LCKGGDTGN
-1210 IGVDL
+1210 IGLDL

-1239 TEPVQSCKMLETVAG
+1239 TEPVQSCKVLDTVAG

-1268 GWGAQPQ
+1268 GWAAQPQ

-1321 NAETGYSFAFSKGGS
+1321 TAETGYAIGFSQPGS

-1355 PAGVKAGTAVIQE
+1355 PAGTKAGTAVIQE
-1368 CSVK
+1368 CSAK

>member
-1 MTGCSTIE
+1 MTGYSNIE
-9 TNYSGNYKNM
+9 TNYSGNYKKM

-42 NSSDASGVNPVP
+42 NSSS
-54 PTPPTPEVTDGP
+54 PTPEPSDGP
-66 VARLPKMDPP
+66 VARLPNVQPP
-76 KELLVAGENQVVIA
+76 AEQLVAGPDQAVIA
-90 LVDTQSAAKGAKA
+90 LVDTQTSAARGVTG
-103 PFDSHSLHLWNN
+103 PFANYSLHLWNN
-115 DACQATAD
+115 DACNATAE
-123 SGLNTGWDDKSKTPA
+123 SGLNAGWDDKANTPA
-138 TADSFGPA
+138 AVDGFGPS
-146 WVVPLKNVEGC
+146 WVVPLSKVEGC

-173 DMKVSFSEH
+173 DMKVVFSDH

-189 VAGKKDLFGSRAEAF
+189 VAGKNEIFGSRAEAF

-237 YTDSGTIKANAD
+237 YTESGTIKANAE
-249 GVFDFPYISLTATTL
+249 GVFDFPYITLTPTSL

-320 DALYAA
+320 DALYSEA
-326 EATKL
+326 ATKL
-331 SYGAVVEGNRVT
+331 TYGAVVEGGNVT
-343 FRLWAPTAKSV
+343 FRLWAPTARSV
-354 KLALYNASHQKSGEV
+354 KLALFDEQHKSLGERT
-369 AMTFDNASG
+369 MTLDEASG
-378 SWSYEGG
+378 SWSVQGG
-385 SELIGQFYRYD
+385 SELVGKFYRYD
-396 MEVYHPLSRKVER
+396 IQVYHPVSRKLES
-409 YEVTDPY
+409 YQVTDPY

-465 DLTGNDASTDEEK
+465 DLTGNDDSTPAEH
-478 RGKFVGLTQPDS
+478 RGKFLGLTDTDTA
-490 VPVNHL
+490 PVKHL
-496 KALAKSG
+496 QALAKSG

-524 VANLG
+524 VANIG
-529 DDFSKLCQVNPDV
+529 DDFGKLCQVNPEV
-542 KTSKFGGYC
+542 QNSKFAGYC
-551 GGGQTV
+551 SSGQTIEA
-557 GDVLAD
+557 VLGD
-563 LQVGDSK
+563 LQGSDSK
-570 DNPQV
+570 ENPQV
-575 QELSGYLRGVDS
+575 QELYGYLRGVDS

-608 EGTKRILEFR
+608 EGSQRILEFR

-642 ESGLGPKSVLDKIVP
+642 EAGLGPKSVLDKIVP

-716 DQMVQALAAVKK
+716 DQMVQALAAVKQ

-756 KHLGG
+756 KHLAG

-776 GGSPFDGGDSIRK
+776 GGSPFDGGDTIRK
-789 TQGFGNGAF
+789 TQGFGNGAL
-798 VDPNEMSKVDLA
+798 VDANEMDGVDRA

-829 FVLTDKDGM
+829 FILTDKDGM
-838 PKKGAEIDY
+838 PKKGADIDY
-847 NGQSAGYAQDPVEVQ
+847 NGQPAGYAQDPTEIQ

-877 IYKAPASADL
+877 IYKAPQGADL

-930 NKVDYTLG
+930 NRVDYTLA
-938 DNNFDKGLPRKDKDG
+938 DNNFNKGLPRKDKDG

-963 GKHAKPGSAEMA
+963 GKHVKPSGADMA
-975 QMVSFYQELAELRNS
+975 TMVGFYQELAELRQS

-1018 LIVMTVDDGVSAG
+1018 LIVMTVDDGVNAG

-1046 ASNQSQ
+1046 ATNAPQ
-1052 SISDFRDGNDQP
+1052 SIGDFRDGNDQP
-1064 IDLSGLQL
+1064 IDLTSLQL
-1072 SSAHHANNSI
+1072 SPAHHGGESI
-1082 ARDAAVS
+1082 ARDAAVN

-1109 AQGAGLPVSKK
+1109 AQGSGLPVGKK
-1120 TDLSTLPPFGN
+1120 TDLSTVPPFGD
-1131 TDVYLKGFLNEWG
+1131 TAVYLKGFLDEWG

-1159 TTEVSTDKLGTTNV
+1159 TTEVSSDKLGTTNV
-1173 KIADASWGPVNY
+1173 KIADASWGPLNY

-1201 LCKGGETGN
+1201 LCKGGDTGN
-1210 IGVDL
+1210 IGLDL

-1239 TEPVQSCKMLETVAG
+1239 TEPVQSCKVLDTVAG

-1268 GWGAQPQ
+1268 GWAAQPQ

-1313 LLNGGGAV
+1313 LLNGGGALK
-1321 NAETGYSFAFSKGGS
+1321 AETGYPFAFSQAGS

-1355 PAGVKAGTAVIQE
+1355 PAGAKAGTAVIQE
-1368 CSVK
+1368 CSAK

>member
-1 MTGCSTIE
+1 
-9 TNYSGNYKNM
+9 M

-42 NSSDASGVNPVP
+42 NSSSPS
-54 PTPPTPEVTDGP
+54 TPEPTDGP
-66 VARLPKMDPP
+66 VARLPNVQPP
-76 KELLVAGENQVVIA
+76 AEQLVAGPDQAVIA
-90 LVDTQSAAKGAKA
+90 LVDTQTSAARGVTG
-103 PFDSHSLHLWNN
+103 PFANYSLHLWNN
-115 DACQATAD
+115 DACSATAE
-123 SGLNTGWDDKSKTPA
+123 SGLNAGWDDKVNTPA
-138 TADSFGPA
+138 AADGFGPS
-146 WVVPLKNVEGC
+146 WVVPLSKLEGC

-173 DMKVSFSEH
+173 DMKVVFSDH

-189 VAGKKDLFGSRAEAF
+189 VAGKNEIFGSRAEAF

-237 YTDSGTIKANAD
+237 YTESGTIKANAE
-249 GVFDFPYISLTATTL
+249 GVFDFPYITLTPTSL

-320 DALYAA
+320 DALYSEA
-326 EATKL
+326 ATKL
-331 SYGAVVEGNRVT
+331 TYGAVVEGGNVT
-343 FRLWAPTAKSV
+343 FRLWAPTARSV
-354 KLALYNASHQKSGEV
+354 KLALFDGQHKPLGERT
-369 AMTFDNASG
+369 MTLDEASG
-378 SWSYEGG
+378 SWSVQGG
-385 SELIGQFYRYD
+385 SELVGKFYRYD
-396 MEVYHPLSRKVER
+396 IQVYHPVSRKLES
-409 YEVTDPY
+409 YQVTDPY

-428 VVDLDDPA
+428 VVDLNDPA

-465 DLTGNDASTDEEK
+465 DLTGNDDSTPAEH
-478 RGKFVGLTQPDS
+478 RGKFLGLTDTDTA
-490 VPVNHL
+490 PVKHL
-496 KALAKSG
+496 QALAKSG

-524 VANLG
+524 VANIS
-529 DDFSKLCQVNPDV
+529 DDFGKLCQVNPEV
-542 KTSKFGGYC
+542 QNSKFAGYC
-551 GGGQTV
+551 SSGQTIEA
-557 GDVLAD
+557 VLGD
-563 LQVGDSK
+563 LQGGDSK
-570 DNPQV
+570 ENPQV
-575 QELSGYLRGVDS
+575 QELYGYLRGVDS

-608 EGTKRILEFR
+608 EGSQRILEFR

-642 ESGLGPKSVLDKIVP
+642 EAGLGPKSVLDKIVP

-716 DQMVQALAAVKK
+716 DQMVQALAAVKQ

-756 KHLGG
+756 KHLAG

-776 GGSPFDGGDSIRK
+776 GGSPFDGGDTIRK
-789 TQGFGNGAF
+789 TQGFGNGAL
-798 VDPNEMSKVDLA
+798 VDANEMDGVDRA
-810 TALHQSDLVRLG
+810 TALHQADLVRLG
-822 MAGNLKE
+822 MAGNLKD
-829 FVLTDKDGM
+829 FILTDKDGM
-838 PKKGAEIDY
+838 PKKGSDIDY
-847 NGQSAGYAQDPVEVQ
+847 NGQPAGYAQDPTEIQ

-877 IYKAPASADL
+877 IYKAPQGADL

-930 NKVDYTLG
+930 NRVDYTLA

-953 DNYPLIEQVL
+953 DNYPLIEKVL
-963 GKHAKPGSAEMA
+963 GKHVKPSGADMA
-975 QMVSFYQELAELRNS
+975 TMVGFYQELAELRQS

-1006 DFRNTGPDQVPG
+1006 DFRNTGPDQEPG
-1018 LIVMTVDDGVSAG
+1018 LIVMTVDDGINAG

-1046 ASNQSQ
+1046 ATNAPQ

-1064 IDLSGLQL
+1064 IDLTSLQL
-1072 SSAHHANNSI
+1072 SPAHHGGESI
-1082 ARDAAVS
+1082 ARDAAVN

-1109 AQGAGLPVSKK
+1109 AQGTGLPVGKK
-1120 TDLSTLPPFGN
+1120 TDLSTVPPFGD
-1131 TDVYLKGFLNEWG
+1131 TAVYLKGFLNEWG
-1144 NTNQMTFSGNFMYEF
+1144 NTNQMTFSSNFMYEF
-1159 TTEVSTDKLGTTNV
+1159 TTEVSSDKLGTTNV
-1173 KIADASWGPVNY
+1173 KIADASWGPLNY

-1201 LCKGGETGN
+1201 LCKGGDTGN
-1210 IGVDL
+1210 IGLDL

-1230 DKPTLSVSF
+1230 EKPTLSVSF
-1239 TEPVQSCKMLETVAG
+1239 TEPVQSCKVLDTVAG

-1268 GWGAQPQ
+1268 GWAAQPQ

-1321 NAETGYSFAFSKGGS
+1321 TAETGYAIGFSQPGS

-1355 PAGVKAGTAVIQE
+1355 PAGTKAGTAVIQE
-1368 CSVK
+1368 CSAK

>member
-1 MTGCSTIE
+1 MTGYSDIE
-9 TNYSGNYKNM
+9 TNYSGNYKKM

-42 NSSDASGVNPVP
+42 NSSSPS
-54 PTPPTPEVTDGP
+54 TPDPTDGP
-66 VARLPKMDPP
+66 VARLPDVQPP
-76 KELLVAGENQVVIA
+76 AEQLVAGPDQAVIA
-90 LVDTQSAAKGAKA
+90 LVDTQTSAARGIEG
-103 PFDSHSLHLWNN
+103 PFANHSLHLWNN
-115 DACQATAD
+115 DACNATAE
-123 SGLNTGWDDKSKTPA
+123 SGLNAGWDDKANTP
-138 TADSFGPA
+138 TAVDSFGPS
-146 WVVPLKNVEGC
+146 WVVPLAKLEGC

-168 NLTGS
+168 NLTGA
-173 DMKVSFSEH
+173 DMKVVFSDH

-189 VAGKKDLFGSRAEAF
+189 VAGKSEVFDSRADAF

-237 YTDSGTIKANAD
+237 YTESGTIKANAE
-249 GVFDFPYISLTATTL
+249 GVFDFPYLSLTATSL

-276 DAAAFALPAGKDL
+276 DAAAFALPSGKDL

-320 DALYAA
+320 DALYAE

-331 SYGAVVEGNRVT
+331 AYGAIVEGGNVT

-354 KLALYNASHQKSGEV
+354 KLALFDEQHKALGERT
-369 AMTFDNASG
+369 MTQDDASG
-378 SWSYEGG
+378 SWSVQGG
-385 SELIGQFYRYD
+385 QELVGKFYRYD
-396 MEVYHPLSRKVER
+396 IQVYHPLSRKLES
-409 YEVTDPY
+409 YQVTDPY

-465 DLTGNDASTDEEK
+465 DLTGNDESTKPEY
-478 RGKFVGLTQPDS
+478 RGKFLGLTDSDS
-490 VPVNHL
+490 VPVKHL
-496 KALAKSG
+496 QSLAQSG

-524 VANLG
+524 VANLQ
-529 DDFSKLCQVNPDV
+529 DDFSKLCQVNAEV
-542 KTSKFGGYC
+542 KDSKFGGYC
-551 GGGQTV
+551 GGGQTIEA
-557 GDVLAD
+557 VLAD
-563 LQVGDSK
+563 LQGADSK
-570 DNPQV
+570 ESPQV

-597 TTPEGSYATNA
+597 TAPEGSYATDA
-608 EGTKRILEFR
+608 EGSQRILEFR

-642 ESGLGPKSVLDKIVP
+642 EAGLGPKSVLDKIVP

-716 DQMVQALAAVKK
+716 DQMVQALAAVKQ

-756 KHLGG
+756 KHLAG

-776 GGSPFDGGDSIRK
+776 GGSPFDGGDTIRK
-789 TQGFGNGAF
+789 TQGFGNGAL
-798 VDPNEMSKVDLA
+798 VDANEMDGVELA

-838 PKKGAEIDY
+838 PKKGSDIDY
-847 NGQSAGYAQDPVEVQ
+847 NGQPAGYAQDPTEIQ

-877 IYKAPASADL
+877 IYKAPEGADL

-892 VSLATAMLGQGIPF
+892 VSLSTAMLGQGIPF

-930 NKVDYTLG
+930 NRVDYTLA

-963 GKHAKPGSAEMA
+963 GKHVKPSGADMA
-975 QMVSFYQELAELRNS
+975 TMVGFYQELAELRQS

-1018 LIVMTVDDGVSAG
+1018 LIVMTVDDGVNAG

-1037 IDGLVVMIN
+1037 IEGLVVMIN
-1046 ASNQSQ
+1046 ATNQPQ
-1052 SISDFRDGNDQP
+1052 SIGDFRDGKDQP
-1064 IDLSGLQL
+1064 IDLSTLQL
-1072 SSAHHANNSI
+1072 SPAHHAGSSI
-1082 ARDAAVS
+1082 ADGALAS
-1089 GGTLTLGAWSAAVFV
+1089 GGQLTLGAWSAAVFV
-1104 KPQSG
+1104 KPQAG

-1120 TDLSTLPPFGN
+1120 IDLSTVPPFGD
-1131 TDVYLKGFLNEWG
+1131 TDVFVRGFLNEWDPVNKMIFG
-1144 NTNQMTFSGNFMYEF
+1144 GNFTYEF
-1159 TTEVSTDKLGTTNV
+1159 TTEVTTDQLGTTQV
-1173 KIADASWGPVNY
+1173 KIAGSEWDGPINY
-1185 GSCNAG
+1185 GKCSDTDQLATGQVSVLCANGGDLPFNA
-1191 DKLVVGTPLT
+1191 D
-1201 LCKGGETGN
+1201 
-1210 IGVDL
+1210 
-1215 AKAGSYKFVFTAMNK
+1215 KAGSYKFVFTAMNK

-1239 TEPVQSCKMLETVAG
+1239 TEPVQSCKVLDTVAG

-1268 GWGAQPQ
+1268 GWAAQPQ

-1295 YTGSTEF
+1295 YMGTSEF

-1321 NAETGYSFAFSKGGS
+1321 TAETGYSLGFSQAGS

-1355 PAGVKAGTAVIQE
+1355 PAGTKAGTAVIQE
-1368 CSVK
+1368 CSAK

>member
-1 MTGCSTIE
+1 MTGYSDIE
-9 TNYSGNYKNM
+9 TNYSGNYKKM

-42 NSSDASGVNPVP
+42 NSSSPS
-54 PTPPTPEVTDGP
+54 TPDPTDGP
-66 VARLPKMDPP
+66 VARLPNVQPP
-76 KELLVAGENQVVIA
+76 AEQLVAGPDQAVIA
-90 LVDTQSAAKGAKA
+90 LVDTQTSAARGVTG
-103 PFDSHSLHLWNN
+103 PFANYSLHLWNN
-115 DACQATAD
+115 DACSATAE
-123 SGLNTGWDDKSKTPA
+123 SGLNAGWDDKVNTPA
-138 TADSFGPA
+138 AADGFGPS
-146 WVVPLKNVEGC
+146 WVVPLSKLEGC

-173 DMKVSFSEH
+173 DMKVVFSDH

-189 VAGKKDLFGSRAEAF
+189 VAGKNEIFGSRAEAF

-237 YTDSGTIKANAD
+237 YTESGTIKANAE
-249 GVFDFPYISLTATTL
+249 GVFDFPYITLTPTSL

-320 DALYAA
+320 DALYSEA
-326 EATKL
+326 ATKL
-331 SYGAVVEGNRVT
+331 TYGAVVEGGNVT
-343 FRLWAPTAKSV
+343 FRLWAPTARSV
-354 KLALYNASHQKSGEV
+354 KLALFDGQHKPLGERS
-369 AMTFDNASG
+369 MTLDEASG
-378 SWSYEGG
+378 SWSVQGG
-385 SELIGQFYRYD
+385 SELVGKFYRYD
-396 MEVYHPLSRKVER
+396 IQVYHPVSRKLES
-409 YEVTDPY
+409 YQVTDPY

-428 VVDLDDPA
+428 VVDLNDPA

-465 DLTGNDASTDEEK
+465 DLTGNDDSTPAEH
-478 RGKFVGLTQPDS
+478 RGKFLGLTDTDTA
-490 VPVNHL
+490 PVKHL
-496 KALAKSG
+496 QALAKSG

-524 VANLG
+524 VANIS
-529 DDFSKLCQVNPDV
+529 DDFGKLCQVNPEV
-542 KTSKFGGYC
+542 QNSKFAGYC
-551 GGGQTV
+551 SSGQTIEA
-557 GDVLAD
+557 VLGD
-563 LQVGDSK
+563 LQGSDSK
-570 DNPQV
+570 ENPQV
-575 QELSGYLRGVDS
+575 QELYGYLRGVDS

-608 EGTKRILEFR
+608 EGSQRILEFR

-642 ESGLGPKSVLDKIVP
+642 EAGLGPKSVLDKIVP

-716 DQMVQALAAVKK
+716 DQMVQALAAVKQ

-756 KHLGG
+756 KHLAG

-776 GGSPFDGGDSIRK
+776 GGSPFDGGDTIRK
-789 TQGFGNGAF
+789 TQGFGNGAL
-798 VDPNEMSKVDLA
+798 VDANEMDGVDRA
-810 TALHQSDLVRLG
+810 TALHQADLVRLG
-822 MAGNLKE
+822 MAGNLKD
-829 FVLTDKDGM
+829 FILTDKDGM
-838 PKKGAEIDY
+838 PKKGSDIDY
-847 NGQSAGYAQDPVEVQ
+847 NGQPAGYAQDPTEIQ

-877 IYKAPASADL
+877 IYKAPQGADL

-930 NKVDYTLG
+930 NRVDYTLA

-953 DNYPLIEQVL
+953 DNYPLIEKVL
-963 GKHAKPGSAEMA
+963 GKHVKPSGADMA
-975 QMVSFYQELAELRNS
+975 TMVGFYQELAELRQS

-1006 DFRNTGPDQVPG
+1006 DFRNTGPDQEPG
-1018 LIVMTVDDGVSAG
+1018 LIVMTVDDGINAG

-1046 ASNQSQ
+1046 ATNAPQ

-1064 IDLSGLQL
+1064 IDLTSLQL
-1072 SSAHHANNSI
+1072 SPAHHGGESI
-1082 ARDAAVS
+1082 ARDAAVNA
-1089 GGTLTLGAWSAAVFV
+1089 GTLTLGAWSAAVFV

-1109 AQGAGLPVSKK
+1109 AQGTGLPVGKK
-1120 TDLSTLPPFGN
+1120 TDLSTVPPFGD
-1131 TDVYLKGFLNEWG
+1131 TAVYLKGFLNEWG
-1144 NTNQMTFSGNFMYEF
+1144 NTNQMTFSSNFMYEF
-1159 TTEVSTDKLGTTNV
+1159 TTEVSSDKLGTTNV
-1173 KIADASWGPVNY
+1173 KIADASWGPLNY

-1201 LCKGGETGN
+1201 LCKGGDTGN
-1210 IGVDL
+1210 IGLDL

-1239 TEPVQSCKMLETVAG
+1239 TEPVQSCKVLDTVAG

-1268 GWGAQPQ
+1268 GWAAQPQ

-1321 NAETGYSFAFSKGGS
+1321 TAETGYAIGFSQPGS

-1355 PAGVKAGTAVIQE
+1355 PAGTKAGTAVIQE

>member
-1 MTGCSTIE
+1 
-9 TNYSGNYKNM
+9 M

-42 NSSDASGVNPVP
+42 NSTS
-54 PTPPTPEVTDGP
+54 PTPEPSDGP
-66 VARLPKMDPP
+66 VARLPNVQPP
-76 KELLVAGENQVVIA
+76 AEQLVAGPDQAVIA
-90 LVDTQSAAKGAKA
+90 LVDTQTSAARGVTG
-103 PFDSHSLHLWNN
+103 PFANYSLHLWNN
-115 DACQATAD
+115 DACNATAE
-123 SGLNTGWDDKSKTPA
+123 SGLNAGWDDKANTPA
-138 TADSFGPA
+138 AVDGFGPS
-146 WVVPLKNVEGC
+146 WVVPLSKVEGC

-173 DMKVSFSEH
+173 DMKVVFSDH

-189 VAGKKDLFGSRAEAF
+189 VAGKNEIFGSRAEAF

-237 YTDSGTIKANAD
+237 YTDSGTIKANAE
-249 GVFDFPYISLTATTL
+249 GVFDFPYITLTPTSL

-320 DALYAA
+320 DALYSEA
-326 EATKL
+326 ATKL
-331 SYGAVVEGNRVT
+331 TYGAVVEGGNVT
-343 FRLWAPTAKSV
+343 FRLWAPTARSV
-354 KLALYNASHQKSGEV
+354 KLALFDEQHKSIGERT
-369 AMTFDNASG
+369 MTLDEASG
-378 SWSYEGG
+378 SWSVQGG
-385 SELIGQFYRYD
+385 SELVGKFYRYD
-396 MEVYHPLSRKVER
+396 IQVYHPVSRKLES
-409 YEVTDPY
+409 YQVTDPY

-465 DLTGNDASTDEEK
+465 DLTGNDDSTPAEH
-478 RGKFVGLTQPDS
+478 RGKFLGLTDTDTA
-490 VPVNHL
+490 PVKHL
-496 KALAKSG
+496 QALAKSG

-524 VANLG
+524 VANIG
-529 DDFSKLCQVNPDV
+529 DDFSKLCQVNPEV
-542 KTSKFGGYC
+542 QNSKFAGYC
-551 GGGQTV
+551 SSGQTIEAV
-557 GDVLAD
+557 FGD
-563 LQVGDSK
+563 LQGGDSK
-570 DNPQV
+570 ENPQV
-575 QELSGYLRGVDS
+575 QELYGYLRGVDS

-608 EGTKRILEFR
+608 EGSQRILEFR

-642 ESGLGPKSVLDKIVP
+642 EAGLGPKSVLDKIVP

-756 KHLGG
+756 KHLAG

-776 GGSPFDGGDSIRK
+776 GGSPFDGGDTIRK
-789 TQGFGNGAF
+789 TQGFGNGAL
-798 VDPNEMSKVDLA
+798 VDANEMDGVDRA

-822 MAGNLKE
+822 MAGNLKD
-829 FVLTDKDGM
+829 FILTDKDGM
-838 PKKGAEIDY
+838 PKKGADIDY
-847 NGQSAGYAQDPVEVQ
+847 NGQPAGYAQDPTEIQ

-877 IYKAPASADL
+877 IYKAPQGADL

-930 NKVDYTLG
+930 NRVDYTLA

-963 GKHAKPGSAEMA
+963 GKHVKPSGADMA
-975 QMVSFYQELAELRNS
+975 TMVGFYQELAELRQS

-1018 LIVMTVDDGVSAG
+1018 LIVMTVDDGVNAG

-1046 ASNQSQ
+1046 ATNAPQ

-1064 IDLSGLQL
+1064 IDLTSLQL
-1072 SSAHHANNSI
+1072 SPAHHGGESI
-1082 ARDAAVS
+1082 ARDAAVN

-1109 AQGAGLPVSKK
+1109 AQGSGLPVGKK
-1120 TDLSTLPPFGN
+1120 TDLSTVPPFGD
-1131 TDVYLKGFLNEWG
+1131 TAVYLKGFLDEWG
-1144 NTNQMTFSGNFMYEF
+1144 NTNQMTFTSNFMYEF
-1159 TTEVSTDKLGTTNV
+1159 TTEVSSDKLGTTNV
-1173 KIADASWGPVNY
+1173 KIADASWGPLNY

-1201 LCKGGETGN
+1201 LCKGGDTGN
-1210 IGVDL
+1210 IGLDL

-1239 TEPVQSCKMLETVAG
+1239 TEPVQSCKVLDTVAG

-1268 GWGAQPQ
+1268 GWAAQPQ

-1313 LLNGGGAV
+1313 LLNGGGALK
-1321 NAETGYSFAFSKGGS
+1321 AETGYPFAFSQAGS

-1355 PAGVKAGTAVIQE
+1355 PAGAKAGTAVIQE
-1368 CSVK
+1368 CSAK